1 MATSPLRT
9 GLTFDQAPTP
19 EVIDQAFV
27 PRSEAAKG
35 LEQAIAQGEANA
47 AAARRFAAE
56 RAGNTAEME
65 RQAALQ
71 AQFEQT
77 AAANAPRVSSLRD
90 VQTKGDALD
99 WAAGVLPGALYSSA
113 PSALA
118 GVGGALLGRGL
129 GSARLGAQLGA
140 MTQSV
145 ADERAEALANQYND
159 PALSQASVAERGRAA
174 DFKGLVGGAMEALV
188 PGAIGHNA
196 FAPLK
201 RGLGNQIGKEAVEE
215 GLTEAAQEGVGQYA
229 EQMLDPTRQ
238 FDPIKI
244 AEAGAAGAVG
254 GAGMSAAGNT
264 IGAAGRIL
272 TPAAYQAGQDAAD
285 WTQDKLAELRQPAES
300 EYSVPSTTPQMPTM
314 AGALY
319 DRYGRPSVE
328 AGIEAVR
335 RVSPDMADKL
345 ARAVESPVK
354 AAGRGIEGA
363 FAIRDRAAVG
373 LSMGLQGKELR
384 DFAMGVSLGEY
395 AMSDLAGDASIQ
407 PGATPEET
415 EANISRYD
423 QERAQRSQLYAQS
436 LVNDPNVD
444 PEVKSRIMQMNGNFT
459 DADQRWLAGR
469 VASRDNAQQFADWV
483 RGNEAAEAAQKSKDL
498 VFNQLDT
505 MSVPEEYRM
514 LALMNQHVKPEAFGG
529 DLSKVAPHFPQMSKM
544 MLGLAAKTG
553 KLTTKD
559 VESMFRLTDAL
570 QFFNDPEAMVQA
582 VEQMAAETGG
592 QAGSLVDRVRAFSNA
607 RIDMQTGPQSFLANM
622 LPKAGEITEQQ
633 RLQIARA
640 VDMHTVELA
649 HHGRSKKA
657 KAIEEGLT
665 SVFGSPEATR
675 TVLDYYAANNVELK
689 QLMDEEQVYDP
700 NEGMGEAEQLDS
712 DQVVEQGAADRSINE
727 REVKE
732 DFHFHDP
739 VRMQPFFNKRDL
751 GKGKRDLIGRMDPGT
766 NIEERSYLE
775 YLEQNGVSP
784 RQAKINLE
792 AGLKEQIE
800 EHRRKLQDDKE
811 SPAQKFER
819 HERIKDLDGKLKQL
833 TVYRSDNEE
842 ELKKA
847 LGGLTVLSSGAGEAR
862 GDTVVPDELLQ
873 KFKEN
878 LSNKEGRT
886 TAITFEMTNGKPL
899 RLSAESMIRHWARE
913 TGRHEGLSEEGQRKM
928 LADAVAGMLARDD
941 IKGIKTD
948 LSKVK
953 MNRPK
958 KGADGDMI
966 AAQSFLP
973 TAKLSPEERK
983 ALGNWDVNKN
993 KFVKKAAGTAQGA
1006 LAYAEHFASI
1016 PLDTKEYR
1024 DSDEL
1029 RDERE
1034 RFEAEMEKKLRDI
1047 RIEGA
1052 KAKKE
1057 MGGIKG
1063 KVAHAEI
1070 SRLAANV
1077 QDAFYKALQDFEK
1090 AQLNGSGLDLIG
1102 GDLGMTDNAAEA
1114 AKEEARRQKM
1124 PRVYDEETG
1133 EQLPAYAPGKNVK
1146 TPRAPSVVG
1155 DSNLKATMAKP
1166 VPGKNPLADDLQ
1178 HMTAEQRKA
1187 ANEAYK
1193 AAMEAYKADGA
1204 LVAEM
1209 LAKKAA
1215 TSTTPDRL
1223 GILTRQKEERERLV
1237 KDKDILDIVKHQE
1250 AGYFTH
1256 ADAAEVAQEMLTDLI
1271 RLNTTVIATNG
1282 DYQASRAAF
1291 DAAIEA
1297 GAPLR
1302 VARAAAQAKALDDM
1316 EAFMEAQVS
1325 GERYK
1330 SKEERERL
1338 AKLPKFHNPMITG
1351 ETPSLDTLVQT
1362 AALLDKTTLN
1372 RGFKIETG
1380 PWPKEATKVYRDA
1393 VEAHPELKGRIFSA
1407 IKLMLTGEESSS
1419 LIGASVRTDGTFA
1432 RSADEKVVADQKHL
1446 DAYGKLETYVNQLIR
1461 DGRTPDGST
1470 SSFEGDPSFEEK
1482 FFAWWNSPA
1491 VMNST
1496 IAEVADR
1503 LQGFFVG
1510 RPNAEFFA
1518 NMLGASLDPKKV
1530 QGKAASKTQGKTA
1543 PAKPNFELS
1552 TEYEGDATTAVGQIR
1567 HLVKTM
1573 TPEQKKVAMAA
1584 GYAPWPA
1591 VVKRAY
1597 GRILAPMTPEQKQ
1610 KWGPHIQA
1618 AIRHMLH
1625 EQLKSAKTPAEKAL
1639 VFNQIAEGIDG
1650 FDAEDLRGL
1659 SDQELEDLLMGNL
1672 DNKDLGRKIYTEARR
1687 RIDERKARAE
1697 GKAEEP
1703 AAQPADGV
1711 KLLPAPKVEADPKA
1725 YKKAVKRM
1733 EALVAKLRGSGVI
1746 ARTFTPEEIKR
1757 IGGRIAGQMRFKA
1770 DGTREMSINIQPDG
1784 KFKEST
1790 VHHEAMHD
1798 FFQMLTV
1805 GVHKDRP
1812 EVVKLR
1818 RALRAW
1824 AESDRVKAT
1833 LNKALKH
1840 NAFIIKEMSGDGVKG
1855 IHERITYGYQLW
1867 VEGKLELEP
1876 KDDHGLVGNFFRD
1889 VFRWFLEMVGLYQ
1902 GEERALAIFKDFA
1915 EGRFADDQKDAGKSV
1930 AEWVRENPAFAPTAA
1945 EKVGETMSGLMNKLV
1960 SSASNR
1966 MRSTGLPAAVKLAD
1980 MFHQDVGREGEGLGF
1995 LQERAMQTG
2004 VWTAKLN
2011 DILKGTSATQRA
2023 QALRNLQSMRQP
2035 SNALETNIRKLLD
2048 EMHAY
2053 MREAGVKRQTGTD
2066 EYGKPTWGDMG
2077 FVKNYF
2083 PRYWDSAKIR
2093 ENPEKFAEALEP
2105 FMGDIAARK
2114 AADKIGLSDGMTE
2127 LADDDRQVGF
2137 TPGAESVNR
2146 RVFDFINVGNAH
2158 QFVEFQVQ
2166 DLTSVMTSYI
2176 NKAVHR
2182 AEYARRFG
2190 NAGEKLTEI
2199 MGEILEQGA
2208 TDQDLE
2214 MIMKATGAMT
2224 GVLGANEINRT
2235 WAGIQ
2240 GNIITIENL
2249 ALLPLSLFAS
2259 LIDPLGIAVRTGN
2272 FKDAWE
2278 GFKRGMDQLRKDVL
2292 SNATGNKQE
2301 ESELELL
2308 VRDLGVLDEN
2318 SMMNAYGD
2326 AYSGNYMSRGLKKLN
2341 ETFFRLNGMEGWNKA
2356 MRVQA
2361 TIAGSQFI
2369 LKHLRRAN
2377 YERTSKEDMAES
2389 LRYLKEMGLK
2399 PEDLKKVDVKAVSLK
2414 NRQLISGDPSVEVI
2428 WATQNWEETTKN
2440 RDEDDTT
2447 YRLRRALFKFVD
2459 SAVLRPNAA
2468 HRPIWGSDPRFAL
2481 IFHLKQFTH
2490 SFQEVI
2496 MKRVWHEWKHGN
2508 TKPAQVALTY
2518 IPFMAAVDAA
2528 KAMLLGKGF
2537 DMSLSQFFGKEVER
2551 SGLLGTGQYAV
2562 DAVQDMARGDNP
2574 AASFVGPAAD
2584 HAGTIADWMA
2594 GSASTRDLVDRSVP
2608 LAKYAPK

>member
-19 EVIDQAFV
+19 EVIDQAFA

-90 VQTKGDALD
+90 VQTKGDAFD

-159 PALSQASVAERGRAA
+159 PTLSQASVAERGRAA

-300 EYSVPSTTPQMPTM
+300 EYSVPSTTPQMPTLT
-314 AGALY
+314 GAIY

-335 RVSPDMADKL
+335 QVAPEMADKL
-345 ARAVESPVK
+345 SRAIEAPVQ

-363 FAIRDRAAVG
+363 YAIRDRAAVG

-436 LVNDPNVD
+436 LVNDPDVD

-483 RGNEAAEAAQKSKDL
+483 RGNEAAEAQQKAGVK

-514 LALMNQHVKPEAFGG
+514 LSLMNQHVKPEAFGG
-529 DLSKVAPHFPQMSKM
+529 DLSKAAPHFPQMSKM

-559 VESMFRLTDAL
+559 VEAMFRLTDAL
-570 QFFNDPEAMVQA
+570 QFFNEPEAMVRA

-592 QAGSLVDRVRAFSNA
+592 QPGSLVDRVRAFSNA

-649 HHGRSKKA
+649 AHGRSKKA
-657 KAIEEGLT
+657 RAIEEGLT

-675 TVLDYYAANNVELK
+675 TVLDYYAANNAEIKPL
-689 QLMDEEQVYDP
+689 LNEEQVYDP

-751 GKGKRDLIGRMDPGT
+751 GKGKRDLIGRMDPGA

-775 YLEQNGVSP
+775 YLEQNGISP

-800 EHRRKLQDDKE
+800 EHRRKLQDEKE

-819 HERIKDLDGKLKQL
+819 HERVKDLEGKLKQL
-833 TVYRSDNEE
+833 SVYRSDNEE

-941 IKGIKTD
+941 IKGLKTD

-953 MNRPK
+953 MGRPK
-958 KGADGDMI
+958 KGADGAMM

-973 TAKLSPEERK
+973 TAELSPEERK
-983 ALGNWDVNKN
+983 ALGNWDVNTN
-993 KFVKKAAGTAQGA
+993 QFVKKAAGTAEAA
-1006 LAYAEHFASI
+1006 LAKADRIAAL
-1016 PLDTKEYR
+1016 PLDTKEFR

-1034 RFEAEMEKKLRDI
+1034 QFEADMERMLRDI
-1047 RIEGA
+1047 RVEGS

-1146 TPRAPSVVG
+1146 AARAPSVVG

-1166 VPGKNPLADDLQ
+1166 VPGKNPMADDKYA
-1178 HMTAEQRKA
+1178 TAEQRKA
-1187 ANEAYK
+1187 AKEAYD
-1193 AAMEAYKADGA
+1193 AAMKAYKDDGA

-1215 TSTTPDRL
+1215 TSTAPDRID
-1223 GILTRQKEERERLV
+1223 ILSRQKAERERMV
-1237 KDKDILDIVKHQE
+1237 KDKDILDIAKHQE
-1250 AGYFTH
+1250 AGHFVH

-1271 RLNTTVIATNG
+1271 RLGNAAIEANG
-1282 DYQASRAAF
+1282 DYKASRAAF

-1316 EAFMEAQVS
+1316 EAFMEAQVT
-1325 GERYK
+1325 GARYK

-1338 AKLPKFHNPMITG
+1338 AKLPKFHNPKITG
-1351 ETPSLDTLVQT
+1351 ETPNLGTLVQT
-1362 AALLDKTTLN
+1362 AALLDKATLD

-1380 PWPKEATKVYRDA
+1380 PWPKEATEVYRDA

-1446 DAYGKLETYVNQLIR
+1446 DAYGKLETYVNQLID
-1461 DGRTPDGST
+1461 DGRAPDGRP
-1470 SSFEGDPSFEEK
+1470 SSFEGDPSFEEQ
-1482 FFAWWNSPA
+1482 FFTWWNSPA

-1530 QGKAASKTQGKTA
+1530 RSNTAS
-1543 PAKPNFELS
+1543 AKPSHVPS
-1552 TEYEGDATTAVGQIR
+1552 TEYSEDASTTVDRIR
-1567 HLVKTM
+1567 ELVRTLS
-1573 TPEQKKVAMAA
+1573 PEQKKAAMAT

-1591 VVKRAY
+1591 AVKQAY
-1597 GRILAPMTPEQKQ
+1597 GQILSKLKPEQKQ

-1625 EQLKSAKTPAEKAL
+1625 ERLQTAKTPDAKAK
-1639 VFNQIAEGIDG
+1639 VF
-1650 FDAEDLRGL
+1650 R
-1659 SDQELEDLLMGNL
+1659 ELADDIRAMTDEQLEALLESNPEAAGAVQA
-1672 DNKDLGRKIYTEARR
+1672 EARR
-1687 RIDERKARAE
+1687 RR
-1697 GKAEEP
+1697 EELEAGAKQVEAKP
-1703 AAQPADGV
+1703 A
-1711 KLLPAPKVEADPKA
+1711 EADPKA
-1725 YKKAVKRM
+1725 RRKAEK
-1733 EALVAKLRGSGVI
+1733 EIKALVAKLRGTSVI
-1746 ARTFTPEEIKR
+1746 AKAVDPE
-1757 IGGRIAGQMRFKA
+1757 GGVKGTMRFSDVLNRTIEINVGA
-1770 DGTREMSINIQPDG
+1770 DGSYDT
-1784 KFKEST
+1784 ST

-1798 FFQMLTV
+1798 FFEMLRQ
-1805 GVHKDRP
+1805 GEHRYRP
-1812 EVVKLR
+1812 EVAKVR
-1818 RALRAW
+1818 RALQAW
-1824 AESDRVKAT
+1824 AHDDQVMRT
-1833 LNKALKH
+1833 LAKH
-1840 NAFIIKEMSGDGVKG
+1840 YQGTPVWAHISRTDEVGM
-1855 IHERITYGYQLW
+1855 HERIAYGYQLW
-1867 VEGKLELEP
+1867 VEGKLNLEP
-1876 KDDHGLVGNFFRD
+1876 KADLGVVGNFFRD
-1889 VFRWFLEMVGLYQ
+1889 LFRWFASLIGVHFGP
-1902 GEERALAIFKDFA
+1902 ERAQEVFA
-1915 EGRFADDQKDAGKSV
+1915 AFTEGRFADETANGGLKM
-1930 AEWVRENPAFAPTAA
+1930 AEWVRANPQFVPTAA
-1945 EKVGETMSGLMNKLV
+1945 EKAGKAMGEMAEKLV
-1960 SSASNR
+1960 SSASTR
-1966 MRSTGLPAAVKLAD
+1966 MRATGLPAAIKLAD
-1980 MFHQDVGREGEGLGF
+1980 LFHQDVGREGQGLGF

-2011 DILKGTSATQRA
+2011 DILKDTTAQQRA
-2023 QALRNLQSMRQP
+2023 VALRNLQSMRHP
-2035 SNALETNIRKLLD
+2035 KSTLEHNIRALLE

-2053 MREAGVKRQTGTD
+2053 LQEAGVKRQIGTD
-2066 EYGKPTWGDMG
+2066 EYGKPVWGDMG
-2077 FVKNYF
+2077 KVTNYF
-2083 PRYWDSAKIR
+2083 PRYWDSAAIR
-2093 ENPEKFAEALEP
+2093 ANPEKFAKALEP
-2105 FMGDIAARK
+2105 FMGEIAART
-2114 AADKIGLSDGMTE
+2114 AADKIGLSDGMTD
-2127 LADDDRQVGF
+2127 LADNDQQIGF

-2146 RVFDFINVGNAH
+2146 RVFDFINVSNAH
-2158 QFVEFQVQ
+2158 QFVDFQIQ
-2166 DLTSVMTSYI
+2166 DLTAVLTSYV

-2182 AEYARRFG
+2182 AEYSRRFG
-2190 NAGEKLTEI
+2190 NGGEKLQD
-2199 MGEILEQGA
+2199 ILKELFEQGA
-2208 TDQDLE
+2208 TQEDLE
-2214 MIMKATGAMT
+2214 TIMKGTAAMT

-2240 GNIITIENL
+2240 GNIIAIENL

-2259 LIDPLGIAVRTGN
+2259 LIDPLGIAIRTGS

-2278 GFKRGMDQLRKDVL
+2278 GFKRGMEQLRKDLTSKV
-2292 SNATGNKQE
+2292 TGAKQDE
-2301 ESELELL
+2301 TELELL

-2341 ETFFRLNGMEGWNKA
+2341 ETFFRWNGMEGWNKA

-2369 LKHLRRAN
+2369 LKHLRTVNDEKADA
-2377 YERTSKEDMAES
+2377 KAKAES
-2389 LRYLKEMGLK
+2389 KRYLDEMGLK
-2399 PEDLKKVDVKAVSLK
+2399 AEDLKKVETKAVSLTR
-2414 NRQLISGDPSVEVI
+2414 RQLHAGDPAVEVI
-2428 WATQNWEETTKN
+2428 WATNNREELLKSK
-2440 RDEDDTT
+2440 EDDTT

-2496 MKRVWHEWKHGN
+2496 MKRVWHEWKQGN

-2518 IPFMAAVDAA
+2518 IPFMAAADAA

-2537 DMSLSQFFGKEVER
+2537 DMSLGQFFGKEVER

>member
-19 EVIDQAFV
+19 EVIDQAFA

-90 VQTKGDALD
+90 VQTKGDAFD

-159 PALSQASVAERGRAA
+159 PTLSQASVAERGRAA

-229 EQMLDPTRQ
+229 EQMIDPTRQ

-285 WTQDKLAELRQPAES
+285 WTQDKLAELRQPAEP
-300 EYSVPSTTPQMPTM
+300 EYSVPSTTPQMPTLT
-314 AGALY
+314 GALY

-335 RVSPDMADKL
+335 QVAPEMAEKL
-345 ARAVESPVK
+345 SRAIEAPVQ

-363 FAIRDRAAVG
+363 YAIRDRAAVG

-384 DFAMGVSLGEY
+384 DFAMGVSLGDY
-395 AMSDLAGDASIQ
+395 AMTDLAGDAAIQ

-423 QERAQRSQLYAQS
+423 QERAQRSQIYAQS

-444 PEVKSRIMQMNGNFT
+444 PEVKTRIMQMKGQFT

-469 VASRDNAQQFADWV
+469 IASRDNAERFADWV
-483 RGNEAAEAAQKSKDL
+483 RGNEAAEAERKSKTL

-505 MSVPEEYRM
+505 MSVPEQASM
-514 LALMNQHVKPEAFGG
+514 LALLTQHVRPEAFGG
-529 DLSKVAPHFPQMSKM
+529 DLSRVAPHFNQMSRM

-559 VESMFRLTDAL
+559 VEAMFRLTDVL
-570 QFFNDPEAMVQA
+570 QFFNDPERLVQE
-582 VEQMAAETGG
+582 VSLMASQTGG
-592 QAGSLVDRVRAFSNA
+592 QEGSLVDRVRAFSKA
-607 RIDMQTGPQSFLANM
+607 RADLAAGPQSFLANM
-622 LPKAGEITEQQ
+622 IPKNGEITEEQ
-633 RLQIARA
+633 RQQIARA

-649 HHGRSKKA
+649 AHGRSKKA
-657 KAIEEGLT
+657 QAIEEGLT
-665 SVFGSPEATR
+665 SIFGTPEATR
-675 TVLDYYAANNVELK
+675 TVLDYYAANNAEIKPL
-689 QLMDEEQVYDP
+689 LDEEVVYDA
-700 NEGMGEAEQLDS
+700 NEGQGEAEQLDS

-739 VRMQPFFNKRDL
+739 VRMQPFFNARDL
-751 GKGKRDLIGRMDPGT
+751 GKGKRDLIGRLDPGA
-766 NIEERSYLE
+766 NIEERPYLE
-775 YLEQNGVSP
+775 YLEQNGISP

-792 AGLKEQIE
+792 SGLKEQIE
-800 EHRRKLQDDKE
+800 EHRRKLQEGKE

-819 HERIKDLDGKLKQL
+819 HERVKDLEGKLKQL
-833 TVYRSDNEE
+833 SVYRSDNEE

-886 TAITFEMTNGKPL
+886 TAITFEMANGKPL
-899 RLSAESMIRHWARE
+899 RLSAESMIRHWAKA

-948 LSKVK
+948 INKIR

-958 KGADGDMI
+958 KGADGEMI
-966 AAQSFLP
+966 AASTFVP

-983 ALGNWDVNKN
+983 ALGSWDVNKN
-993 KFVKKAAGTAQGA
+993 QFVKKAASIAEAA
-1006 LAYAEHFASI
+1006 LAKADRIAAL
-1016 PLDTKEYR
+1016 PLDTKEFR
-1024 DSDEL
+1024 DSNEL

-1034 RFEAEMEKKLRDI
+1034 QFEADMERMLRDI
-1047 RIEGA
+1047 RVEGS

-1146 TPRAPSVVG
+1146 AARAPSVVG

-1166 VPGKNPLADDLQ
+1166 VPGKNPRADDKYA
-1178 HMTAEQRKA
+1178 TAEQRKA
-1187 ANEAYK
+1187 AKEAYD
-1193 AAMEAYKADGA
+1193 AAMKAYKEDGA

-1215 TSTTPDRL
+1215 TSTSPDRID
-1223 GILTRQKEERERLV
+1223 ILSRQKAERERMV
-1237 KDKDILDIVKHQE
+1237 KDKDILDIAKHQE
-1250 AGYFTH
+1250 AGHFVH

-1271 RLNTTVIATNG
+1271 RLNTAVIEANG
-1282 DYQASRAAF
+1282 DYKASRAAF
-1291 DAAIEA
+1291 DAAIEK

-1302 VARAAAQAKALDDM
+1302 VARAAAQAKALSDI
-1316 EAFMEAQVS
+1316 EAYMDAQVS

-1330 SKEERERL
+1330 NPDERERL
-1338 AKLPKFHNPMITG
+1338 AKLPKFENAKITG
-1351 ETPSLDTLVQT
+1351 AVPTQEELVKAAETLSGAD
-1362 AALLDKTTLN
+1362 LN

-1380 PWPKEATKVYRDA
+1380 VWPKGASKVYRDA
-1393 VEAHPELKGRIFSA
+1393 VAANPTLKGRIFAA
-1407 IKLMLTGEESSS
+1407 IKLMLTGET
-1419 LIGASVRTDGTFA
+1419 L
-1432 RSADEKVVADQKHL
+1432 
-1446 DAYGKLETYVNQLIR
+1446 
-1461 DGRTPDGST
+1461 TPA
-1470 SSFEGDPSFEEK
+1470 E
-1482 FFAWWNSPA
+1482 PA
-1491 VMNST
+1491 TVEQ
-1496 IAEVADR
+1496 AV
-1503 LQGFFVG
+1503 
-1510 RPNAEFFA
+1510 
-1518 NMLGASLDPKKV
+1518 
-1530 QGKAASKTQGKTA
+1530 
-1543 PAKPNFELS
+1543 AKPSHVPS
-1552 TEYEGDATTAVGQIR
+1552 TEYSEDASTTVGRIR
-1567 HLVKTM
+1567 ELVRTLS
-1573 TPEQKKVAMAA
+1573 PEQKKAAMAT

-1591 VVKRAY
+1591 AVKQAY
-1597 GRILAPMTPEQKQ
+1597 GQILSKLKPEQKQ

-1625 EQLKSAKTPAEKAL
+1625 ERLQTAKTPDAKAK
-1639 VFNQIAEGIDG
+1639 VF
-1650 FDAEDLRGL
+1650 R
-1659 SDQELEDLLMGNL
+1659 ELADDIRAMTDEQLEALLESNSEAAGAVL
-1672 DNKDLGRKIYTEARR
+1672 AEARR
-1687 RIDERKARAE
+1687 RR
-1697 GKAEEP
+1697 EEIEAGAKQVEAKP
-1703 AAQPADGV
+1703 A
-1711 KLLPAPKVEADPKA
+1711 EADPKA
-1725 YKKAVKRM
+1725 RRKAEK
-1733 EALVAKLRGSGVI
+1733 EIKALVAKLRGTSVI
-1746 ARTFTPEEIKR
+1746 AKAVDPEGGVKGTMHFADVLNRTIEINV
-1757 IGGRIAGQMRFKA
+1757 GA
-1770 DGTREMSINIQPDG
+1770 DGSYDT
-1784 KFKEST
+1784 ST

-1798 FFQMLTV
+1798 FFEMLRQ
-1805 GVHKDRP
+1805 GEHRYRP
-1812 EVVKLR
+1812 EVAKVR
-1818 RALRAW
+1818 RALQAW
-1824 AESDRVKAT
+1824 AHDDQVMRT
-1833 LNKALKH
+1833 LSKH
-1840 NAFIIKEMSGDGVKG
+1840 YQGTPAWAHISRTDEVGM
-1855 IHERITYGYQLW
+1855 HERIAYGYQLW
-1867 VEGKLELEP
+1867 VEGKLNLEP
-1876 KDDHGLVGNFFRD
+1876 KADLGVVGNFFRD
-1889 VFRWFLEMVGLYQ
+1889 LFRWFASLIGVHFGP
-1902 GEERALAIFKDFA
+1902 ERAQAVFAAFA
-1915 EGRFADDQKDAGKSV
+1915 EGRFADETANGGLKM
-1930 AEWVRENPAFAPTAA
+1930 AEWVRQNPEFVPTAT
-1945 EKVGETMSGLMNKLV
+1945 EKAGKAMGELMEKLV
-1960 SSASNR
+1960 SSTSTR
-1966 MRSTGLPAAVKLAD
+1966 MRATGLPAAIKLAD
-1980 MFHQDVGREGEGLGF
+1980 MFHQDVGHEGQGLGF

-2011 DILKGTSATQRA
+2011 DILKDTSAQQRA
-2023 QALRNLQSMRQP
+2023 QALRNLQSMRHP
-2035 SNALETNIRKLLD
+2035 SSTLEHNIRALLE

-2053 MREAGVKRQTGTD
+2053 LQEAGVKRQIGTD
-2066 EYGKPTWGDMG
+2066 EYGKPVWGDMG
-2077 FVKNYF
+2077 KVTNYF
-2083 PRYWDSAKIR
+2083 PRYWDSAAIR
-2093 ENPEKFAEALEP
+2093 ANPEKFAEALEP
-2105 FMGDIAARK
+2105 YMGDIAARK
-2114 AADKIGLSDGMTE
+2114 AADKIGLSDGMTD
-2127 LADDDRQVGF
+2127 LADNDQQIGF

-2146 RVFDFINVGNAH
+2146 RVFDFINVKNAH
-2158 QFVEFQVQ
+2158 EFVEFQIQ
-2166 DLTSVMTSYI
+2166 DLAAVLTSYV

-2182 AEYARRFG
+2182 AEYTRRFG

-2199 MGEILEQGA
+2199 LSDLLREGA
-2208 TDQDLE
+2208 TQEDLE
-2214 MIMKATGAMT
+2214 TIMKGTAAMT

-2240 GNIITIENL
+2240 GNIIAIENL

-2259 LIDPLGIAVRTGN
+2259 LIDPLGIAIRTGS

-2278 GFKRGMDQLRKDVL
+2278 GFKRGMEQLRKDLTSKV
-2292 SNATGNKQE
+2292 TGAKQGE
-2301 ESELELL
+2301 TELELL

-2341 ETFFRLNGMEGWNKA
+2341 ETFFRWNGMEGWNKA

-2369 LKHLRRAN
+2369 LKHLRTVNDEKADP
-2377 YERTSKEDMAES
+2377 KVKAES
-2389 LRYLKEMGLK
+2389 KRYLDEMGLK
-2399 PEDLKKVDVKAVSLK
+2399 AEDLKKVETKAVSAKSHRMLP
-2414 NRQLISGDPSVEVI
+2414 GDPAAEVI
-2428 WATQNWEETTKN
+2428 WATNNREELLKSK
-2440 RDEDDTT
+2440 EDDTT

-2496 MKRVWHEWKHGN
+2496 MKRVWHEWKQGN

-2518 IPFMAAVDAA
+2518 IPFMAAADAA

-2537 DMSLSQFFGKEVER
+2537 DMSLGQFFGKEVER

>member
-19 EVIDQAFV
+19 EVIDQAFA

-47 AAARRFAAE
+47 AASRRFAAE

-65 RQAALQ
+65 RQASLQ

-90 VQTKGDALD
+90 VQTKGDAFD

-159 PALSQASVAERGRAA
+159 PTLSQASVAERGRAA

-188 PGAIGHNA
+188 PGAIGRNA

-229 EQMLDPTRQ
+229 EQMIDPTRQ
-238 FDPIKI
+238 FDPIRI

-285 WTQDKLAELRQPAES
+285 WMQDKLAELRQPAES
-300 EYSVPSTTPQMPTM
+300 EYSVPSTTPQMPTLS
-314 AGALY
+314 GALY

-335 RVSPDMADKL
+335 QVAPEMAEKL
-345 ARAVESPVK
+345 SRAIEAPVQ

-363 FAIRDRAAVG
+363 YAIRDRAAVG

-384 DFAMGVSLGEY
+384 DFAMGVSLGDY
-395 AMSDLAGDASIQ
+395 AMTDLAGDASIQ

-423 QERAQRSQLYAQS
+423 QERAQRSQIYAQS

-444 PEVKSRIMQMNGNFT
+444 PEVKTRIMQMKGQFT

-469 VASRDNAQQFADWV
+469 IASRDNAERFADWV
-483 RGNEAAEAAQKSKDL
+483 RGNEAAEAERKSKTL

-505 MSVPEEYRM
+505 MSVPEQASM
-514 LALMNQHVKPEAFGG
+514 LALLTQHVRPEAFGG
-529 DLSKVAPHFPQMSKM
+529 DLSRVAPHFNQMSRM

-559 VESMFRLTDAL
+559 VESMFRLTDVL
-570 QFFNDPEAMVQA
+570 QFFNDPERLVQE
-582 VEQMAAETGG
+582 VSLMASQTGG
-592 QAGSLVDRVRAFSNA
+592 QEGSLVDRVRAFSKA
-607 RIDMQTGPQSFLANM
+607 RADLAAGPQSFLANM
-622 LPKAGEITEQQ
+622 IPKNGEITEEQ
-633 RLQIARA
+633 RQQIARA

-649 HHGRSKKA
+649 AHGRSKKA

-665 SVFGSPEATR
+665 SIFGTPEATR
-675 TVLDYYAANNVELK
+675 TVLDYYAANNAEIKPL
-689 QLMDEEQVYDP
+689 LDEEVVYDA
-700 NEGMGEAEQLDS
+700 NEGQGEAEQLDS

-727 REVKE
+727 REVRE

-739 VRMQPFFNKRDL
+739 VRMQPFFNARDL
-751 GKGKRDLIGRMDPGT
+751 GKGKRDLIGRLDPGAD
-766 NIEERSYLE
+766 IEERPYLE
-775 YLEQNGVSP
+775 YLEQNGISP

-792 AGLKEQIE
+792 SGLKEQIE
-800 EHRRKLQDDKE
+800 EHRRKLQEGKE

-819 HERIKDLDGKLKQL
+819 HERVKDLEGKLKQL
-833 TVYRSDNEE
+833 SVYRSDNEE

-886 TAITFEMTNGKPL
+886 TAITFEMANGKPL
-899 RLSAESMIRHWARE
+899 RLSAESMIRHWAKA
-913 TGRHEGLSEEGQRKM
+913 TGRHEGLTEEGQRKM

-958 KGADGDMI
+958 KGADGEMM

-983 ALGNWDVNKN
+983 ALGNWDVYTNQ
-993 KFVKKAAGTAQGA
+993 FVKKAAGTAEAA
-1006 LAYAEHFASI
+1006 LAKADRIAAL
-1016 PLDTKEYR
+1016 PLDTKEFR

-1034 RFEAEMEKKLRDI
+1034 QFEADMERMLRDI
-1047 RIEGA
+1047 RVEGS

-1133 EQLPAYAPGKNVK
+1133 EQLPAYALGHRSKSA
-1146 TPRAPSVVG
+1146 RAPSIVG

-1166 VPGKNPLADDLQ
+1166 VPGKNPMVDDKYA
-1178 HMTAEQRKA
+1178 TAEQRKA
-1187 ANEAYK
+1187 AKEAYD
-1193 AAMEAYKADGA
+1193 AAMKAYKDDGA

-1215 TSTTPDRL
+1215 TSTAPDRID
-1223 GILTRQKEERERLV
+1223 ILTRQKEERERMV
-1237 KDKDILDIVKHQE
+1237 KDKDILGIAKHQE
-1250 AGYFTH
+1250 AGHFVH

-1271 RLNTTVIATNG
+1271 RLNTAVIEANG
-1282 DYQASRAAF
+1282 DYKASRAAF
-1291 DAAIEA
+1291 GAAIEA

-1316 EAFMEAQVS
+1316 EAFMDAQVT
-1325 GERYK
+1325 GQRYK
-1330 SKEERERL
+1330 NKEERERL
-1338 AKLPKFHNPMITG
+1338 AKLPKFHNPKISG
-1351 ETPSLDTLVQT
+1351 EIPGLDELVQV
-1362 AALLDKTTLN
+1362 ARLLDKTELDK
-1372 RGFKIETG
+1372 GFKIETG
-1380 PWPKEATKVYRDA
+1380 PWPKEATQVYRNA
-1393 VEAHPELKGRIFSA
+1393 VESHPELKGRLFAA
-1407 IKLMLTGEESSS
+1407 IKQILTGG
-1419 LIGASVRTDGTFA
+1419 ID
-1432 RSADEKVVADQKHL
+1432 
-1446 DAYGKLETYVNQLIR
+1446 
-1461 DGRTPDGST
+1461 PDL
-1470 SSFEGDPSFEEK
+1470 
-1482 FFAWWNSPA
+1482 
-1491 VMNST
+1491 
-1496 IAEVADR
+1496 IAENLEDVNDTAPTA
-1503 LQGFFVG
+1503 Q
-1510 RPNAEFFA
+1510 P
-1518 NMLGASLDPKKV
+1518 
-1530 QGKAASKTQGKTA
+1530 KTA
-1543 PAKPNFELS
+1543 SAKPRSVPS
-1552 TEYEGDATTAVGQIR
+1552 TEYSEDATTTVDRIR
-1567 HLVKTM
+1567 ELVRTLS
-1573 TPEQKKVAMAA
+1573 PEQKKAAMAT

-1591 VVKRAY
+1591 AVKQAY
-1597 GRILAPMTPEQKQ
+1597 GQILSKLKPEQKQ

-1625 EQLKSAKTPAEKAL
+1625 ERLATAKTPDAKAK
-1639 VFNQIAEGIDG
+1639 VF
-1650 FDAEDLRGL
+1650 R
-1659 SDQELEDLLMGNL
+1659 ELADDIRAMTDEQLERLLETNPESAQAVL
-1672 DNKDLGRKIYTEARR
+1672 DEARR
-1687 RIDERKARAE
+1687 RREEIEAGAKPAE
-1697 GKAEEP
+1697 
-1703 AAQPADGV
+1703 V
-1711 KLLPAPKVEADPKA
+1711 KPVEADPKA
-1725 YKKAVKRM
+1725 RRKAEK
-1733 EALVAKLRGSGVI
+1733 EIKALVAKLRGTSVI
-1746 ARTFTPEEIKR
+1746 AKAVDPE
-1757 IGGRIAGQMRFKA
+1757 GGVKGTMRFADVLNRTIEVNVGA
-1770 DGTREMSINIQPDG
+1770 DGSYDT
-1784 KFKEST
+1784 ST

-1798 FFQMLTV
+1798 FFEMLRQ
-1805 GVHKDRP
+1805 GEHRYRP
-1812 EVVKLR
+1812 EVAKVR
-1818 RALRAW
+1818 RALQAW
-1824 AESDRVKAT
+1824 AHDDQVMRT
-1833 LNKALKH
+1833 LAKH
-1840 NAFIIKEMSGDGVKG
+1840 FQGTPAWAHISRTDEVGM
-1855 IHERITYGYQLW
+1855 HERIAYGYQLW
-1867 VEGKLELEP
+1867 VEGKLNLEP
-1876 KDDHGLVGNFFRD
+1876 KADLGVVGNFFRD
-1889 VFRWFLEMVGLYQ
+1889 LFRWFASLIGVHFGP
-1902 GEERALAIFKDFA
+1902 ERAQEVFAAFA
-1915 EGRFADDQKDAGKSV
+1915 EGRFADETANGGLKM
-1930 AEWVRENPAFAPTAA
+1930 AEWVRANPQFVPTAA
-1945 EKVGETMSGLMNKLV
+1945 EKAGKAMGEMAEKLV
-1960 SSASNR
+1960 SSASTR
-1966 MRSTGLPAAVKLAD
+1966 MRATGLPAAIKLAD
-1980 MFHQDVGREGEGLGF
+1980 MFHQDVGHEGQGLGF

-2004 VWTAKLN
+2004 VWTTKLN
-2011 DILKGTSATQRA
+2011 AILKDTTAQQRA
-2023 QALRNLQSMRQP
+2023 AALRNLQSMRHP
-2035 SNALETNIRKLLD
+2035 KSTLEHNIRDLLE

-2053 MREAGVKRQTGTD
+2053 LQEAGVKRQIGTD
-2066 EYGKPTWGDMG
+2066 EYGKPVWGDMG
-2077 FVKNYF
+2077 KVANYF
-2083 PRYWDSAKIR
+2083 PRYWDSAAIR
-2093 ENPEKFAEALEP
+2093 ANPEKFAEALEP
-2105 FMGDIAARK
+2105 FMGEIAART
-2114 AADKIGLSDGMTE
+2114 AADKIALSDGMTD
-2127 LADDDRQVGF
+2127 LADNDQQIGF

-2146 RVFDFINVGNAH
+2146 RVFDFINVSNAH
-2158 QFVEFQVQ
+2158 EFVEFQIQ
-2166 DLTSVMTSYI
+2166 DLTAVLTSYV

-2182 AEYARRFG
+2182 AEYTRRFG

-2199 MGEILEQGA
+2199 LGDLLREGA
-2208 TDQDLE
+2208 TQEDLE
-2214 MIMKATGAMT
+2214 TIMKGTAAMT

-2240 GNIITIENL
+2240 GNIIAIENL
-2249 ALLPLSLFAS
+2249 ALLPLSLFTS
-2259 LIDPLGIAVRTGN
+2259 LIDPLGIAVRTGS

-2278 GFKRGMDQLRKDVL
+2278 GFKRGMGQLRKDLTSKV
-2292 SNATGNKQE
+2292 TGAKQDE
-2301 ESELELL
+2301 TELELL

-2341 ETFFRLNGMEGWNKA
+2341 ETFFRWNGMEGWNKA

-2369 LKHLRRAN
+2369 LKHLRTVNDEKADA
-2377 YERTSKEDMAES
+2377 KAKAES
-2389 LRYLKEMGLK
+2389 KRYLDEMGLK
-2399 PEDLKKVDVKAVSLK
+2399 AEDLKKVETKAVSLTR
-2414 NRQLISGDPSVEVI
+2414 RQLHAGDPAVEVI
-2428 WATQNWEETTKN
+2428 WATNNREELLKSK
-2440 RDEDDTT
+2440 EDDTT

-2496 MKRVWHEWKHGN
+2496 MKRVWHEWKQGN

-2518 IPFMAAVDAA
+2518 IPFMAAADVA

-2537 DMSLSQFFGKEVER
+2537 DMSLGQFFGKEVER

-2608 LAKYAPK
+2608 LVKYAPK

>member
-19 EVIDQAFV
+19 EVIDQAFA

-35 LEQAIAQGEANA
+35 LEQAVAQGEANA

-90 VQTKGDALD
+90 VQTKGDAFD

-159 PALSQASVAERGRAA
+159 PTLSQASVAERGRAA

-229 EQMLDPTRQ
+229 EQMIDPSRQ

-272 TPAAYQAGQDAAD
+272 TPAAYQAGQNAAD

-300 EYSVPSTTPQMPTM
+300 EYSVPSTTPQMPTLT
-314 AGALY
+314 GALY

-335 RVSPDMADKL
+335 QVAPEMAEKL
-345 ARAVESPVK
+345 SRAIEAPVQ

-363 FAIRDRAAVG
+363 YAIRDRAAVG

-384 DFAMGVSLGEY
+384 DFAMGVSLGDY
-395 AMSDLAGDASIQ
+395 AMTDLAGDAAIQ

-423 QERAQRSQLYAQS
+423 QERAQRSQIYAQS

-444 PEVKSRIMQMNGNFT
+444 PEVKTRIMQMKGQFT

-469 VASRDNAQQFADWV
+469 IASRDNAERFADWV
-483 RGNEAAEAAQKSKDL
+483 RGNEAAEAQQKAGEK
-498 VFNQLDT
+498 VFHQLDT
-505 MSVPEEYRM
+505 MSVPEQASM
-514 LALMNQHVKPEAFGG
+514 LALLTQHVRPEAFGG
-529 DLSKVAPHFPQMSKM
+529 DLSRVAPHFNQMSKM

-559 VESMFRLTDAL
+559 VESMFRLTDVL
-570 QFFNDPEAMVQA
+570 QFFNDPERLVQE
-582 VEQMAAETGG
+582 VSLMASQTGG
-592 QAGSLVDRVRAFSNA
+592 QPGSLVDRVRAFSKA
-607 RIDMQTGPQSFLANM
+607 RADLAAGPQSFLANM
-622 LPKAGEITEQQ
+622 LPKAGEISEQQ
-633 RLQIARA
+633 RQQIARA

-649 HHGRSKKA
+649 AHGRSKKA
-657 KAIEEGLT
+657 QAIEEGLT
-665 SVFGSPEATR
+665 SIFGTPAATR
-675 TVLDYYAANNVELK
+675 TVLDYYAANNAEIKPLLNEEL
-689 QLMDEEQVYDP
+689 VYDA
-700 NEGMGEAEQLDS
+700 NEGQGEAEQLDS
-712 DQVVEQGAADRSINE
+712 DQVVEQGAADRSVNE
-727 REVKE
+727 REVRE

-739 VRMQPFFNKRDL
+739 VRMQPFFNARDL
-751 GKGKRDLIGRMDPGT
+751 GKGKRDLIGRLDPGAS
-766 NIEERSYLE
+766 IEERPYLE
-775 YLEQNGVSP
+775 YLEQNGISP
-784 RQAKINLE
+784 RSAKLNLE

-800 EHRRKLQDDKE
+800 EHRRKLQEGKE

-819 HERIKDLDGKLKQL
+819 HERVKDLEGKLKQL
-833 TVYRSDNEE
+833 SVYRSDNEE

-886 TAITFEMTNGKPL
+886 TAITFEMANGKPL

-958 KGADGDMI
+958 KGADGEMM

-983 ALGNWDVNKN
+983 ALGNWDVNTN
-993 KFVKKAAGTAQGA
+993 QFVKKAAGTAEAA
-1006 LAYAEHFASI
+1006 LAKADRIAAL
-1016 PLDTKEYR
+1016 PLDTKEFR

-1034 RFEAEMEKKLRDI
+1034 QFEADMERMLRDI
-1047 RIEGA
+1047 RVEGS

-1146 TPRAPSVVG
+1146 AARAPSVVG

-1166 VPGKNPLADDLQ
+1166 VPGKNPMADDKYA
-1178 HMTAEQRKA
+1178 TAEQRKA
-1187 ANEAYK
+1187 AKEAYD
-1193 AAMEAYKADGA
+1193 AAMKAYKDDGA

-1215 TSTTPDRL
+1215 TSTTPDRID
-1223 GILTRQKEERERLV
+1223 ILTRQKAERERMI
-1237 KDKDILDIVKHQE
+1237 KDKDTLDIAKHQE
-1250 AGYFTH
+1250 AGHFVH

-1271 RLNTTVIATNG
+1271 RLNTAAIEANG
-1282 DYQASRAAF
+1282 DYKASRAAF

-1316 EAFMEAQVS
+1316 EAFMDAQVT

-1338 AKLPKFHNPMITG
+1338 AKLPKFHNPKITG
-1351 ETPSLDTLVQT
+1351 EIPGLDELVQV
-1362 AALLDKTTLN
+1362 ARLLDKTELDK
-1372 RGFKIETG
+1372 GFKIETG
-1380 PWPKEATKVYRDA
+1380 PWPKEATQVYRNA
-1393 VEAHPELKGRIFSA
+1393 VESHPELKGRLFAA
-1407 IKLMLTGEESSS
+1407 IKQILTGG
-1419 LIGASVRTDGTFA
+1419 ID
-1432 RSADEKVVADQKHL
+1432 
-1446 DAYGKLETYVNQLIR
+1446 
-1461 DGRTPDGST
+1461 PDL
-1470 SSFEGDPSFEEK
+1470 
-1482 FFAWWNSPA
+1482 
-1491 VMNST
+1491 
-1496 IAEVADR
+1496 IAENLEDVNDTAPTA
-1503 LQGFFVG
+1503 Q
-1510 RPNAEFFA
+1510 P
-1518 NMLGASLDPKKV
+1518 
-1530 QGKAASKTQGKTA
+1530 KTA
-1543 PAKPNFELS
+1543 SAKPRSVPS
-1552 TEYEGDATTAVGQIR
+1552 TEYSEDAATTVDRIR
-1567 HLVKTM
+1567 ELVRVLS
-1573 TPEQKKVAMAA
+1573 PEQKKAAMAT

-1591 VVKRAY
+1591 AVKQAY
-1597 GRILAPMTPEQKQ
+1597 GQILSKLKPEQKQ

-1618 AIRHMLH
+1618 AIRHLLH
-1625 EQLKSAKTPAEKAL
+1625 EKLAAAKTPAEKAK
-1639 VFNQIAEGIDG
+1639 VFNALADDIRAMTDEQ
-1650 FDAEDLRGL
+1650 
-1659 SDQELEDLLMGNL
+1659 LEQLLETNPESAPAVL
-1672 DNKDLGRKIYTEARR
+1672 AEARR
-1687 RIDERKARAE
+1687 RR
-1697 GKAEEP
+1697 EEIEAP
-1703 AAQPADGV
+1703 AKQVEAKP
-1711 KLLPAPKVEADPKA
+1711 VEADPKA
-1725 YKKAVKRM
+1725 RRKAEK
-1733 EALVAKLRGSGVI
+1733 EIKALVAKLRGTSVI
-1746 ARTFTPEEIKR
+1746 AKAVDPE
-1757 IGGRIAGQMRFKA
+1757 GGVKGTMRFADVLNRTIEINVGA
-1770 DGTREMSINIQPDG
+1770 DGSYDT
-1784 KFKEST
+1784 ST

-1798 FFQMLTV
+1798 FFEVLRQ
-1805 GVHKDRP
+1805 GEHRYRP
-1812 EVVKLR
+1812 EVAKVR
-1818 RALRAW
+1818 RALQAW
-1824 AESDRVKAT
+1824 AHDDQVMRT
-1833 LNKALKH
+1833 LSKH
-1840 NAFIIKEMSGDGVKG
+1840 YRGTPVWSQISRTDEVGM
-1855 IHERITYGYQLW
+1855 HERIAYGYQLW
-1867 VEGKLELEP
+1867 VEGKLDLEP
-1876 KDDHGLVGNFFRD
+1876 KADLGAVGNFFRD
-1889 VFRWFLEMVGLYQ
+1889 LFRWFASLIGIHF
-1902 GEERALAIFKDFA
+1902 GPERAQEVFAAFA
-1915 EGRFADDQKDAGKSV
+1915 EGRFADETANGGLKMT
-1930 AEWVRENPAFAPTAA
+1930 EWVRANPQFVPTAT
-1945 EKVGETMSGLMNKLV
+1945 EKVGKAMGEMAEKLV
-1960 SSASNR
+1960 SSATTR
-1966 MRSTGLPAAVKLAD
+1966 MRATGLPAAIKLAD
-1980 MFHQDVGREGEGLGF
+1980 LFHQDVGREGQGLGF

-2011 DILKGTSATQRA
+2011 DILKDTTAQQRA
-2023 QALRNLQSMRQP
+2023 VALRNLQSMRQP
-2035 SNALETNIRKLLD
+2035 KSTLEHNIRALLE

-2053 MREAGVKRQTGTD
+2053 LQEAGVKRQIGTD
-2066 EYGKPTWGDMG
+2066 EYGKPVWGDMG
-2077 FVKNYF
+2077 KVTNYF
-2083 PRYWDSAKIR
+2083 PRYWDSAAIR
-2093 ENPEKFAEALEP
+2093 ANPEKFAEALEP
-2105 FMGDIAARK
+2105 FMGEIAART
-2114 AADKIGLSDGMTE
+2114 AADKIALSDGMTD
-2127 LADDDRQVGF
+2127 LADNDQQIGF

-2146 RVFDFINVGNAH
+2146 RVFDFINVKNAH
-2158 QFVEFQVQ
+2158 EFVEFQVQ
-2166 DLTSVMTSYI
+2166 DLTAVLTSYV

-2190 NAGEKLTEI
+2190 NGGEKLQD
-2199 MGEILEQGA
+2199 ILKELFEQGA
-2208 TDQDLE
+2208 TQEDLE
-2214 MIMKATGAMT
+2214 TIMKGTAAMT

-2240 GNIITIENL
+2240 GNIIAIENL

-2259 LIDPLGIAVRTGN
+2259 LIDPLGIAIRTGS

-2278 GFKRGMDQLRKDVL
+2278 GFKRGMGQLRKDLTSKV
-2292 SNATGNKQE
+2292 TGAKQDE
-2301 ESELELL
+2301 TELELL

-2341 ETFFRLNGMEGWNKA
+2341 ETFFRWNGMEGWNKA

-2369 LKHLRRAN
+2369 LKHLRTVNDEKADP
-2377 YERTSKEDMAES
+2377 KVKAES
-2389 LRYLKEMGLK
+2389 KRYLDEMGLK
-2399 PEDLKKVDVKAVSLK
+2399 AEDLKKVETKAVSLTH
-2414 NRQLISGDPSVEVI
+2414 RMLHAGDPAVEVI
-2428 WATQNWEETTKN
+2428 WATNNREELLKSK
-2440 RDEDDTT
+2440 EDDTT

-2459 SAVLRPNAA
+2459 SVVLRPNAA

-2496 MKRVWHEWKHGN
+2496 MKRVWHEWKQGN

-2518 IPFMAAVDAA
+2518 IPFMAAADAA

-2537 DMSLSQFFGKEVER
+2537 DMSVGQFFGKEVER

-2574 AASFVGPAAD
+2574 TASFVGPAAD

>member
-19 EVIDQAFV
+19 EVIDQAFA

-35 LEQAIAQGEANA
+35 LERAIAQGEAND

-56 RAGNTAEME
+56 RAGNTVEME

-77 AAANAPRVSSLRD
+77 AAANAPRVGSLRD
-90 VQTKGDALD
+90 INGMGDFVD
-99 WAAGVLPGALYSSA
+99 YAAGQLSGALYSSA
-113 PSALA
+113 PSAIA
-118 GVGGALLGRGL
+118 GAAGAVLGRGL
-129 GSARLGAQLGA
+129 GSARIGAQLGA
-140 MTQSV
+140 MIPSV
-145 ADERAEALANQYND
+145 AAERGEALANQYND
-159 PALSQASVAERGRAA
+159 PTLSQASIAERGRAA

-201 RGLGNQIGKEAVEE
+201 NGLGRQIAKEAVEE

-229 EQMLDPTRQ
+229 EQMIDPTRQ
-238 FDPIKI
+238 FDAAKMV
-244 AEAGAAGAVG
+244 EAGAAGAVG

-272 TPAAYQAGQDAAD
+272 TPAAYQAGQQAAD
-285 WTQDKLAELRQPAES
+285 WTQEQIANLQQPAES
-300 EYSVPSTTPQMPTM
+300 EYSVPSTEAKMPTLT
-314 AGALY
+314 GALY

-335 RVSPDMADKL
+335 QVAPEIADKL
-345 ARAVESPVK
+345 SRAVEAPID

-363 FAIRDRAAVG
+363 YAIRDRAAVG

-436 LVNDPNVD
+436 LMNDPDTD
-444 PEVKSRIMQMNGNFT
+444 PEVRARINQMGGSFT

-483 RGNEAAEAAQKSKDL
+483 RGNEAAEAQQKAGEK

-505 MSVPEEYRM
+505 MSHPEEYRM
-514 LALMNQHVKPEAFGG
+514 LSLLNQHVKPEAFGG

-544 MLGLAAKTG
+544 MLALAGKTG

-570 QFFNDPEAMVQA
+570 QFFNEPEALVQA

-592 QAGSLVDRVRAFSNA
+592 QPGSLVDRVRAFTSA
-607 RIDMQTGPQSFLANM
+607 RTDLQAGPQSFLNNM
-622 LPKAGEITEQQ
+622 LPKAGEITPQQ

-640 VDMHTVELA
+640 VDMHTVELTA
-649 HHGRSKKA
+649 HGRSKKA
-657 KAIEEGLT
+657 QAIEEGLT
-665 SVFGSPEATR
+665 SIFGSPAATR
-675 TVLDYYAANNVELK
+675 TVLDYYAANNAELK
-689 QLMDEEQVYDP
+689 PLLNEEVVYDP
-700 NEGMGEAEQLDS
+700 NEGAEAEQLDS

-727 REVKE
+727 REAKE

-739 VRMQPFFNKRDL
+739 VRMQPFFNARDL
-751 GKGKRDLIGRMDPGT
+751 GKGKRDLIGRMDPGA
-766 NIEERSYLE
+766 NIEERPYLE
-775 YLEQNGVSP
+775 YLEQNGISP

-792 AGLKEQIE
+792 SGLKEQIE
-800 EHRRKLQDDKE
+800 EHRRKLQDGKE

-819 HERIKDLDGKLKQL
+819 HERIKDLEGKLKQL
-833 TVYRSDNEE
+833 SVYRSDNEE
-842 ELKKA
+842 ELVKA
-847 LGGLTVLSSGAGEAR
+847 LGGLKVLSSGAGEAR

-878 LSNKEGRT
+878 LTNKEGRT

-899 RLSAESMIRHWARE
+899 RLSAESMIRHWAKA
-913 TGRHEGLSEEGQRKM
+913 TGRHEGMSEEGQRKM

-958 KGADGDMI
+958 QGADGQMM

-983 ALGNWDVNKN
+983 ALGSWDVNKN
-993 KFVKKAAGTAQGA
+993 QFVKKAASTAQGA
-1006 LAYAEHFASI
+1006 LARAEHFAAL

-1034 RFEAEMEKKLRDI
+1034 QFEVDMERMLREI
-1047 RIEGA
+1047 RIEGS

-1077 QDAFYKALQDFEK
+1077 QDAFYKALQEFEK

-1114 AKEEARRQKM
+1114 AKEEERRSKL
-1124 PRVYDEETG
+1124 PRVYDEESG

-1146 TPRAPSVVG
+1146 AARAPSIVG

-1166 VPGKNPLADDLQ
+1166 VPKANPMADDKYA
-1178 HMTAEQRKA
+1178 TEEQRKA
-1187 ANEAYK
+1187 SREAYK
-1193 AAMEAYKADGA
+1193 AAMKAYENDGA

-1215 TSTTPDRL
+1215 TSVAPDRIE
-1223 GILTRQKEERERLV
+1223 ILSRQKAERERMV
-1237 KDKDILDIVKHQE
+1237 KDKDILDIAKQQE
-1250 AGYFTH
+1250 RGHFTH
-1256 ADAAEVAQEMLTDLI
+1256 ADAAEVAQEMLADI
-1271 RLNTTVIATNG
+1271 VRLNEAAIATNG

-1302 VARAAAQAKALDDM
+1302 VARAAAQAKALNDI
-1316 EAFMEAQVS
+1316 EAYMDAQVS

-1330 SKEERERL
+1330 NPEERERL
-1338 AKLPKFHNPMITG
+1338 AKLPKYENAKITG
-1351 ETPSLDTLVQT
+1351 AVPTQEELV
-1362 AALLDKTTLN
+1362 AAAERLSGADLN
-1372 RGFKIETG
+1372 RGFKLETG
-1380 PWPKEATKVYRDA
+1380 VWPKGASKVYRDA
-1393 VEAHPELKGRIFSA
+1393 VAANPTMKGRIFAA
-1407 IKLMLTGEESSS
+1407 IKLMLTGEPIE
-1419 LIGASVRTDGTFA
+1419 AT
-1432 RSADEKVVADQKHL
+1432 E
-1446 DAYGKLETYVNQLIR
+1446 
-1461 DGRTPDGST
+1461 P
-1470 SSFEGDPSFEEK
+1470 
-1482 FFAWWNSPA
+1482 
-1491 VMNST
+1491 
-1496 IAEVADR
+1496 
-1503 LQGFFVG
+1503 
-1510 RPNAEFFA
+1510 
-1518 NMLGASLDPKKV
+1518 
-1530 QGKAASKTQGKTA
+1530 A
-1543 PAKPNFELS
+1543 PAPVKPSSVLS
-1552 TEYEGDATTAVGQIR
+1552 TEYEEDATSAIDQIR
-1567 HLVKTM
+1567 HLVKTL
-1573 TPEQKKVAMAA
+1573 TPEQKKAAMAT

-1591 VVKRAY
+1591 AIKQAY
-1597 GRILAPMTPEQKQ
+1597 GKIMSKLPPDQKQ
-1610 KWGPHIQA
+1610 KWSPHIQA
-1618 AIRHMLH
+1618 AIRHLLRARL
-1625 EQLKSAKTPAEKAL
+1625 QAAKTPAEKAK
-1639 VFNQIAEGIDG
+1639 VFNALADDIRSMTDEQLEELVRANLKNKEIQNSVADEASRRAAESRERVKQA
-1650 FDAEDLRGL
+1650 DA
-1659 SDQELEDLLMGNL
+1659 
-1672 DNKDLGRKIYTEARR
+1672 K
-1687 RIDERKARAE
+1687 
-1697 GKAEEP
+1697 P
-1703 AAQPADGV
+1703 
-1711 KLLPAPKVEADPKA
+1711 VEADPKA
-1725 YKKAVKRM
+1725 RRKAEK
-1733 EALVAKLRGSGVI
+1733 EIKALVAKLRGTSVI
-1746 ARTFTPEEIKR
+1746 AKAVDPE
-1757 IGGRIAGQMRFKA
+1757 GGVKGTMRFADVLNRTIEVNVGA
-1770 DGTREMSINIQPDG
+1770 DGSYD
-1784 KFKEST
+1784 KST

-1798 FFQMLTV
+1798 FFEMLRQ
-1805 GVHKDRP
+1805 GEHRHRP
-1812 EVVKLR
+1812 EVAKVR
-1818 RALRAW
+1818 RALQAW
-1824 AESDRVKAT
+1824 AHDDQVMRT
-1833 LNKALKH
+1833 LSKH
-1840 NAFIIKEMSGDGVKG
+1840 YQGTPAWAHISRTDEVGM
-1855 IHERITYGYQLW
+1855 HERIAYGYQLW
-1867 VEGKLELEP
+1867 VEGKLNLEP
-1876 KDDHGLVGNFFRD
+1876 KADLGVVGNFFRD
-1889 VFRWFLEMVGLYQ
+1889 LFRWFASLIGVHFGP
-1902 GEERALAIFKDFA
+1902 ERAQEVFAAFA
-1915 EGRFADDQKDAGKSV
+1915 EGRFADETANGGLKM
-1930 AEWVRENPAFAPTAA
+1930 AEWVRANPQFVPTAT
-1945 EKVGETMSGLMNKLV
+1945 EKAGKAMGEMTEKLV
-1960 SSASNR
+1960 SSASTR
-1966 MRSTGLPAAVKLAD
+1966 MRATGLPAAIKLAD
-1980 MFHQDVGREGEGLGF
+1980 LFHQDVGREGQGLGF

-2011 DILKGTSATQRA
+2011 DILKGTTAQQRA
-2023 QALRNLQSMRQP
+2023 VALRNLQSMRHP
-2035 SNALETNIRKLLD
+2035 KSTLEHNIRALLE

-2053 MREAGVKRQTGTD
+2053 LQEAGVKRQIGTD
-2066 EYGKPTWGDMG
+2066 EYGKPVWGDMG
-2077 FVKNYF
+2077 KVTNYF
-2083 PRYWDSAKIR
+2083 PRYWDSAAIR
-2093 ENPEKFAEALEP
+2093 ANPEKFAEALEP
-2105 FMGDIAARK
+2105 FMGEIAARA
-2114 AADKIGLSDGMTE
+2114 AADKIALSDGMTD
-2127 LADDDRQVGF
+2127 LADNDQQIGF

-2146 RVFDFINVGNAH
+2146 RAFDFINVSNAH
-2158 QFVEFQVQ
+2158 EFVEFQIQ
-2166 DLTSVMTSYI
+2166 DLAAVLTSYV

-2190 NAGEKLTEI
+2190 NGGEKLTEI
-2199 MGEILEQGA
+2199 LQDLFREGA
-2208 TDQDLE
+2208 TQEDLE
-2214 MIMKATGAMT
+2214 TIMKGTAAMT

-2240 GNIITIENL
+2240 GNIIAIENL

-2259 LIDPLGIAVRTGN
+2259 LIDPLGIAIRTGS

-2278 GFKRGMDQLRKDVL
+2278 GFKRGLGQLRKDLTSKV
-2292 SNATGNKQE
+2292 TGAKQE
-2301 ESELELL
+2301 ETELELL

-2341 ETFFRLNGMEGWNKA
+2341 ETFFRWNGMEGWNKA

-2369 LKHLRRAN
+2369 LKHLRAVN
-2377 YERTSKEDMAES
+2377 DEKADPKAKAES
-2389 LRYLKEMGLK
+2389 KRYLDEMGLK
-2399 PEDLKKVDVKAVSLK
+2399 AEDLKKVETKAVSLTR
-2414 NRQLISGDPSVEVI
+2414 RQLHAGDPAVEVI
-2428 WATQNWEETTKN
+2428 WATNNREELLKSK
-2440 RDEDDTT
+2440 EDDTT

-2496 MKRVWHEWKHGN
+2496 MKRVWHEWKQGN

-2518 IPFMAAVDAA
+2518 IPFMAAADAA

-2537 DMSLSQFFGKEVER
+2537 DMSLGQFFGKEVER

>member
-19 EVIDQAFV
+19 EVIDQAFA

-90 VQTKGDALD
+90 VQTKGDAFD

-159 PALSQASVAERGRAA
+159 PTLSQASVAERGRAA

-229 EQMLDPTRQ
+229 EQMIDPTRQ

-264 IGAAGRIL
+264 IGTAGRIL

-300 EYSVPSTTPQMPTM
+300 EYSVPSTTPQMPTLT
-314 AGALY
+314 GALY

-335 RVSPDMADKL
+335 QVAPEMADKL
-345 ARAVESPVK
+345 SRAIEAPVQ

-363 FAIRDRAAVG
+363 YAIRDRAAVG

-436 LVNDPNVD
+436 LINDPNVD
-444 PEVKSRIMQMNGNFT
+444 PEVKSRITQMNGNFT

-483 RGNEAAEAAQKSKDL
+483 RGNEAAEAEQKSKTL

-505 MSVPEEYRM
+505 MSVPEQASM
-514 LALMNQHVKPEAFGG
+514 LALLTQHVRPEAFGG
-529 DLSKVAPHFPQMSKM
+529 DLSRVAPHFNQMSRM
-544 MLGLAAKTG
+544 MLGLAGKTG

-570 QFFNDPEAMVQA
+570 QFFNDPERLVQE
-582 VEQMAAETGG
+582 VSLMASQTGG
-592 QAGSLVDRVRAFSNA
+592 QEGSLVDRVRAFSKA
-607 RIDMQTGPQSFLANM
+607 RADLAAGPQSFLANM
-622 LPKAGEITEQQ
+622 IPKNGEITEQQ
-633 RLQIARA
+633 RQQIARA

-649 HHGRSKKA
+649 AHGRSKKA

-665 SVFGSPEATR
+665 SIFGSPEATR
-675 TVLDYYAANNVELK
+675 TVLDYYAANNAEIKPLLNEEL
-689 QLMDEEQVYDP
+689 VYDA

-751 GKGKRDLIGRMDPGT
+751 GKGKRDLIGRMDPGA
-766 NIEERSYLE
+766 NIEERPYLE
-775 YLEQNGVSP
+775 YLEQNGISP
-784 RQAKINLE
+784 RSAKLNLE

-800 EHRRKLQDDKE
+800 EHRRKLQEGKE

-819 HERIKDLDGKLKQL
+819 HERVKDLEGKLKQL
-833 TVYRSDNEE
+833 SVYRSDNEE

-886 TAITFEMTNGKPL
+886 TAITFEMANGKPL
-899 RLSAESMIRHWARE
+899 RLSAESMIRHWAKA

-958 KGADGDMI
+958 KGADGEMM

-973 TAKLSPEERK
+973 TAKLLPEERK
-983 ALGNWDVNKN
+983 ALGNWDVNTN
-993 KFVKKAAGTAQGA
+993 QFVKKAAGTAEAA
-1006 LAYAEHFASI
+1006 LAKADRIAAL
-1016 PLDTKEYR
+1016 PLDTKEFR

-1034 RFEAEMEKKLRDI
+1034 QFEADMERMLRDI
-1047 RIEGA
+1047 RVEGS

-1114 AKEEARRQKM
+1114 VKEEARRQKM

-1146 TPRAPSVVG
+1146 AARAPSVVG

-1166 VPGKNPLADDLQ
+1166 VPGKNPMADDKYA
-1178 HMTAEQRKA
+1178 TVEQRKA
-1187 ANEAYK
+1187 AKEAYD
-1193 AAMEAYKADGA
+1193 AAMKAYKDDGA

-1215 TSTTPDRL
+1215 TSTAPDRID
-1223 GILTRQKEERERLV
+1223 ILTRQKEERERMV
-1237 KDKDILDIVKHQE
+1237 RDKDVLDIAKHQE
-1250 AGYFTH
+1250 AGHFVH

-1271 RLNTTVIATNG
+1271 RLNTAAIEANG
-1282 DYQASRAAF
+1282 DYKASRAAF

-1316 EAFMEAQVS
+1316 EAFMEAQVT

-1330 SKEERERL
+1330 SREERERL
-1338 AKLPKFHNPMITG
+1338 AKLPKFHNPKITG
-1351 ETPSLDTLVQT
+1351 EIPGLDELVQV
-1362 AALLDKTTLN
+1362 ARLLDKTELDK
-1372 RGFKIETG
+1372 GFKIETG
-1380 PWPKEATKVYRDA
+1380 PWPKEATQVYRNA
-1393 VEAHPELKGRIFSA
+1393 VESHPELKGRLFAA
-1407 IKLMLTGEESSS
+1407 IKQILTGG
-1419 LIGASVRTDGTFA
+1419 ID
-1432 RSADEKVVADQKHL
+1432 
-1446 DAYGKLETYVNQLIR
+1446 
-1461 DGRTPDGST
+1461 PDL
-1470 SSFEGDPSFEEK
+1470 
-1482 FFAWWNSPA
+1482 
-1491 VMNST
+1491 
-1496 IAEVADR
+1496 IAENLEDVNDTAPTA
-1503 LQGFFVG
+1503 Q
-1510 RPNAEFFA
+1510 P
-1518 NMLGASLDPKKV
+1518 
-1530 QGKAASKTQGKTA
+1530 KAAS
-1543 PAKPNFELS
+1543 AKPSHVPS
-1552 TEYEGDATTAVGQIR
+1552 TEYSEDVSTTVDRIR
-1567 HLVKTM
+1567 ELVRTLS
-1573 TPEQKKVAMAA
+1573 PEQKKAAMAT

-1591 VVKRAY
+1591 AVKQAY
-1597 GRILAPMTPEQKQ
+1597 GQILSKLKPEQKQ

-1618 AIRHMLH
+1618 VIRHMLH
-1625 EQLKSAKTPAEKAL
+1625 EQLKTAKTPDAKAK
-1639 VFNQIAEGIDG
+1639 VF
-1650 FDAEDLRGL
+1650 R
-1659 SDQELEDLLMGNL
+1659 ELADDIRAMTDEQLEQLLETNPESAQAVL
-1672 DNKDLGRKIYTEARR
+1672 DEARR
-1687 RIDERKARAE
+1687 RR
-1697 GKAEEP
+1697 EEIEAP
-1703 AAQPADGV
+1703 AKQVEAKP
-1711 KLLPAPKVEADPKA
+1711 VEADPKA
-1725 YKKAVKRM
+1725 RRKAEK
-1733 EALVAKLRGSGVI
+1733 EIKALVAKLRGTSVI
-1746 ARTFTPEEIKR
+1746 AKAVDPE
-1757 IGGRIAGQMRFKA
+1757 GGVKGTMRFADVLNRTIEINVGA
-1770 DGTREMSINIQPDG
+1770 DGSYDT
-1784 KFKEST
+1784 ST

-1798 FFQMLTV
+1798 FFEMLRQ
-1805 GVHKDRP
+1805 GEHRHRP
-1812 EVVKLR
+1812 EVAKVR
-1818 RALRAW
+1818 RALQAW
-1824 AESDRVKAT
+1824 AHDDQVMRT
-1833 LNKALKH
+1833 LSKH
-1840 NAFIIKEMSGDGVKG
+1840 YQGTPAWAHISRTDEVGM
-1855 IHERITYGYQLW
+1855 HERIAYGYQLW
-1867 VEGKLELEP
+1867 VEGKLDLEP
-1876 KDDHGLVGNFFRD
+1876 KADLGVVGNFFRD
-1889 VFRWFLEMVGLYQ
+1889 LFRWFASLIGVHFGP
-1902 GEERALAIFKDFA
+1902 ERAQEVFAAFA
-1915 EGRFADDQKDAGKSV
+1915 EGRFADETANGGLKM
-1930 AEWVRENPAFAPTAA
+1930 AEWVRANPQFVPTAA
-1945 EKVGETMSGLMNKLV
+1945 EKAGKTMGEMAEKLV
-1960 SSASNR
+1960 SSASTR
-1966 MRSTGLPAAVKLAD
+1966 MRATGLPAAIKLAD
-1980 MFHQDVGREGEGLGF
+1980 LFHQDVGHEGQGLGF

-2011 DILKGTSATQRA
+2011 GILKDTNAQQRA
-2023 QALRNLQSMRQP
+2023 VALRNLQSMRHP
-2035 SNALETNIRKLLD
+2035 KSTLEHNIRALLE

-2053 MREAGVKRQTGTD
+2053 LQEAGVKRQIGTD
-2066 EYGKPTWGDMG
+2066 EYGKPIWGDMG
-2077 FVKNYF
+2077 KVTNYF
-2083 PRYWDSAKIR
+2083 PRYWDSAAIR
-2093 ENPEKFAEALEP
+2093 ANPEKFAEALEP
-2105 FMGDIAARK
+2105 FMGEIAART
-2114 AADKIGLSDGMTE
+2114 AADKIALSDGMTD
-2127 LADDDRQVGF
+2127 LADNDQQIGF

-2158 QFVEFQVQ
+2158 EFVEFQIQ
-2166 DLTSVMTSYI
+2166 DLTAVLTSYV

-2190 NAGEKLTEI
+2190 NGGEKLTEI
-2199 MGEILEQGA
+2199 LQDLFREGA
-2208 TDQDLE
+2208 TQEDLE
-2214 MIMKATGAMT
+2214 TIMKGTAAMT

-2240 GNIITIENL
+2240 GNIIAIENL

-2259 LIDPLGIAVRTGN
+2259 LIDPLGIAIRTGS

-2278 GFKRGMDQLRKDVL
+2278 GFKRGMEQLRKDLTSKV
-2292 SNATGNKQE
+2292 TGAKQE
-2301 ESELELL
+2301 ETELELL

-2341 ETFFRLNGMEGWNKA
+2341 ETFFRWNGMEGWNKA

-2369 LKHLRRAN
+2369 LKHLRTVNDEKADP
-2377 YERTSKEDMAES
+2377 KVKAES
-2389 LRYLKEMGLK
+2389 KRYLDEMGLK
-2399 PEDLKKVDVKAVSLK
+2399 AEDLKKVETKAVSLTR
-2414 NRQLISGDPSVEVI
+2414 RQLHAGDPAVEVI
-2428 WATQNWEETTKN
+2428 WATNNREELLKSK
-2440 RDEDDTT
+2440 EDDTT

-2496 MKRVWHEWKHGN
+2496 MKRVWHEWKQGN

-2518 IPFMAAVDAA
+2518 IPFMAAADAA

-2537 DMSLSQFFGKEVER
+2537 DMSLGQFFGKEVER

>member
-19 EVIDQAFV
+19 EVIDQAFA

-90 VQTKGDALD
+90 VQTKGDAFD

-113 PSALA
+113 PSTLA

-159 PALSQASVAERGRAA
+159 PTLSQASVAERGRAA

-196 FAPLK
+196 FAPPK

-229 EQMLDPTRQ
+229 EQMIDPTRQ

-264 IGAAGRIL
+264 IGTAGRIL

-300 EYSVPSTTPQMPTM
+300 EYSVPSTTPQMPTLT
-314 AGALY
+314 GALY

-335 RVSPDMADKL
+335 QVAPEMAEKL
-345 ARAVESPVK
+345 SRAIEAPVQ

-363 FAIRDRAAVG
+363 YAIRDRAAVG

-384 DFAMGVSLGEY
+384 DFAMGVSLGDY
-395 AMSDLAGDASIQ
+395 AMSDLAGDDSIQ

-423 QERAQRSQLYAQS
+423 QERAQRSQIYAQS

-444 PEVKSRIMQMNGNFT
+444 PEVKTRIMQMKGQFT

-469 VASRDNAQQFADWV
+469 IASRDNAERFADWV
-483 RGNEAAEAAQKSKDL
+483 RGNEAAEAERKSKTL

-505 MSVPEEYRM
+505 MSVPEQASM
-514 LALMNQHVKPEAFGG
+514 LALLTQHVRPEAFGG
-529 DLSKVAPHFPQMSKM
+529 DLSRVAPHFNQMSRM
-544 MLGLAAKTG
+544 MLGLAGKTG

-570 QFFNDPEAMVQA
+570 QFFNDPERLVQE
-582 VEQMAAETGG
+582 VSLMASQTGG
-592 QAGSLVDRVRAFSNA
+592 QEGSLVDRVRAFSKA
-607 RIDMQTGPQSFLANM
+607 RADLAAGPQSFLANM
-622 LPKAGEITEQQ
+622 IPKNGEITEQQ
-633 RLQIARA
+633 RQQIARA

-649 HHGRSKKA
+649 AHGRSKKA

-665 SVFGSPEATR
+665 SIFGSPEATR
-675 TVLDYYAANNVELK
+675 TVLDYYAANNAEIKPLLNEEL
-689 QLMDEEQVYDP
+689 VYDA

-739 VRMQPFFNKRDL
+739 VRMQPFFNARDL
-751 GKGKRDLIGRMDPGT
+751 GKGKRDLIGRMDPGA
-766 NIEERSYLE
+766 NIEERPYLE
-775 YLEQNGVSP
+775 YLEQNGISP
-784 RQAKINLE
+784 RSAKLNLE

-800 EHRRKLQDDKE
+800 EHRRKLQEGKE

-819 HERIKDLDGKLKQL
+819 HKRVKDLEGKLQQL
-833 TVYRSDNEE
+833 SVYRSDNEE

-886 TAITFEMTNGKPL
+886 TAITFEMANGKPL
-899 RLSAESMIRHWARE
+899 RLSAESMIRHWAKA
-913 TGRHEGLSEEGQRKM
+913 TGRHEGLTEEGQRKM

-948 LSKVK
+948 INKVR

-958 KGADGDMI
+958 KGADGEMI
-966 AAQSFLP
+966 AASTFVP
-973 TAKLSPEERK
+973 TAKLTPEERK
-983 ALGNWDVNKN
+983 ALGSWDVNKN
-993 KFVKKAAGTAQGA
+993 QFVKKAASIAEAA
-1006 LAYAEHFASI
+1006 LAKADRIAAL
-1016 PLDTKEYR
+1016 PLDTKEFR

-1034 RFEAEMEKKLRDI
+1034 QFEVDMERMLRDI
-1047 RIEGA
+1047 RVEGS

-1070 SRLAANV
+1070 SRQAANV

-1090 AQLNGSGLDLIG
+1090 AQLNGSGQDLIG

-1124 PRVYDEETG
+1124 PRYYDEETG
-1133 EQLPAYAPGKNVK
+1133 EQLPAYALGHRTKSA
-1146 TPRAPSVVG
+1146 RAPSIVG
-1155 DSNLKATMAKP
+1155 DSNLKATTAKP
-1166 VPGKNPLADDLQ
+1166 VPRKNPMADDKYA
-1178 HMTAEQRKA
+1178 TAEQRKA
-1187 ANEAYK
+1187 SKEAYD
-1193 AAMEAYKADGA
+1193 AAMKAYKDDGA

-1215 TSTTPDRL
+1215 TSTTPDRID
-1223 GILTRQKEERERLV
+1223 ILSRQKAERERMV
-1237 KDKDILDIVKHQE
+1237 KDKDILDIAKHQE
-1250 AGYFTH
+1250 AGHFVH

-1271 RLNTTVIATNG
+1271 RLNTAAIEANG
-1282 DYQASRAAF
+1282 DYKASRAAF

-1302 VARAAAQAKALDDM
+1302 VARDAAQAKALDDM
-1316 EAFMEAQVS
+1316 EAFMDAQVT
-1325 GERYK
+1325 GQRYK
-1330 SKEERERL
+1330 NKEERERL
-1338 AKLPKFHNPMITG
+1338 AKLPKSHNPKITG
-1351 ETPSLDTLVQT
+1351 EIPGLDELVQV
-1362 AALLDKTTLN
+1362 ARLLDKTELDK
-1372 RGFKIETG
+1372 GFKIETG
-1380 PWPKEATKVYRDA
+1380 PWPKEATQVYRNA
-1393 VEAHPELKGRIFSA
+1393 VESHPELKGRLFAA
-1407 IKLMLTGEESSS
+1407 IKQILTGG
-1419 LIGASVRTDGTFA
+1419 ID
-1432 RSADEKVVADQKHL
+1432 
-1446 DAYGKLETYVNQLIR
+1446 
-1461 DGRTPDGST
+1461 PDL
-1470 SSFEGDPSFEEK
+1470 
-1482 FFAWWNSPA
+1482 
-1491 VMNST
+1491 
-1496 IAEVADR
+1496 IAENLEDVNDTAPTA
-1503 LQGFFVG
+1503 Q
-1510 RPNAEFFA
+1510 P
-1518 NMLGASLDPKKV
+1518 
-1530 QGKAASKTQGKTA
+1530 KTA
-1543 PAKPNFELS
+1543 SAKPISVPS
-1552 TEYEGDATTAVGQIR
+1552 TEYSEDASTTVDRIR
-1567 HLVKTM
+1567 ELVKTL
-1573 TPEQKKVAMAA
+1573 TSEQKKTAMAT

-1591 VVKRAY
+1591 AVKQAY
-1597 GRILAPMTPEQKQ
+1597 GQILSKLKPEQKQ

-1625 EQLKSAKTPAEKAL
+1625 ERLATAKTPDAKAKVFRELADDIRAMTDEQLEEL
-1639 VFNQIAEGIDG
+1639 VMSNP
-1650 FDAEDLRGL
+1650 DAAPAVAA
-1659 SDQELEDLLMGNL
+1659 
-1672 DNKDLGRKIYTEARR
+1672 EARR
-1687 RIDERKARAE
+1687 RRDEIEAPARQ
-1697 GKAEEP
+1697 EEKP
-1703 AAQPADGV
+1703 
-1711 KLLPAPKVEADPKA
+1711 VEADPKA
-1725 YKKAVKRM
+1725 RRKAEKAIK
-1733 EALVAKLRGSGVI
+1733 ELVTKLRGSSVITKVLDADGGVKG
-1746 ARTFTPEEIKR
+1746 T
-1757 IGGRIAGQMRFKA
+1757 MRFTDVLNRVIEVHVK
-1770 DGTREMSINIQPDG
+1770 PDG
-1784 KFKEST
+1784 SYDAST

-1798 FFQMLTV
+1798 FFEMLRQ
-1805 GVHKDRP
+1805 GEHRHRP
-1812 EVVKLR
+1812 EMTKVR
-1818 RALRAW
+1818 RALQAW
-1824 AESDRVKAT
+1824 AHDDQVMRT
-1833 LNKALKH
+1833 LAKH
-1840 NAFIIKEMSGDGVKG
+1840 FQGTPAWAHISRTDEVGM
-1855 IHERITYGYQLW
+1855 HERIAYGYQLW
-1867 VEGKLELEP
+1867 VEGKLNLEP
-1876 KDDHGLVGNFFRD
+1876 KADLGVVGNFFRD
-1889 VFRWFLEMVGLYQ
+1889 LFRWFASLIGVHFGP
-1902 GEERALAIFKDFA
+1902 ERAQEVFAAFA
-1915 EGRFADDQKDAGKSV
+1915 EGRFADETANGGLKM
-1930 AEWVRENPAFAPTAA
+1930 AEWVRANPQFVPTAT
-1945 EKVGETMSGLMNKLV
+1945 EKVGKAMGEMAEKLV
-1960 SSASNR
+1960 SSASTR
-1966 MRSTGLPAAVKLAD
+1966 MRATGLPAAIKLAD
-1980 MFHQDVGREGEGLGF
+1980 LFHQDVGREGQGLGF

-2011 DILKGTSATQRA
+2011 DIMKDTSVQQRA
-2023 QALRNLQSMRQP
+2023 QALRNLQSMRHP
-2035 SNALETNIRKLLD
+2035 SSTLEHNIRALLE

-2053 MREAGVKRQTGTD
+2053 LQEAGVKRQIGTD
-2066 EYGKPTWGDMG
+2066 EYGKPIWGDMG
-2077 FVKNYF
+2077 KVSNYF
-2083 PRYWDSAKIR
+2083 PRYWDSAAIR
-2093 ENPEKFAEALEP
+2093 ANPEKFVEALEP
-2105 FMGDIAARK
+2105 YMGDVAARK
-2114 AADKIGLSDGMTE
+2114 AADKIGLSDGMTD
-2127 LADDDRQVGF
+2127 LADNDQQIGF

-2146 RVFDFINVGNAH
+2146 RVFDFINVSNAH
-2158 QFVEFQVQ
+2158 EFVEFQIQ
-2166 DLTSVMTSYI
+2166 DLTSVLTSYI

-2182 AEYARRFG
+2182 AEYTRRFG
-2190 NAGEKLTEI
+2190 NAGEKLQD
-2199 MGEILEQGA
+2199 ILKELFEQGA
-2208 TDQDLE
+2208 TEQDLE
-2214 MIMKATGAMT
+2214 TIMKGTAAMT
-2224 GVLGANEINRT
+2224 GVLGSNEINRT

-2240 GNIITIENL
+2240 GNIIAIENL

-2259 LIDPLGIAVRTGN
+2259 LIDPLGIAIRTGS

-2278 GFKRGMDQLRKDVL
+2278 GFKRGMGQLRKDL
-2292 SNATGNKQE
+2292 TSKATGAKQE
-2301 ESELELL
+2301 ETELELL

-2326 AYSGNYMSRGLKKLN
+2326 AYSGNYMSRGLKKFN
-2341 ETFFRLNGMEGWNKA
+2341 ETFFRWNGMEGWNKA

-2369 LKHLRRAN
+2369 LKHLRTVNDEQADA
-2377 YERTSKEDMAES
+2377 KAKAES
-2389 LRYLKEMGLK
+2389 KRYLDEMGLK
-2399 PEDLKKVDVKAVSLK
+2399 AEDLKKVETKAVSLTH
-2414 NRQLISGDPSVEVI
+2414 RQLRAGDPAVEVI
-2428 WATQNWEETTKN
+2428 WATNSREELLKSK
-2440 RDEDDTT
+2440 EDDTT

-2496 MKRVWHEWKHGN
+2496 MKRVWHEWKQGN

-2518 IPFMAAVDAA
+2518 IPFMAAADAA
-2528 KAMLLGKGF
+2528 KAMLLDKGF
-2537 DMSLSQFFGKEVER
+2537 DMSLGQFFGKEVER

>member
-19 EVIDQAFV
+19 EVIDQAFA

-65 RQAALQ
+65 RQAVLQ

-77 AAANAPRVSSLRD
+77 AAANAPRVGSLRD
-90 VQTKGDALD
+90 VQTKGDAFD

-159 PALSQASVAERGRAA
+159 PTLSQASVAERGRAA

-229 EQMLDPTRQ
+229 EQMIDPSRQ

-264 IGAAGRIL
+264 IGTAGRIL

-285 WTQDKLAELRQPAES
+285 WTQDKLAELRQPAEP
-300 EYSVPSTTPQMPTM
+300 EYSVPSTTPQMPTLT
-314 AGALY
+314 GALY

-335 RVSPDMADKL
+335 QVAPEMAEKL
-345 ARAVESPVK
+345 SRAIEAPVQ

-363 FAIRDRAAVG
+363 YAIRDRAAVG

-395 AMSDLAGDASIQ
+395 AMSDLAGDAAIQ

-436 LVNDPNVD
+436 LINDPNVD
-444 PEVKSRIMQMNGNFT
+444 PEVKSRITQMNGNFT

-483 RGNEAAEAAQKSKDL
+483 RGNEAAEAQQKGK

-505 MSVPEEYRM
+505 MSVPEQASM
-514 LALMNQHVKPEAFGG
+514 LALLTQHVRPEAFGG
-529 DLSKVAPHFPQMSKM
+529 DLSRVAPHFNQMSKM

-559 VESMFRLTDAL
+559 VESMFRLTDVL
-570 QFFNDPEAMVQA
+570 QFFNDPERLVQE
-582 VEQMAAETGG
+582 VSLMASQTGG
-592 QAGSLVDRVRAFSNA
+592 QEGSLVDRVRAFSKA
-607 RIDMQTGPQSFLANM
+607 RADLAAGPQSFLANM
-622 LPKAGEITEQQ
+622 IPKNGEITEQQ

-649 HHGRSKKA
+649 AHGRSKRA

-675 TVLDYYAANNVELK
+675 TVLDYYAANNAELK
-689 QLMDEEQVYDP
+689 PLLDEEVVYDA
-700 NEGMGEAEQLDS
+700 NEGLVEAEQLDS

-727 REVKE
+727 REVRE

-739 VRMQPFFNKRDL
+739 VRMQPFFNARDL
-751 GKGKRDLIGRMDPGT
+751 GKGKRDLIGRLDPGA
-766 NIEERSYLE
+766 NIEERPYLE
-775 YLEQNGVSP
+775 YLEQNGISP
-784 RQAKINLE
+784 RSAKLNLE

-800 EHRRKLQDDKE
+800 EHRRKLQDEKE

-819 HERIKDLDGKLKQL
+819 HERVKDLEGKLKQL
-833 TVYRSDNEE
+833 SVYRSDNEE

-862 GDTVVPDELLQ
+862 GDTVAPDELLQ

-886 TAITFEMTNGKPL
+886 TAITFEMANGKPL

-928 LADAVAGMLARDD
+928 LADAVAGVLARDD

-958 KGADGDMI
+958 KGADGEMM

-983 ALGNWDVNKN
+983 ALGNWDVNTN
-993 KFVKKAAGTAQGA
+993 QFVKKAAGTAEAA
-1006 LAYAEHFASI
+1006 LAKADRIAAL
-1016 PLDTKEYR
+1016 PLDTKEFR

-1034 RFEAEMEKKLRDI
+1034 QFEADMERMLRDI
-1047 RIEGA
+1047 RVEGS

-1063 KVAHAEI
+1063 KVALAEI

-1133 EQLPAYAPGKNVK
+1133 EQLPVYAPGKNVK
-1146 TPRAPSVVG
+1146 AARAPSVVG

-1166 VPGKNPLADDLQ
+1166 VPGKNPMADDKYA
-1178 HMTAEQRKA
+1178 TAEQRKA
-1187 ANEAYK
+1187 SKEAYD
-1193 AAMEAYKADGA
+1193 AAMKAYKEDGA

-1215 TSTTPDRL
+1215 TSTTPDRID
-1223 GILTRQKEERERLV
+1223 ILTRQKEERERMV
-1237 KDKDILDIVKHQE
+1237 KDKDILDIAKHQE
-1250 AGYFTH
+1250 AGHFVH

-1271 RLNTTVIATNG
+1271 RLNTAVIEANG
-1282 DYQASRAAF
+1282 DYKASRAAF

-1302 VARAAAQAKALDDM
+1302 VARDAAQAKALDDM
-1316 EAFMEAQVS
+1316 EAFMDAQVT
-1325 GERYK
+1325 GQRYK
-1330 SKEERERL
+1330 NKEERERL
-1338 AKLPKFHNPMITG
+1338 AKLPKFHNPKITG
-1351 ETPSLDTLVQT
+1351 EIPGLDELVQV
-1362 AALLDKTTLN
+1362 ARLLDKTELDK
-1372 RGFKIETG
+1372 GFKIETG
-1380 PWPKEATKVYRDA
+1380 PWPKEATQVYRNA
-1393 VEAHPELKGRIFSA
+1393 VESHPELKGRLFAA
-1407 IKLMLTGEESSS
+1407 IKQILTGG
-1419 LIGASVRTDGTFA
+1419 ID
-1432 RSADEKVVADQKHL
+1432 
-1446 DAYGKLETYVNQLIR
+1446 
-1461 DGRTPDGST
+1461 PDL
-1470 SSFEGDPSFEEK
+1470 
-1482 FFAWWNSPA
+1482 
-1491 VMNST
+1491 
-1496 IAEVADR
+1496 IAENLEDVNDTAPTA
-1503 LQGFFVG
+1503 Q
-1510 RPNAEFFA
+1510 P
-1518 NMLGASLDPKKV
+1518 
-1530 QGKAASKTQGKTA
+1530 KTA
-1543 PAKPNFELS
+1543 SAKPRSVPS
-1552 TEYEGDATTAVGQIR
+1552 TEYEEDATTTVGRIR
-1567 HLVKTM
+1567 ELVRTLS
-1573 TPEQKKVAMAA
+1573 PEQKKAAMAT

-1591 VVKRAY
+1591 AVKQAY
-1597 GRILAPMTPEQKQ
+1597 GQILSKLKPEQKQ

-1625 EQLKSAKTPAEKAL
+1625 ERLQTAKTPDAKAK
-1639 VFNQIAEGIDG
+1639 VFRELADDIWSMTDEQLEQLLTDG
-1650 FDAEDLRGL
+1650 PSSAPQVLA
-1659 SDQELEDLLMGNL
+1659 
-1672 DNKDLGRKIYTEARR
+1672 EARR
-1687 RIDERKARAE
+1687 RRAE
-1697 GKAEEP
+1697 IEGGAK
-1703 AAQPADGV
+1703 Q
-1711 KLLPAPKVEADPKA
+1711 VEAKPVETDPKA
-1725 YKKAVKRM
+1725 RRKAEK
-1733 EALVAKLRGSGVI
+1733 EIKALVAKLRGTSVITKVVDPEGGVKG
-1746 ARTFTPEEIKR
+1746 T
-1757 IGGRIAGQMRFKA
+1757 MRFADVLNRTIEVNMGA
-1770 DGTREMSINIQPDG
+1770 DGSYDT
-1784 KFKEST
+1784 ST

-1798 FFQMLTV
+1798 FFEMLRQ
-1805 GVHKDRP
+1805 GEHRYRP
-1812 EVVKLR
+1812 EVAKVR
-1818 RALRAW
+1818 RALQAW
-1824 AESDRVKAT
+1824 AHDDQVMRT
-1833 LNKALKH
+1833 LAKH
-1840 NAFIIKEMSGDGVKG
+1840 YQGTPVWSQISRTDEVGM
-1855 IHERITYGYQLW
+1855 HERIAYGYQLW
-1867 VEGKLELEP
+1867 VEGKLNLEP
-1876 KDDHGLVGNFFRD
+1876 KADLGVVGNFFRD
-1889 VFRWFLEMVGLYQ
+1889 LFRWFASLIGVHFGP
-1902 GEERALAIFKDFA
+1902 ERAQEVFAAFA
-1915 EGRFADDQKDAGKSV
+1915 EGRFADETANGGLKM
-1930 AEWVRENPAFAPTAA
+1930 AEWVRQNPEFVPSAT
-1945 EKVGETMSGLMNKLV
+1945 EKAGKAMGELMEKLV
-1960 SSASNR
+1960 SSASTR
-1966 MRSTGLPAAVKLAD
+1966 MRATGLPSAIKLAD
-1980 MFHQDVGREGEGLGF
+1980 LFHQDVGHEGQGMGF

-2011 DILKGTSATQRA
+2011 DILKDTTAQQRA
-2023 QALRNLQSMRQP
+2023 VALRNLQSMRRP
-2035 SNALETNIRKLLD
+2035 SSTLEHNIRALLE

-2053 MREAGVKRQTGTD
+2053 LQEAGVKRQIGTD
-2066 EYGKPTWGDMG
+2066 EYGKPIWGDMG
-2077 FVKNYF
+2077 KVTDYF
-2083 PRYWDSAKIR
+2083 PRYWDSAAIR
-2093 ENPEKFAEALEP
+2093 ANPEKFVEALEP
-2105 FMGDIAARK
+2105 YMGDIAARK
-2114 AADKIGLSDGMTE
+2114 AADKIGLSDGMTD
-2127 LADDDRQVGF
+2127 LADNDQQIGF
-2137 TPGAESVNR
+2137 TPGAESINR
-2146 RVFDFINVGNAH
+2146 RVFDFINVKNAH
-2158 QFVEFQVQ
+2158 EFVEFQNQ
-2166 DLTSVMTSYI
+2166 DLTAVLTSYV

-2182 AEYARRFG
+2182 AEYTRRFG

-2199 MGEILEQGA
+2199 LGDLLREGA
-2208 TDQDLE
+2208 TEQDLE
-2214 MIMKATGAMT
+2214 TIMKGTAAMT

-2240 GNIITIENL
+2240 GNIIAIENL

-2259 LIDPLGIAVRTGN
+2259 LIDPLGIAIRTGS

-2278 GFKRGMDQLRKDVL
+2278 GFKRGMGQLRKDLTSKV
-2292 SNATGNKQE
+2292 TGAKQDE
-2301 ESELELL
+2301 TELELL

-2341 ETFFRLNGMEGWNKA
+2341 ETFFRWNGMEGWNKA

-2369 LKHLRRAN
+2369 LKHLRTVNDEKADP
-2377 YERTSKEDMAES
+2377 KVKAES
-2389 LRYLKEMGLK
+2389 KRYLDEMGLK
-2399 PEDLKKVDVKAVSLK
+2399 AEDLKKVETKAVSLTR
-2414 NRQLISGDPSVEVI
+2414 RQLHAGDPAVEVI
-2428 WATQNWEETTKN
+2428 WATNNREELLKSK
-2440 RDEDDTT
+2440 EDDTT

-2496 MKRVWHEWKHGN
+2496 MKRVWHEWKQGN

-2518 IPFMAAVDAA
+2518 IPFMAAADAA

-2537 DMSLSQFFGKEVER
+2537 GMSLGQFFGKEVER

-2594 GSASTRDLVDRSVP
+2594 GFASTRDLVDRSVP

>member
-19 EVIDQAFV
+19 EVIDQAFA

-90 VQTKGDALD
+90 VQTKGDAFD

-159 PALSQASVAERGRAA
+159 PTLSQASVAERGRAA

-300 EYSVPSTTPQMPTM
+300 EYSVPSTTPQMPTLT
-314 AGALY
+314 GALY

-335 RVSPDMADKL
+335 QVAPETAEKL
-345 ARAVESPVK
+345 SRAIEAPVQ

-363 FAIRDRAAVG
+363 YAIRDRAAVG

-384 DFAMGVSLGEY
+384 DFAMGVSLGDY
-395 AMSDLAGDASIQ
+395 AMTDLAGDAAIQ

-423 QERAQRSQLYAQS
+423 QERAQRSQIYAQS

-444 PEVKSRIMQMNGNFT
+444 PEVKTRIMQMKGQFT

-469 VASRDNAQQFADWV
+469 IASRDNAERFADWV
-483 RGNEAAEAAQKSKDL
+483 RGNEAAEAQQKAGEK
-498 VFNQLDT
+498 VFHQLDT
-505 MSVPEEYRM
+505 MSVPEQASM
-514 LALMNQHVKPEAFGG
+514 LALLTQHVRPEAFGG
-529 DLSKVAPHFPQMSKM
+529 DLSRVAPHFNQMSKM

-559 VESMFRLTDAL
+559 VESMFRLTDVL
-570 QFFNDPEAMVQA
+570 QFFNDPERLVQE
-582 VEQMAAETGG
+582 VSLMASQTGG
-592 QAGSLVDRVRAFSNA
+592 QEGSLVDRVRAFSKA
-607 RIDMQTGPQSFLANM
+607 RADLAAGPQSFLANM
-622 LPKAGEITEQQ
+622 IPKNGEITEQQ
-633 RLQIARA
+633 RQQIARA

-649 HHGRSKKA
+649 AHGRSKKT

-665 SVFGSPEATR
+665 SIFGSPEATR
-675 TVLDYYAANNVELK
+675 TVLDYYAANNAEIKPLLNEEL
-689 QLMDEEQVYDP
+689 VYDAD
-700 NEGMGEAEQLDS
+700 EGMGEAEQLDS

-751 GKGKRDLIGRMDPGT
+751 GKGKRDLIGRMDPGA
-766 NIEERSYLE
+766 NIEERPYLE
-775 YLEQNGVSP
+775 YLEQNGISP
-784 RQAKINLE
+784 RSAKLNLE

-800 EHRRKLQDDKE
+800 EHRRKLQEGKE

-819 HERIKDLDGKLKQL
+819 HERVKDLEGKLKQL
-833 TVYRSDNEE
+833 SVYRSDNEE

-878 LSNKEGRT
+878 LSNKEGKT
-886 TAITFEMTNGKPL
+886 TAITFEMANGKPL
-899 RLSAESMIRHWARE
+899 RLSAESMIRHWAKA

-958 KGADGDMI
+958 KGADGEMM

-983 ALGNWDVNKN
+983 ALGNWDVNTN
-993 KFVKKAAGTAQGA
+993 QFVKKAAGTAEAA
-1006 LAYAEHFASI
+1006 LAKADRIAAL
-1016 PLDTKEYR
+1016 PLDTKEFR

-1034 RFEAEMEKKLRDI
+1034 QFEADMERMLRDI
-1047 RIEGA
+1047 RVEGS

-1146 TPRAPSVVG
+1146 AARAPSVVG

-1166 VPGKNPLADDLQ
+1166 VPGKNPMVDDKYA
-1178 HMTAEQRKA
+1178 TAEQRKA
-1187 ANEAYK
+1187 AKEAYD
-1193 AAMEAYKADGA
+1193 AAMKAYKEDGA

-1215 TSTTPDRL
+1215 TSTTPDRID
-1223 GILTRQKEERERLV
+1223 ILTRQKEERERMV
-1237 KDKDILDIVKHQE
+1237 KDKDILDIAKHQE
-1250 AGYFTH
+1250 AGHFIE

-1271 RLNTTVIATNG
+1271 RLNTAAIEANG
-1282 DYQASRAAF
+1282 DYKASRAAF

-1338 AKLPKFHNPMITG
+1338 AQLPKFYNPKITIVSQISK
-1351 ETPSLDTLVQT
+1351 ED
-1362 AALLDKTTLN
+1362 LLQVAPLLTKAQID
-1372 RGFKIETG
+1372 RGFKIDTG
-1380 PWPKEATKVYRDA
+1380 VWPKEATSAYRAA
-1393 VEAHPELKGRIFSA
+1393 VEAEPSQKGRIFA
-1407 IKLMLTGEESSS
+1407 AVKMLLTGESSTD
-1419 LIGASVRTDGTFA
+1419 LIAGGVAGRRSFPRALSEKLVASEKDMTAFGRLEAFVAQRLQEIEFGSEDD
-1432 RSADEKVVADQKHL
+1432 AD
-1446 DAYGKLETYVNQLIR
+1446 
-1461 DGRTPDGST
+1461 
-1470 SSFEGDPSFEEK
+1470 
-1482 FFAWWNSPA
+1482 FFYSWWNSPETL
-1491 VMNST
+1491 SRT
-1496 IAEVADR
+1496 IEETVKGLSDR
-1503 LQGFFVG
+1503 LHMPSGSG
-1510 RPNAEFFA
+1510 LETLA
-1518 NMLGASLDPKKV
+1518 NILGATFDESKRKPAAKAQPKV
-1530 QGKAASKTQGKTA
+1530 AS
-1543 PAKPNFELS
+1543 AKPSHVPS
-1552 TEYEGDATTAVGQIR
+1552 TEYSEDATTTVDRIR
-1567 HLVKTM
+1567 ELVKTLS
-1573 TPEQKKVAMAA
+1573 PEQKKAAMAT

-1591 VVKRAY
+1591 AVKQAY
-1597 GRILAPMTPEQKQ
+1597 GRILSKLKPEQKQ

-1625 EQLKSAKTPAEKAL
+1625 ERLQTAKTPDAKAK
-1639 VFNQIAEGIDG
+1639 VF
-1650 FDAEDLRGL
+1650 R
-1659 SDQELEDLLMGNL
+1659 ELADDIRALTDEQLEQLLETNPESAQAVL
-1672 DNKDLGRKIYTEARR
+1672 DEARR
-1687 RIDERKARAE
+1687 RRAE
-1697 GKAEEP
+1697 IEAP
-1703 AAQPADGV
+1703 AKQVEAKP
-1711 KLLPAPKVEADPKA
+1711 VEADPKA
-1725 YKKAVKRM
+1725 RRKAEK
-1733 EALVAKLRGSGVI
+1733 EIKALVAKLRGTSVI
-1746 ARTFTPEEIKR
+1746 AKAVDPE
-1757 IGGRIAGQMRFKA
+1757 GGVKGTMRFADVLNRTIEVNVGA
-1770 DGTREMSINIQPDG
+1770 DGSYDT
-1784 KFKEST
+1784 ST

-1798 FFQMLTV
+1798 FFEMLRQ
-1805 GVHKDRP
+1805 GEHRHRP
-1812 EVVKLR
+1812 EVAKVR
-1818 RALRAW
+1818 RALQAW
-1824 AESDRVKAT
+1824 AHDDQVMRT
-1833 LNKALKH
+1833 LAKH
-1840 NAFIIKEMSGDGVKG
+1840 FQGTPAWAHISRTDEVGM
-1855 IHERITYGYQLW
+1855 HERIAYGYQLW
-1867 VEGKLELEP
+1867 VEGKLNLEP
-1876 KDDHGLVGNFFRD
+1876 KADLGVVGNFFRD
-1889 VFRWFLEMVGLYQ
+1889 LFRWFASLIGVHFGP
-1902 GEERALAIFKDFA
+1902 ERAQEVFAAFA
-1915 EGRFADDQKDAGKSV
+1915 EGRFADETANGGLKMT
-1930 AEWVRENPAFAPTAA
+1930 EWVRANPQFVPTAA
-1945 EKVGETMSGLMNKLV
+1945 EKAGKAMGGLAEKLV
-1960 SSASNR
+1960 SSASTR
-1966 MRSTGLPAAVKLAD
+1966 MRATGLPAAIKLAD
-1980 MFHQDVGREGEGLGF
+1980 LFHQDVGREGQGLGF

-2011 DILKGTSATQRA
+2011 DILKDTTAQQRA
-2023 QALRNLQSMRQP
+2023 VALRNLQSMRHP
-2035 SNALETNIRKLLD
+2035 KSTLEHNIRALLE

-2053 MREAGVKRQTGTD
+2053 LQEAGVKRQIGTD
-2066 EYGKPTWGDMG
+2066 EYGKPVWGDMG
-2077 FVKNYF
+2077 KVTNYF
-2083 PRYWDSAKIR
+2083 PRYWDSAAIR
-2093 ENPEKFAEALEP
+2093 ANPEKFAEALEP
-2105 FMGDIAARK
+2105 FMGEIAART
-2114 AADKIGLSDGMTE
+2114 AADKIALSDGMTD
-2127 LADDDRQVGF
+2127 LADNDQQIGF

-2158 QFVEFQVQ
+2158 EFVEFQIQ
-2166 DLTSVMTSYI
+2166 DLTAVLTSYV

-2190 NAGEKLTEI
+2190 NGGEKLTEI
-2199 MGEILEQGA
+2199 LQDLFREGA
-2208 TDQDLE
+2208 TQEDLE
-2214 MIMKATGAMT
+2214 TIMKGTAAMT

-2240 GNIITIENL
+2240 GNIIAIENL

-2259 LIDPLGIAVRTGN
+2259 LIDPLGIAIRTGS

-2278 GFKRGMDQLRKDVL
+2278 GFKRGMDQLRKDLTSKV
-2292 SNATGNKQE
+2292 TGAKQE
-2301 ESELELL
+2301 ETELELL

-2341 ETFFRLNGMEGWNKA
+2341 ETFFRWNGMEGWNKA

-2369 LKHLRRAN
+2369 LKHLRTVNDEKADP
-2377 YERTSKEDMAES
+2377 KVKAES
-2389 LRYLKEMGLK
+2389 KRYLDEMGLK
-2399 PEDLKKVDVKAVSLK
+2399 AEDLKKVETKAVSLTH
-2414 NRQLISGDPSVEVI
+2414 RMLHAGDPAVEVI
-2428 WATQNWEETTKN
+2428 WATNNREELLKSK
-2440 RDEDDTT
+2440 EDDTT

-2496 MKRVWHEWKHGN
+2496 MKRVWHEWKQGN

-2518 IPFMAAVDAA
+2518 IPFMAAADAA

-2537 DMSLSQFFGKEVER
+2537 DMSLGQFFGKEVER

>member
-9 GLTFDQAPTP
+9 GLSFDQAPTP
-19 EVIDQAFV
+19 EVIDQAFA

-90 VQTKGDALD
+90 VQTKGDAFD

-159 PALSQASVAERGRAA
+159 PTLSQASVAERGRAA

-272 TPAAYQAGQDAAD
+272 TPAAYQAGQDTAD
-285 WTQDKLAELRQPAES
+285 WTQDKLAELRQPVES
-300 EYSVPSTTPQMPTM
+300 EYSVPSTTPQMPSLT
-314 AGALY
+314 GALY

-335 RVSPDMADKL
+335 QVAPEMADKL
-345 ARAVESPVK
+345 SRAIEAPVQ

-363 FAIRDRAAVG
+363 YAIRDRAAVG

-436 LVNDPNVD
+436 LINDPNVD
-444 PEVKSRIMQMNGNFT
+444 PEVKSRITQMNGNFT

-483 RGNEAAEAAQKSKDL
+483 RGNEAAEAQQKGK

-505 MSVPEEYRM
+505 MSVPEQASM
-514 LALMNQHVKPEAFGG
+514 LALLTQHVRPEAFGG
-529 DLSKVAPHFPQMSKM
+529 DLSRVAPHFNQMSKM

-559 VESMFRLTDAL
+559 VESMFRLTDVL
-570 QFFNDPEAMVQA
+570 QFFNDPERLVQE
-582 VEQMAAETGG
+582 VSLMASQTGG
-592 QAGSLVDRVRAFSNA
+592 QEGSLVDRVRAFSSA
-607 RIDMQTGPQSFLANM
+607 RMDMQAGPQSFLANM
-622 LPKAGEITEQQ
+622 LPKAGEITPQQ
-633 RLQIARA
+633 RMQIARA
-640 VDMHTVELA
+640 VDMHTVEMAL
-649 HHGRSKKA
+649 HGRSKKA

-665 SVFGSPEATR
+665 SIFGSPEATR
-675 TVLDYYAANNVELK
+675 TVLDYYAANNAELK

-751 GKGKRDLIGRMDPGT
+751 GNGKRDLIGRMDPGA

-775 YLEQNGVSP
+775 YLEQNGISP
-784 RQAKINLE
+784 RTAKLNLE

-800 EHRRKLQDDKE
+800 EHRRKLQDEKE

-819 HERIKDLDGKLKQL
+819 HERVKDLEGKLKQL
-833 TVYRSDNEE
+833 SVYRSDSEE

-899 RLSAESMIRHWARE
+899 RLSAESMIRHWAKA
-913 TGRHEGLSEEGQRKM
+913 TGRHEGMSEEGQRKM

-958 KGADGDMI
+958 KGADGAVM

-983 ALGNWDVNKN
+983 ALGNWDVNTN
-993 KFVKKAAGTAQGA
+993 QFVRKAAGTAEAA
-1006 LAYAEHFASI
+1006 LAKADRIAAL
-1016 PLDTKEYR
+1016 PLDTKEFR

-1034 RFEAEMEKKLRDI
+1034 QFEADMERMLRDI
-1047 RIEGA
+1047 RVEGS

-1146 TPRAPSVVG
+1146 APRAPSVVG

-1166 VPGKNPLADDLQ
+1166 VPGKNPMADDKYA
-1178 HMTAEQRKA
+1178 TAEQRKA
-1187 ANEAYK
+1187 AKEAYD
-1193 AAMEAYKADGA
+1193 AAMKAYKEDGA

-1215 TSTTPDRL
+1215 TSTSPDRID
-1223 GILTRQKEERERLV
+1223 ILTRQKEERERMV
-1237 KDKDILDIVKHQE
+1237 KDKDILDIAKHQE
-1250 AGYFTH
+1250 AGHFVH

-1271 RLNTTVIATNG
+1271 RLNTAAIEANG

-1316 EAFMEAQVS
+1316 EAFMDAQVS
-1325 GERYK
+1325 GQRYK
-1330 SKEERERL
+1330 NTEGRERL
-1338 AKLPKFHNPMITG
+1338 TKLPKFDNPKITG
-1351 ETPSLDTLVQT
+1351 QIYKDH
-1362 AALLDKTTLN
+1362 LLQIAPLLSKAQIDE
-1372 RGFKIETG
+1372 GFKIDTG
-1380 PWPKEATKVYRDA
+1380 IWPKEASEAYRAA
-1393 VEAHPELKGRIFSA
+1393 VEAEPTQKGRIFA
-1407 IKLMLTGEESSS
+1407 AAKMMLTGQSAAD
-1419 LIGASVRTDGTFA
+1419 IIA
-1432 RSADEKVVADQKHL
+1432 RSVA
-1446 DAYGKLETYVNQLIR
+1446 
-1461 DGRTPDGST
+1461 GR
-1470 SSFEGDPSFEEK
+1470 SSFPRALSEK
-1482 FFAWWNSPA
+1482 LVASEKDMAAFGRLEAFVEQRLQEVNFGTDDQADFFYTWWNSPETMSRSIKDT
-1491 VMNST
+1491 VKGLG
-1496 IAEVADR
+1496 DR
-1503 LQGFFVG
+1503 LFMQSSAEQEALANIVG
-1510 RPNAEFFA
+1510 STFDSA
-1518 NMLGASLDPKKV
+1518 
-1530 QGKAASKTQGKTA
+1530 KAKPATKA
-1543 PAKPNFELS
+1543 PAKTASAKPSHVPS
-1552 TEYEGDATTAVGQIR
+1552 TEYSEDASTTVGRIR
-1567 HLVKTM
+1567 ELVRTLS
-1573 TPEQKKVAMAA
+1573 PEQKKAAMAT

-1591 VVKRAY
+1591 AVKQAY
-1597 GRILAPMTPEQKQ
+1597 GQILSKLKPEQKQ

-1618 AIRHMLH
+1618 AIRHLLH
-1625 EQLKSAKTPAEKAL
+1625 ERLQTAKTPAEKAK
-1639 VFNQIAEGIDG
+1639 VFNALADDIRAM
-1650 FDAEDLRGL
+1650 
-1659 SDQELEDLLMGNL
+1659 SDEQLEQRLETNPESAQAVL
-1672 DNKDLGRKIYTEARR
+1672 DEARR
-1687 RIDERKARAE
+1687 RREEIDAS
-1697 GKAEEP
+1697 
-1703 AAQPADGV
+1703 V
-1711 KLLPAPKVEADPKA
+1711 KQVETKPVEADPKA
-1725 YKKAVKRM
+1725 RRKVEKEIK
-1733 EALVAKLRGSGVI
+1733 ALVAKLRGTSVI
-1746 ARTFTPEEIKR
+1746 AKAVDPE
-1757 IGGRIAGQMRFKA
+1757 GGVKGTMRFADVLNRTIEVNVGA
-1770 DGTREMSINIQPDG
+1770 DGSYDT
-1784 KFKEST
+1784 ST

-1798 FFQMLTV
+1798 FFEMLRQ
-1805 GVHKDRP
+1805 GEHRYRP
-1812 EVVKLR
+1812 EVAKVR
-1818 RALRAW
+1818 RALQAW
-1824 AESDRVKAT
+1824 AHDDQVMRT
-1833 LNKALKH
+1833 LAKH
-1840 NAFIIKEMSGDGVKG
+1840 YQGTPAWAHISRTDEVGM
-1855 IHERITYGYQLW
+1855 HERIAYGYQLW
-1867 VEGKLELEP
+1867 VEGKLNLEP
-1876 KDDHGLVGNFFRD
+1876 KADLGVVGNFFRD
-1889 VFRWFLEMVGLYQ
+1889 LFRWFASLIGVHFGP
-1902 GEERALAIFKDFA
+1902 ERAQEVFAAFA
-1915 EGRFADDQKDAGKSV
+1915 EGRFADETANGGLKM
-1930 AEWVRENPAFAPTAA
+1930 AEWVRANPQFVPTAA
-1945 EKVGETMSGLMNKLV
+1945 EKAGKAMGEMVEKLV
-1960 SSASNR
+1960 SSASTR
-1966 MRSTGLPAAVKLAD
+1966 MRATGLPAAIKLAD
-1980 MFHQDVGREGEGLGF
+1980 LFHQDVGREGQGLGF

-2011 DILKGTSATQRA
+2011 DILKDTTAQQRA
-2023 QALRNLQSMRQP
+2023 VALRNLQSMRHP
-2035 SNALETNIRKLLD
+2035 KSTLEHNIRTLLE

-2053 MREAGVKRQTGTD
+2053 LQEAGVKRQIGTD
-2066 EYGKPTWGDMG
+2066 EYGKPVWGDMG
-2077 FVKNYF
+2077 KVTNYF
-2083 PRYWDSAKIR
+2083 PRYWDSAAIR
-2093 ENPEKFAEALEP
+2093 ANPEKFAEALAP
-2105 FMGDIAARK
+2105 FMGEIAART
-2114 AADKIGLSDGMTE
+2114 AADKIGLSDGMTD
-2127 LADDDRQVGF
+2127 LADNDQQIGF

-2146 RVFDFINVGNAH
+2146 RVFDFINVKNAH
-2158 QFVEFQVQ
+2158 EFVEFQIQ
-2166 DLTSVMTSYI
+2166 DLTAVLTSYV

-2190 NAGEKLTEI
+2190 NGGEKLTEI
-2199 MGEILEQGA
+2199 LQDLFREGA
-2208 TDQDLE
+2208 TQEDLE
-2214 MIMKATGAMT
+2214 TIMKGTAAMT

-2240 GNIITIENL
+2240 GNIIAIENL
-2249 ALLPLSLFAS
+2249 ALLPLSLFVS
-2259 LIDPLGIAVRTGN
+2259 LIDPLGIAIRTGS

-2278 GFKRGMDQLRKDVL
+2278 GFKRGMEQLRKDLTSKV
-2292 SNATGNKQE
+2292 TGAKQE
-2301 ESELELL
+2301 ETELELL

-2341 ETFFRLNGMEGWNKA
+2341 ESFFRWNGMEGWNKA

-2369 LKHLRRAN
+2369 LKHLRTVNDEKADP
-2377 YERTSKEDMAES
+2377 KAKAES
-2389 LRYLKEMGLK
+2389 KRYLDEMGLK
-2399 PEDLKKVDVKAVSLK
+2399 AEDLKKVETKAVSLTH
-2414 NRQLISGDPSVEVI
+2414 RMLHAGDPAVEVI
-2428 WATQNWEETTKN
+2428 WATNNREERLKSK
-2440 RDEDDTT
+2440 EDDTT

-2496 MKRVWHEWKHGN
+2496 MKRVWHEWKQGN

-2518 IPFMAAVDAA
+2518 IPFMAAADAA
-2528 KAMLLGKGF
+2528 KAILLGKGF
-2537 DMSLSQFFGKEVER
+2537 NMSLGQFFGKEVER

-2574 AASFVGPAAD
+2574 AASFIGPAAD

>member
-19 EVIDQAFV
+19 EVIDQAFA

-71 AQFEQT
+71 SQFEQT

-90 VQTKGDALD
+90 VQTKGDAFD

-159 PALSQASVAERGRAA
+159 PTLSQASVAERGRAA

-229 EQMLDPTRQ
+229 EQMIDPTRQ

-300 EYSVPSTTPQMPTM
+300 EYSVPSTTPQMPTLT
-314 AGALY
+314 GALY

-335 RVSPDMADKL
+335 QVAPEMAEKL
-345 ARAVESPVK
+345 SRAIEAPVQ

-363 FAIRDRAAVG
+363 YAIRDRAAVG

-384 DFAMGVSLGEY
+384 DFAMGVSLGDY
-395 AMSDLAGDASIQ
+395 AMTDLAGDAAIQ

-423 QERAQRSQLYAQS
+423 QERAQRSQIYAQS

-444 PEVKSRIMQMNGNFT
+444 PEVKTRIMQMKGQFT

-469 VASRDNAQQFADWV
+469 IASRDNAERFADWV
-483 RGNEAAEAAQKSKDL
+483 RGNEAAEAERKSKTL

-505 MSVPEEYRM
+505 MSVPEQASM
-514 LALMNQHVKPEAFGG
+514 LALLTQHVRPEAFGG
-529 DLSKVAPHFPQMSKM
+529 DLSRVAPHFNQMSKM

-559 VESMFRLTDAL
+559 VESMFRLTDVL
-570 QFFNDPEAMVQA
+570 QFFNDPERLVQE
-582 VEQMAAETGG
+582 VSLMASQTGG
-592 QAGSLVDRVRAFSNA
+592 QPGSLVDRVRAFSKA
-607 RIDMQTGPQSFLANM
+607 RADLAAGPQSFLANM
-622 LPKAGEITEQQ
+622 LPKAGEISEQQ
-633 RLQIARA
+633 RQQIARA

-649 HHGRSKKA
+649 AHGRSKKA
-657 KAIEEGLT
+657 QAIEEGLT
-665 SVFGSPEATR
+665 SIFGTPAATR
-675 TVLDYYAANNVELK
+675 TVLDYYAANNAEIKPLLNEEL
-689 QLMDEEQVYDP
+689 VYDA
-700 NEGMGEAEQLDS
+700 NEGQGEAEQLDS
-712 DQVVEQGAADRSINE
+712 DQVVEQGAADRSVNE
-727 REVKE
+727 REVRE

-739 VRMQPFFNKRDL
+739 VRMQPFFNARDL
-751 GKGKRDLIGRMDPGT
+751 GKGKRDLIGRLDPGA
-766 NIEERSYLE
+766 NIEERPYLE
-775 YLEQNGVSP
+775 YLEQNGISP
-784 RQAKINLE
+784 RSAKLNLE

-800 EHRRKLQDDKE
+800 EHRRKLQEGKE

-819 HERIKDLDGKLKQL
+819 HERVKDLEGKLKQL
-833 TVYRSDNEE
+833 SVYRSDNEE

-886 TAITFEMTNGKPL
+886 TAITFEMANGKPL

-958 KGADGDMI
+958 KGADGEMM

-983 ALGNWDVNKN
+983 ALGNWDVNTN
-993 KFVKKAAGTAQGA
+993 QFVKKAAGTAEAA
-1006 LAYAEHFASI
+1006 LAKADRIAAL
-1016 PLDTKEYR
+1016 PLDTKEFR

-1034 RFEAEMEKKLRDI
+1034 QFEADMERMLRDI
-1047 RIEGA
+1047 RVEGS

-1146 TPRAPSVVG
+1146 AARAPSVVG

-1166 VPGKNPLADDLQ
+1166 VPGKNPMADDKYA
-1178 HMTAEQRKA
+1178 TAEQRKA
-1187 ANEAYK
+1187 AKEAYD
-1193 AAMEAYKADGA
+1193 AAMKAYKDDGA

-1215 TSTTPDRL
+1215 TSTTPDRID
-1223 GILTRQKEERERLV
+1223 ILTRQKAERERMV
-1237 KDKDILDIVKHQE
+1237 KDKDILDIAKHQE
-1250 AGYFTH
+1250 AGHFVH

-1271 RLNTTVIATNG
+1271 RLNTAAIEANG
-1282 DYQASRAAF
+1282 DYKASRAAF

-1316 EAFMEAQVS
+1316 EAFMDAQVT

-1338 AKLPKFHNPMITG
+1338 AKLPKFHNPKITG
-1351 ETPSLDTLVQT
+1351 EIPGLDELVQV
-1362 AALLDKTTLN
+1362 ARLLDKTELDK
-1372 RGFKIETG
+1372 GFKIETG
-1380 PWPKEATKVYRDA
+1380 PWPKEATQVYRNA
-1393 VEAHPELKGRIFSA
+1393 VESHPELKGRLFAA
-1407 IKLMLTGEESSS
+1407 IKQILTGG
-1419 LIGASVRTDGTFA
+1419 ID
-1432 RSADEKVVADQKHL
+1432 
-1446 DAYGKLETYVNQLIR
+1446 
-1461 DGRTPDGST
+1461 PDL
-1470 SSFEGDPSFEEK
+1470 
-1482 FFAWWNSPA
+1482 
-1491 VMNST
+1491 
-1496 IAEVADR
+1496 IAENLEDVNDTAPTA
-1503 LQGFFVG
+1503 Q
-1510 RPNAEFFA
+1510 P
-1518 NMLGASLDPKKV
+1518 
-1530 QGKAASKTQGKTA
+1530 KTA
-1543 PAKPNFELS
+1543 SAKPRSVPS
-1552 TEYEGDATTAVGQIR
+1552 TEYSEDASTTVDRIR
-1567 HLVKTM
+1567 ELVRVLS
-1573 TPEQKKVAMAA
+1573 PEQKKAAMAT

-1591 VVKRAY
+1591 AVKQAY
-1597 GRILAPMTPEQKQ
+1597 GQILSKLKPEQKQ

-1618 AIRHMLH
+1618 AIRHLLH
-1625 EQLKSAKTPAEKAL
+1625 EKLAAAKTPAEKVK
-1639 VFNQIAEGIDG
+1639 VFNALADDIRAMTDEQ
-1650 FDAEDLRGL
+1650 
-1659 SDQELEDLLMGNL
+1659 LEQLLETNPEAAGAVL
-1672 DNKDLGRKIYTEARR
+1672 AEARR
-1687 RIDERKARAE
+1687 RR
-1697 GKAEEP
+1697 EEIEAP
-1703 AAQPADGV
+1703 AKQVEAKP
-1711 KLLPAPKVEADPKA
+1711 VEADPKA
-1725 YKKAVKRM
+1725 RRKAEK
-1733 EALVAKLRGSGVI
+1733 EIKALVAKLRGTSVI
-1746 ARTFTPEEIKR
+1746 AKAVDPE
-1757 IGGRIAGQMRFKA
+1757 GGVKGTMRFADVLNRTIEVNVGA
-1770 DGTREMSINIQPDG
+1770 DGSYDT
-1784 KFKEST
+1784 ST

-1798 FFQMLTV
+1798 FFEMLRQ
-1805 GVHKDRP
+1805 GEHRYRP
-1812 EVVKLR
+1812 EVAKVR
-1818 RALRAW
+1818 RALQAW
-1824 AESDRVKAT
+1824 AHDDQVMRT
-1833 LNKALKH
+1833 LSKH
-1840 NAFIIKEMSGDGVKG
+1840 YRGTPVWSQISRTDEVGM
-1855 IHERITYGYQLW
+1855 HERIAYGYQLW
-1867 VEGKLELEP
+1867 VEGKLDLEP
-1876 KDDHGLVGNFFRD
+1876 KADLGAVGNFFRD
-1889 VFRWFLEMVGLYQ
+1889 LFRWFASLIGIHF
-1902 GEERALAIFKDFA
+1902 GPERAQEVFAAFA
-1915 EGRFADDQKDAGKSV
+1915 EGRFADETANGGLKMT
-1930 AEWVRENPAFAPTAA
+1930 EWVRANPQFVPTAT
-1945 EKVGETMSGLMNKLV
+1945 EKVGKAMGEMAEKLV
-1960 SSASNR
+1960 SSATTR
-1966 MRSTGLPAAVKLAD
+1966 MRATGLPAAIKLAD
-1980 MFHQDVGREGEGLGF
+1980 LFHQDVGREGQGLGF

-2011 DILKGTSATQRA
+2011 DILKDTTAQQRA
-2023 QALRNLQSMRQP
+2023 VALRNLQSMRQP
-2035 SNALETNIRKLLD
+2035 KSTLEHNIRALLE

-2053 MREAGVKRQTGTD
+2053 LQEAGVKRQIGTD
-2066 EYGKPTWGDMG
+2066 EYGKPVWGDMG
-2077 FVKNYF
+2077 KVTNYF
-2083 PRYWDSAKIR
+2083 PRYWDSAAIR
-2093 ENPEKFAEALEP
+2093 ANPEKFAEALEP
-2105 FMGDIAARK
+2105 FMGEIAART
-2114 AADKIGLSDGMTE
+2114 AADKIALSDGMTD
-2127 LADDDRQVGF
+2127 LADNDQQIGF

-2146 RVFDFINVGNAH
+2146 RVFDFINVKNAH
-2158 QFVEFQVQ
+2158 EFVEFQVQ
-2166 DLTSVMTSYI
+2166 DLTAVLTSYV

-2190 NAGEKLTEI
+2190 NGGEKLQD
-2199 MGEILEQGA
+2199 ILKELFEQGA
-2208 TDQDLE
+2208 TQEDLE
-2214 MIMKATGAMT
+2214 TIMKGTAAMT

-2240 GNIITIENL
+2240 GNIIAIENL

-2259 LIDPLGIAVRTGN
+2259 LIDPLGIAIRTGS

-2278 GFKRGMDQLRKDVL
+2278 GFKRGMGQLRKDLTSKV
-2292 SNATGNKQE
+2292 TGAKQDE
-2301 ESELELL
+2301 TELELL

-2341 ETFFRLNGMEGWNKA
+2341 ETFFRWNGMEGWNKA

-2369 LKHLRRAN
+2369 LKHLRTVNDEKADP
-2377 YERTSKEDMAES
+2377 KVKAES
-2389 LRYLKEMGLK
+2389 KRYLDEMGLK
-2399 PEDLKKVDVKAVSLK
+2399 AEDLKKVETKAVSLTH
-2414 NRQLISGDPSVEVI
+2414 RMLHAGDPAVEVI
-2428 WATQNWEETTKN
+2428 WATNNREELLKSK
-2440 RDEDDTT
+2440 EDDTT

-2459 SAVLRPNAA
+2459 SVVLRPNAA

-2496 MKRVWHEWKHGN
+2496 MKRVWHEWKQGN

-2518 IPFMAAVDAA
+2518 IPFMAAADAA

-2537 DMSLSQFFGKEVER
+2537 DMSVGQFFGKEVER

-2574 AASFVGPAAD
+2574 TASFVGPAAD

>member
-19 EVIDQAFV
+19 EVIDQAFA

-90 VQTKGDALD
+90 VQTKGDAFD

-159 PALSQASVAERGRAA
+159 PTLSQASVAERGRAA

-229 EQMLDPTRQ
+229 EQMIDPTRQ

-285 WTQDKLAELRQPAES
+285 WTQDKLVELRQPAES
-300 EYSVPSTTPQMPTM
+300 EYSVPSTTPQMPSLT
-314 AGALY
+314 GALY

-335 RVSPDMADKL
+335 QVAPEMADKL
-345 ARAVESPVK
+345 SRAIEAPVQ

-363 FAIRDRAAVG
+363 YAIRDRAAVG

-384 DFAMGVSLGEY
+384 DFAMGVSLGAY

-436 LVNDPNVD
+436 LINDPNVD
-444 PEVKSRIMQMNGNFT
+444 PEVKSRITQMKGNFT

-483 RGNEAAEAAQKSKDL
+483 RGNEAAEAQQKAGEK

-514 LALMNQHVKPEAFGG
+514 LSLMNQHVKPEAFGG

-592 QAGSLVDRVRAFSNA
+592 QPGSLVDRVRAFSNA

-649 HHGRSKKA
+649 AHGRSKKA

-675 TVLDYYAANNVELK
+675 TVLDYYAANNAELK
-689 QLMDEEQVYDP
+689 PLLDEEVVYDA
-700 NEGMGEAEQLDS
+700 NEGQGEAEQLDS
-712 DQVVEQGAADRSINE
+712 DQVVEQGAADRSVNE

-751 GKGKRDLIGRMDPGT
+751 GKGKRDLIGRMDPGA

-775 YLEQNGVSP
+775 YLEQNGISP

-800 EHRRKLQDDKE
+800 EHRRKLQDEKE

-819 HERIKDLDGKLKQL
+819 HERVKDLEGKLRQL
-833 TVYRSDNEE
+833 SVYRSDNEE

-878 LSNKEGRT
+878 LTNKDGRT
-886 TAITFEMTNGKPL
+886 TAITFEMANGKPL
-899 RLSAESMIRHWARE
+899 RLSAESMIRHWAKT
-913 TGRHEGLSEEGQRKM
+913 TGRHEGLTEEGQRKM

-948 LSKVK
+948 INKVR

-958 KGADGDMI
+958 KGADGEMI
-966 AAQSFLP
+966 AASTFVP

-983 ALGNWDVNKN
+983 ALGSWDVNTN
-993 KFVKKAAGTAQGA
+993 QFVKKAASIAAAA
-1006 LAYAEHFASI
+1006 LAKADHIAAL
-1016 PLDTKEYR
+1016 PLDTKEFR

-1034 RFEAEMEKKLRDI
+1034 QFEVDMERMLRDI
-1047 RIEGA
+1047 RVEGS

-1070 SRLAANV
+1070 SRQAANV

-1090 AQLNGSGLDLIG
+1090 AQLNGSGQDLIG

-1124 PRVYDEETG
+1124 PRHYDEETG
-1133 EQLPAYAPGKNVK
+1133 EQLPAYALGHRTKAA
-1146 TPRAPSVVG
+1146 RAPSITG

-1166 VPGKNPLADDLQ
+1166 VPGKNPMADDKYA
-1178 HMTAEQRKA
+1178 TEEQRKA
-1187 ANEAYK
+1187 SRAAYD
-1193 AAMEAYKADGA
+1193 AAMKAYQEDGA

-1215 TSTTPDRL
+1215 ASTTPDRTE
-1223 GILTRQKEERERLV
+1223 ILSRQKAERERMV
-1237 KDKDILDIVKHQE
+1237 KDKDILDIAKHQE
-1250 AGYFTH
+1250 AGHFVH

-1271 RLNTTVIATNG
+1271 RLNTAAIEANG
-1282 DYQASRAAF
+1282 DYKASRAAF
-1291 DAAIEA
+1291 DAAIEK
-1297 GAPLR
+1297 GTPLR
-1302 VARAAAQAKALDDM
+1302 VARAAAQAKALNDM

-1325 GERYK
+1325 GARYK
-1330 SKEERERL
+1330 SPEERKRL
-1338 AKLPKFHNPMITG
+1338 ANLPKFHNPKITG

-1362 AALLDKTTLN
+1362 AALLDKT
-1372 RGFKIETG
+1372 
-1380 PWPKEATKVYRDA
+1380 
-1393 VEAHPELKGRIFSA
+1393 
-1407 IKLMLTGEESSS
+1407 
-1419 LIGASVRTDGTFA
+1419 
-1432 RSADEKVVADQKHL
+1432 
-1446 DAYGKLETYVNQLIR
+1446 
-1461 DGRTPDGST
+1461 
-1470 SSFEGDPSFEEK
+1470 
-1482 FFAWWNSPA
+1482 
-1491 VMNST
+1491 
-1496 IAEVADR
+1496 
-1503 LQGFFVG
+1503 
-1510 RPNAEFFA
+1510 
-1518 NMLGASLDPKKV
+1518 
-1530 QGKAASKTQGKTA
+1530 A
-1543 PAKPNFELS
+1543 PAKPSHVPS
-1552 TEYEGDATTAVGQIR
+1552 TEYSEDASTTVDRIR
-1567 HLVKTM
+1567 ELVRVLS
-1573 TPEQKKVAMAA
+1573 PEQKKAAMAT

-1591 VVKRAY
+1591 AVKQAY
-1597 GRILAPMTPEQKQ
+1597 GQILSKMKPEQKQ

-1625 EQLKSAKTPAEKAL
+1625 ERLQTAKTPDAKAKVFRELADDIRAMTDEQLEQLVRENPKDKEIQNRVADESSRRAAESRERVKKA
-1639 VFNQIAEGIDG
+1639 
-1650 FDAEDLRGL
+1650 
-1659 SDQELEDLLMGNL
+1659 
-1672 DNKDLGRKIYTEARR
+1672 
-1687 RIDERKARAE
+1687 DEK
-1697 GKAEEP
+1697 P
-1703 AAQPADGV
+1703 
-1711 KLLPAPKVEADPKA
+1711 VEADPKA
-1725 YKKAVKRM
+1725 RRKAEK
-1733 EALVAKLRGSGVI
+1733 EIKALVAKLRGTSVITKAVDPEGGVKG
-1746 ARTFTPEEIKR
+1746 T
-1757 IGGRIAGQMRFKA
+1757 MRFADVLNRTIEVNVGA
-1770 DGTREMSINIQPDG
+1770 DGSYDT
-1784 KFKEST
+1784 ST

-1798 FFQMLTV
+1798 FFEMLRQ
-1805 GVHKDRP
+1805 GEHRYRP
-1812 EVVKLR
+1812 EVAKVR
-1818 RALRAW
+1818 RALQAW
-1824 AESDRVKAT
+1824 AHDDQVMRT
-1833 LNKALKH
+1833 LSKH
-1840 NAFIIKEMSGDGVKG
+1840 YRGTPAWAHISRTDEVGM
-1855 IHERITYGYQLW
+1855 HERIAYGYQLW
-1867 VEGKLELEP
+1867 VEGKLNLEP
-1876 KDDHGLVGNFFRD
+1876 KADMGVVGNFFRD
-1889 VFRWFLEMVGLYQ
+1889 LFRWFASLIGVHFGP
-1902 GEERALAIFKDFA
+1902 ERAQEVFAAFA
-1915 EGRFADDQKDAGKSV
+1915 EGRFADETANGGLKMT
-1930 AEWVRENPAFAPTAA
+1930 EWVRANPQFVPTAA
-1945 EKVGETMSGLMNKLV
+1945 EKAGKVMGEMAEKLV
-1960 SSASNR
+1960 SSASTR
-1966 MRSTGLPAAVKLAD
+1966 MRATGLPAAIKLAD
-1980 MFHQDVGREGEGLGF
+1980 LFHQDVGREGQGLGF

-2011 DILKGTSATQRA
+2011 DILKDTTAQQRA
-2023 QALRNLQSMRQP
+2023 VALRNLQSMRHP
-2035 SNALETNIRKLLD
+2035 KSTLERNIRALLE

-2053 MREAGVKRQTGTD
+2053 LQEAGVKRQIGTD
-2066 EYGKPTWGDMG
+2066 EYGKPVWGDMG
-2077 FVKNYF
+2077 KVTNYF
-2083 PRYWDSAKIR
+2083 PRYWDSAAIR
-2093 ENPEKFAEALEP
+2093 ANPEKFAKALEP
-2105 FMGDIAARK
+2105 FMGEIAART
-2114 AADKIGLSDGMTE
+2114 AADKIALSDGMTD
-2127 LADDDRQVGF
+2127 LADNDQQIGF

-2146 RVFDFINVGNAH
+2146 RVFDFINVSNAH
-2158 QFVEFQVQ
+2158 EFVDFQIQ
-2166 DLTSVMTSYI
+2166 DLTAVLTSYV

-2182 AEYARRFG
+2182 AEYSRRFG
-2190 NAGEKLTEI
+2190 NGGEKLQD
-2199 MGEILEQGA
+2199 ILKELFEQGA
-2208 TDQDLE
+2208 TQEDLE
-2214 MIMKATGAMT
+2214 TIMKGTAAMT

-2240 GNIITIENL
+2240 GNIIAIENL

-2259 LIDPLGIAVRTGN
+2259 LIDPLGIAVRTGS

-2278 GFKRGMDQLRKDVL
+2278 GFKRGMDQLRKDLTSKV
-2292 SNATGNKQE
+2292 TGAKQE
-2301 ESELELL
+2301 ETELELL

-2341 ETFFRLNGMEGWNKA
+2341 EAFFRWNGMEGWNKA

-2369 LKHLRRAN
+2369 LKHLRTVNDEKADP
-2377 YERTSKEDMAES
+2377 KVKAES
-2389 LRYLKEMGLK
+2389 KRYLDEMGLK
-2399 PEDLKKVDVKAVSLK
+2399 AEDLKKVETKAVSLTR
-2414 NRQLISGDPSVEVI
+2414 RQLHAGDPAVEVI
-2428 WATQNWEETTKN
+2428 WATNNREELLKSK
-2440 RDEDDTT
+2440 EDDTT

-2496 MKRVWHEWKHGN
+2496 MKRVWHEWKQGN

-2518 IPFMAAVDAA
+2518 IPFMAAADAA

-2537 DMSLSQFFGKEVER
+2537 DMSLGQFLGKEVER

>member
-19 EVIDQAFV
+19 EVIDQAFA

-77 AAANAPRVSSLRD
+77 AAANAPRVSGLRD
-90 VQTKGDALD
+90 VQTKGDAFD

-159 PALSQASVAERGRAA
+159 PTLSQASIAERGRAA

-300 EYSVPSTTPQMPTM
+300 EYSVPSTTPQMPTLT
-314 AGALY
+314 GALY

-335 RVSPDMADKL
+335 QVAPEMADKL
-345 ARAVESPVK
+345 SRAIEAPVQ

-363 FAIRDRAAVG
+363 YAIRDRAAVG

-436 LVNDPNVD
+436 LINDPNVD
-444 PEVKSRIMQMNGNFT
+444 PEVKSRITQMNGNFT

-483 RGNEAAEAAQKSKDL
+483 RGNEAAEAEQNAGVK

-505 MSVPEEYRM
+505 MSIPEQASM
-514 LALMNQHVKPEAFGG
+514 IALMNQHVKAEAFGG

-544 MLGLAAKTG
+544 MLALAGKTG

-559 VESMFRLTDAL
+559 VESMFRLTDVL
-570 QFFNDPEAMVQA
+570 QFFNDPERLVQE
-582 VEQMAAETGG
+582 VSLMASQTGG
-592 QAGSLVDRVRAFSNA
+592 QEGSLVDRVRAFSSA
-607 RIDMQTGPQSFLANM
+607 RMDMQAGPQSFLANM
-622 LPKAGEITEQQ
+622 LPKAGEITPQQ
-633 RLQIARA
+633 RMQIARA
-640 VDMHTVELA
+640 VDMHTVEMAL
-649 HHGRSKKA
+649 HGRSKKA

-665 SVFGSPEATR
+665 SIFGSPEATR
-675 TVLDYYAANNVELK
+675 TVLDYYAANNAELK
-689 QLMDEEQVYDP
+689 PLLDEEMVYDP
-700 NEGMGEAEQLDS
+700 NEGLEAEQLDS

-739 VRMQPFFNKRDL
+739 VRMQPFFNARDL
-751 GKGKRDLIGRMDPGT
+751 GKGKRDLIGRMDPGA

-775 YLEQNGVSP
+775 YLEQNGISP

-792 AGLKEQIE
+792 SGLKEQIE
-800 EHRRKLQDDKE
+800 EHRRKLQEGKE

-819 HERIKDLDGKLKQL
+819 HERIKDLESKLKQL
-833 TVYRSDNEE
+833 SVYRSDSEE
-842 ELKKA
+842 ELAKA
-847 LGGLTVLSSGAGEAR
+847 LGGLKVLSSGAGEAR

-878 LSNKEGRT
+878 LTNKEGRT

-899 RLSAESMIRHWARE
+899 RLSAESMIRHWAKA
-913 TGRHEGLSEEGQRKM
+913 TGRHEGMSEEGQRKM

-958 KGADGDMI
+958 QGADGDMI

-983 ALGNWDVNKN
+983 ALGSWDVNKN
-993 KFVKKAAGTAQGA
+993 QFVKKAASTAQGA
-1006 LAYAEHFASI
+1006 LARAEHFAAL

-1034 RFEAEMEKKLRDI
+1034 QFEVDMERMLREI
-1047 RIEGA
+1047 RIEGS

-1070 SRLAANV
+1070 GRLAANV
-1077 QDAFYKALQDFEK
+1077 QDAFYKALQEFEK

-1124 PRVYDEETG
+1124 PRVYDEESG

-1146 TPRAPSVVG
+1146 AARAPSIVG

-1166 VPGKNPLADDLQ
+1166 VPKANPTADDKYA
-1178 HMTAEQRKA
+1178 TEEQRKA
-1187 ANEAYK
+1187 SREAYK
-1193 AAMEAYKADGA
+1193 AAMKAYENDGA

-1215 TSTTPDRL
+1215 TSVAPDRIE
-1223 GILTRQKEERERLV
+1223 ILSRQKAERERV
-1237 KDKDILDIVKHQE
+1237 IKDKDILDIAAQQE
-1250 AGYFTH
+1250 RGHFTH
-1256 ADAAEVAQEMLTDLI
+1256 ADAAEVAQEMLTDII
-1271 RLNTTVIATNG
+1271 RLNNAAIATSG

-1302 VARAAAQAKALDDM
+1302 VVRAAAQAKALDDM
-1316 EAFMEAQVS
+1316 EAFMDAQVS
-1325 GERYK
+1325 GQRYK
-1330 SKEERERL
+1330 NKEERERL
-1338 AKLPKFHNPMITG
+1338 AKLPKFNNPKITG
-1351 ETPSLDTLVQT
+1351 QIYKDH
-1362 AALLDKTTLN
+1362 LLQVAPLLSKAQIDE
-1372 RGFKIETG
+1372 GFKIDTG
-1380 PWPKEATKVYRDA
+1380 IWPKEASEAYRAA
-1393 VEAHPELKGRIFSA
+1393 VEAEPTQKGRIFA
-1407 IKLMLTGEESSS
+1407 AAKMMLTGQSAAD
-1419 LIGASVRTDGTFA
+1419 IIA
-1432 RSADEKVVADQKHL
+1432 RSVA
-1446 DAYGKLETYVNQLIR
+1446 
-1461 DGRTPDGST
+1461 GR
-1470 SSFEGDPSFEEK
+1470 SSFPRALSEK
-1482 FFAWWNSPA
+1482 LVASEKDMDAFGRLEAFVEQRLQEVNFGSDDQADFFYTWWNSPETMSRSIKDT
-1491 VMNST
+1491 VKGLS
-1496 IAEVADR
+1496 DR
-1503 LQGFFVG
+1503 LFMQSSAEQEALANIVG
-1510 RPNAEFFA
+1510 STFDSA
-1518 NMLGASLDPKKV
+1518 
-1530 QGKAASKTQGKTA
+1530 KAKPATKAPAKTA
-1543 PAKPNFELS
+1543 PAKPNSVLS
-1552 TEYEGDATTAVGQIR
+1552 TEYEGDATSAVDQIR
-1567 HLVKTM
+1567 YLVKTL
-1573 TPEQKKVAMAA
+1573 TPEQKKAAMAT

-1591 VVKRAY
+1591 AIKKAY
-1597 GRILAPMTPEQKQ
+1597 GQILSKLKPEQKQ
-1610 KWGPHIQA
+1610 KWGLHIQA
-1618 AIRHMLH
+1618 AIRHLLH
-1625 EQLKSAKTPAEKAL
+1625 EQLKTAKTPSEKAK
-1639 VFNQIAEGIDG
+1639 VFNQLAKDIVNLTP
-1650 FDAEDLRGL
+1650 EDLKTMSDDDIEALMMGSGGDAKLVGMILDEERRRYEEVINSIPKELREQLDKDGL
-1659 SDQELEDLLMGNL
+1659 TVAP
-1672 DNKDLGRKIYTEARR
+1672 KRTEAP
-1687 RIDERKARAE
+1687 KPV
-1697 GKAEEP
+1697 EP
-1703 AAQPADGV
+1703 
-1711 KLLPAPKVEADPKA
+1711 DPKA
-1725 YKKAVKRM
+1725 YKKAVKKMRDL
-1733 EALVAKLRGSGVI
+1733 AQKLRGSSLI
-1746 ARTFTPEEIKR
+1746 ARTLEPEEVAE
-1757 IGGRIAGQMRFKA
+1757 IGWRVAGQMRFY
-1770 DGTREMSINIQPDG
+1770 PDG
-1784 KFKEST
+1784 RRELTIDIDPAGNFKEST

-1833 LNKALKH
+1833 LKKAYGH
-1840 NAFIIKEMSGDGVKG
+1840 HAGIMQEMSGNGVRG
-1855 IHERITYGYQLW
+1855 YHERIAYGYELW
-1867 VEGKLELEP
+1867 VKGKLELEP
-1876 KDDHGLVGNFFRD
+1876 EDDRGLVGNFFRD

-1915 EGRFADDQKDAGKSV
+1915 EGKFADDQANGGAKV

-1960 SSASNR
+1960 SSASTR
-1966 MRSTGLPAAVKLAD
+1966 MRATGLPSAIKLAD
-1980 MFHQDVGREGEGLGF
+1980 MFHQDVGHEGQGLGF

-2011 DILKGTSATQRA
+2011 DILKDTNAQQRA
-2023 QALRNLQSMRQP
+2023 QALRNLQSMRHP
-2035 SNALETNIRKLLD
+2035 SSTLEHNIRALLE

-2053 MREAGVKRQTGTD
+2053 LQEAGVKRQIGTD
-2066 EYGKPTWGDMG
+2066 EYGKPIWGDMG
-2077 FVKNYF
+2077 KVSNYF
-2083 PRYWDSAKIR
+2083 PRYWDSAAIR
-2093 ENPEKFAEALEP
+2093 ANPEKFVEALEP
-2105 FMGDIAARK
+2105 YMGDIAARK
-2114 AADKIGLSDGMTE
+2114 AADKIGLSDGMTD
-2127 LADDDRQVGF
+2127 LADNDQQIGF

-2146 RVFDFINVGNAH
+2146 RVFDFINVKNAH
-2158 QFVEFQVQ
+2158 EFVEFQIQ
-2166 DLTSVMTSYI
+2166 DLTAVLTSYV

-2182 AEYARRFG
+2182 AEYTRRFG

-2199 MGEILEQGA
+2199 LQDLFREGA
-2208 TDQDLE
+2208 TQEDLE
-2214 MIMKATGAMT
+2214 TIMKGTAAMT

-2240 GNIITIENL
+2240 GNIIAIENL

-2259 LIDPLGIAVRTGN
+2259 LIDPLGIAIRTGS

-2278 GFKRGMDQLRKDVL
+2278 GFKRGMEQLRKDLTSKV
-2292 SNATGNKQE
+2292 TGAKQE
-2301 ESELELL
+2301 ETELELL

-2341 ETFFRLNGMEGWNKA
+2341 ETFFRWNGMEGWNKA

-2369 LKHLRRAN
+2369 LKHLRTVNDEKADP
-2377 YERTSKEDMAES
+2377 KAKAES
-2389 LRYLKEMGLK
+2389 KRYLDEMDLK
-2399 PEDLKKVDVKAVSLK
+2399 AEDLKKVETKAVSLTR
-2414 NRQLISGDPSVEVI
+2414 RQLHAGDPAVEVI
-2428 WATQNWEETTKN
+2428 WATNNREELLKSK
-2440 RDEDDTT
+2440 EDDTT

-2496 MKRVWHEWKHGN
+2496 MKRVWHEWKQGN

-2518 IPFMAAVDAA
+2518 IPFMAAADAA

-2537 DMSLSQFFGKEVER
+2537 DMSLGQFFGKEVER

-2594 GSASTRDLVDRSVP
+2594 GAASTRDLVDRSVP

>member
-19 EVIDQAFV
+19 EVIDQAFA

-90 VQTKGDALD
+90 VQTKGDAFD

-159 PALSQASVAERGRAA
+159 PTLSQASVAERGRAA

-229 EQMLDPTRQ
+229 EQMIDPSRQ

-285 WTQDKLAELRQPAES
+285 WTQDKLAELRQPAEP
-300 EYSVPSTTPQMPTM
+300 EYSVPSTTPQMPSLS
-314 AGALY
+314 GAIY

-328 AGIEAVR
+328 AGIEVVR
-335 RVSPDMADKL
+335 QVAPEVAEKL
-345 ARAVESPVK
+345 SRAIEAPVQ

-363 FAIRDRAAVG
+363 YAIRDRAAVG

-395 AMSDLAGDASIQ
+395 AMSDLAGDAAIQ

-444 PEVKSRIMQMNGNFT
+444 PEVKSRITQMNGNFT

-483 RGNEAAEAAQKSKDL
+483 RGNEAAEAQQKAGEK

-514 LALMNQHVKPEAFGG
+514 LSLLNQHVKPEAFGG

-544 MLGLAAKTG
+544 MLGLAGKTG

-592 QAGSLVDRVRAFSNA
+592 QPGSLVDRVRAFSNA

-649 HHGRSKKA
+649 AHGRSKKA

-665 SVFGSPEATR
+665 SIFGSPEATR
-675 TVLDYYAANNVELK
+675 TVLDYYAANNAEIKPLLNEEL
-689 QLMDEEQVYDP
+689 VYDA

-712 DQVVEQGAADRSINE
+712 DQVVEQGAADRSVNE

-751 GKGKRDLIGRMDPGT
+751 GKGKRDLIGRLDPGA
-766 NIEERSYLE
+766 NIEERPYLE
-775 YLEQNGVSP
+775 YLEQNGISP

-792 AGLKEQIE
+792 SGLKEQIE
-800 EHRRKLQDDKE
+800 EHRRKLQDGKE

-819 HERIKDLDGKLKQL
+819 HERVKDLEGKLKQL
-833 TVYRSDNEE
+833 SVYRSDNEE

-878 LSNKEGRT
+878 LTNKDGRT
-886 TAITFEMTNGKPL
+886 TAITFEMANGKPL
-899 RLSAESMIRHWARE
+899 RLSAESMIRHWAKA
-913 TGRHEGLSEEGQRKM
+913 TGRHEGLTEEGQRKM

-948 LSKVK
+948 INKVR

-958 KGADGDMI
+958 KGADGEMI
-966 AAQSFLP
+966 AASTFVP

-983 ALGNWDVNKN
+983 ALGSWDVNKN
-993 KFVKKAAGTAQGA
+993 QFVKKATSIAEAA
-1006 LAYAEHFASI
+1006 LAKADRIAAL
-1016 PLDTKEYR
+1016 PLDTKEFR

-1034 RFEAEMEKKLRDI
+1034 QFEVDMERMLRDI
-1047 RIEGA
+1047 RAEGS

-1070 SRLAANV
+1070 SRQAANV

-1090 AQLNGSGLDLIG
+1090 AQLNGSGQDLIG

-1124 PRVYDEETG
+1124 PRYYDEETG
-1133 EQLPAYAPGKNVK
+1133 EQLPAYALGHRTK
-1146 TPRAPSVVG
+1146 TARAPSITG

-1166 VPGKNPLADDLQ
+1166 VPRKNPMADDKYA
-1178 HMTAEQRKA
+1178 TEEQRKA
-1187 ANEAYK
+1187 SRAAYDAAMKAYK
-1193 AAMEAYKADGA
+1193 DDGA

-1215 TSTTPDRL
+1215 ASTTPDRVD
-1223 GILTRQKEERERLV
+1223 ILTRQKEERERMV
-1237 KDKDILDIVKHQE
+1237 KDKDILDIAKHQE
-1250 AGYFTH
+1250 AGHFVH

-1271 RLNTTVIATNG
+1271 RLNTAAIEANG
-1282 DYQASRAAF
+1282 DYKASRAAF
-1291 DAAIEA
+1291 DAAIEK

-1302 VARAAAQAKALDDM
+1302 MARAAAQAKALSDI
-1316 EAFMEAQVS
+1316 EAYMDAQVS

-1330 SKEERERL
+1330 NPDERERL
-1338 AKLPKFHNPMITG
+1338 AKLPKFENAKITG
-1351 ETPSLDTLVQT
+1351 AVPTQEELVKAAETLSGAD
-1362 AALLDKTTLN
+1362 LN

-1380 PWPKEATKVYRDA
+1380 VWPKGASKVYRDA
-1393 VEAHPELKGRIFSA
+1393 VAANPTLKGRIFAA
-1407 IKLMLTGEESSS
+1407 IKLMLTGET
-1419 LIGASVRTDGTFA
+1419 L
-1432 RSADEKVVADQKHL
+1432 
-1446 DAYGKLETYVNQLIR
+1446 
-1461 DGRTPDGST
+1461 TPS
-1470 SSFEGDPSFEEK
+1470 EPVE
-1482 FFAWWNSPA
+1482 
-1491 VMNST
+1491 
-1496 IAEVADR
+1496 
-1503 LQGFFVG
+1503 Q
-1510 RPNAEFFA
+1510 
-1518 NMLGASLDPKKV
+1518 
-1530 QGKAASKTQGKTA
+1530 A
-1543 PAKPNFELS
+1543 PAKPSHVPS
-1552 TEYEGDATTAVGQIR
+1552 TEYSEDATTTVDRIR
-1567 HLVKTM
+1567 ELVKTL
-1573 TPEQKKVAMAA
+1573 TPEQKKAAMAA

-1591 VVKRAY
+1591 AVKQAY
-1597 GRILAPMTPEQKQ
+1597 GQILSKLKPEQKQ
-1610 KWGPHIQA
+1610 KWGPHLQA

-1625 EQLKSAKTPAEKAL
+1625 EQLQTAKTPDAKAK
-1639 VFNQIAEGIDG
+1639 VF
-1650 FDAEDLRGL
+1650 R
-1659 SDQELEDLLMGNL
+1659 ELADDIRAMTDEQLEQLLETNPEAAGAVL
-1672 DNKDLGRKIYTEARR
+1672 TEARR
-1687 RIDERKARAE
+1687 RR
-1697 GKAEEP
+1697 EEIEAGAKQVEAKP
-1703 AAQPADGV
+1703 
-1711 KLLPAPKVEADPKA
+1711 VEADPKA
-1725 YKKAVKRM
+1725 RRKAEK
-1733 EALVAKLRGSGVI
+1733 EIKALVAKLRGTSVI
-1746 ARTFTPEEIKR
+1746 AKVVDPE
-1757 IGGRIAGQMRFKA
+1757 GGVKGTMRFADVLNRNIEINVGA
-1770 DGTREMSINIQPDG
+1770 DGSYDT
-1784 KFKEST
+1784 ST

-1798 FFQMLTV
+1798 FFEMLRQ
-1805 GVHKDRP
+1805 GEHRYRP
-1812 EVVKLR
+1812 EVAKVR
-1818 RALRAW
+1818 RALQAW
-1824 AESDRVKAT
+1824 AHDDQVMRT
-1833 LNKALKH
+1833 LAKH
-1840 NAFIIKEMSGDGVKG
+1840 YQGTPAWAHISRTDEVGM
-1855 IHERITYGYQLW
+1855 HERIAYGYQLW
-1867 VEGKLELEP
+1867 VEGKLNLEP
-1876 KDDHGLVGNFFRD
+1876 KADLGVVGNFFRD
-1889 VFRWFLEMVGLYQ
+1889 LFRWFASLIGVHFGP
-1902 GEERALAIFKDFA
+1902 ERAQEVFAAFA
-1915 EGRFADDQKDAGKSV
+1915 EGRFADETANGGLKM
-1930 AEWVRENPAFAPTAA
+1930 AEWVRANPQFVPTAA
-1945 EKVGETMSGLMNKLV
+1945 EKAGKAMGEMAEKLM
-1960 SSASNR
+1960 SSASTR
-1966 MRSTGLPAAVKLAD
+1966 MRATGLPAAIKLAD
-1980 MFHQDVGREGEGLGF
+1980 LFHQDVGREGQGLGF

-2011 DILKGTSATQRA
+2011 DILKDTTAQQRA
-2023 QALRNLQSMRQP
+2023 VALRNLQSMRHP
-2035 SNALETNIRKLLD
+2035 KSSLEHNIRALLE

-2053 MREAGVKRQTGTD
+2053 LQEAGVKRQIGTD
-2066 EYGKPTWGDMG
+2066 EYGKPVWGDMG
-2077 FVKNYF
+2077 KVTNYF
-2083 PRYWDSAKIR
+2083 PRYWDSAAIR
-2093 ENPEKFAEALEP
+2093 ANPEKFAEALEP
-2105 FMGDIAARK
+2105 FMGEIAART
-2114 AADKIGLSDGMTE
+2114 AADKIALSDGMTD
-2127 LADDDRQVGF
+2127 LADNDQQIGF

-2146 RVFDFINVGNAH
+2146 RVFDFINVSNAH
-2158 QFVEFQVQ
+2158 EFVDFQIQ
-2166 DLTSVMTSYI
+2166 DLTAVLTSYV

-2182 AEYARRFG
+2182 AEFSRRFG
-2190 NAGEKLTEI
+2190 NGGEKLQD
-2199 MGEILEQGA
+2199 ILKELFEQGA
-2208 TDQDLE
+2208 TQEDLE
-2214 MIMKATGAMT
+2214 TIMKGTAAMT

-2240 GNIITIENL
+2240 GNIIAIENL

-2259 LIDPLGIAVRTGN
+2259 LIDPLGIAVRTGS

-2278 GFKRGMDQLRKDVL
+2278 GFKRGMDQLRKDLTSKV
-2292 SNATGNKQE
+2292 TGAKQE
-2301 ESELELL
+2301 ETELELL

-2341 ETFFRLNGMEGWNKA
+2341 ETFFRWNGMEGWNKA

-2369 LKHLRRAN
+2369 LKHLRTVNDEKADP
-2377 YERTSKEDMAES
+2377 KVKAES
-2389 LRYLKEMGLK
+2389 KRYLDEMGLK
-2399 PEDLKKVDVKAVSLK
+2399 AEDLKKVETKAVSLT
-2414 NRQLISGDPSVEVI
+2414 RRALHAGDPAVEVI
-2428 WATQNWEETTKN
+2428 WATNNREELLKSK
-2440 RDEDDTT
+2440 EDDTT

-2496 MKRVWHEWKHGN
+2496 MKRVWHEWKQGN

-2518 IPFMAAVDAA
+2518 IPFMAAADAA

-2537 DMSLSQFFGKEVER
+2537 DMSLGQFFGKEVER

>member
-19 EVIDQAFV
+19 EVIDQAFA

-90 VQTKGDALD
+90 VQTKGDAFD

-145 ADERAEALANQYND
+145 ADERAEALANQYNA
-159 PALSQASVAERGRAA
+159 PTLSQASVAERGRAA

-229 EQMLDPTRQ
+229 EQMIDPTRQ

-264 IGAAGRIL
+264 IGTAGRIL

-300 EYSVPSTTPQMPTM
+300 EYSVPSTTPQMPSLT
-314 AGALY
+314 GALY

-335 RVSPDMADKL
+335 QVAPEMAEKL
-345 ARAVESPVK
+345 SRAIEAPVQ

-363 FAIRDRAAVG
+363 YAIRDRAAVG

-436 LVNDPNVD
+436 LINDPNVD
-444 PEVKSRIMQMNGNFT
+444 PEVKSRITQMNGNFT

-483 RGNEAAEAAQKSKDL
+483 RGNEAAEAEQKSKTL

-505 MSVPEEYRM
+505 MSVPEQASM
-514 LALMNQHVKPEAFGG
+514 LALLTQHVRPEAFGG
-529 DLSKVAPHFPQMSKM
+529 DLSRVAPHFNQMSRM

-570 QFFNDPEAMVQA
+570 QFFNDPERLVQE
-582 VEQMAAETGG
+582 VSLMASQTGG
-592 QAGSLVDRVRAFSNA
+592 QEGSLVDRVRAFSKA
-607 RIDMQTGPQSFLANM
+607 RADLAAV
-622 LPKAGEITEQQ
+622 PKNGEITEQQ
-633 RLQIARA
+633 RQQIARA

-649 HHGRSKKA
+649 AHGRSKKA

-665 SVFGSPEATR
+665 SIFGSPEATR
-675 TVLDYYAANNVELK
+675 TVLDYYAANNAEIKPLLNEEL
-689 QLMDEEQVYDP
+689 VYDP

-712 DQVVEQGAADRSINE
+712 DQVVEQGAADRSVNE

-751 GKGKRDLIGRMDPGT
+751 GKGKRDLIGRMDPGA

-775 YLEQNGVSP
+775 YLEQNGISP
-784 RQAKINLE
+784 RSAKLNLE

-800 EHRRKLQDDKE
+800 EHRRKLQEGKE

-819 HERIKDLDGKLKQL
+819 HERVKDLEGKLKQL
-833 TVYRSDNEE
+833 SVYRSDNEE

-886 TAITFEMTNGKPL
+886 TAITFEMANGKPL
-899 RLSAESMIRHWARE
+899 RLSAESMIRHWAKA
-913 TGRHEGLSEEGQRKM
+913 TGRHEGLTEEGQRKM

-948 LSKVK
+948 INKVR

-958 KGADGDMI
+958 KGADGGMI
-966 AAQSFLP
+966 AASTFVP
-973 TAKLSPEERK
+973 TAKLTPEERK
-983 ALGNWDVNKN
+983 ALGNWDVNTN
-993 KFVKKAAGTAQGA
+993 QFVKKAAGTAEAA
-1006 LAYAEHFASI
+1006 LAKADRIAAL
-1016 PLDTKEYR
+1016 PLDTKEFR

-1034 RFEAEMEKKLRDI
+1034 QFEADMERMLRDI
-1047 RIEGA
+1047 RVEGS

-1146 TPRAPSVVG
+1146 APRAPSVVG

-1166 VPGKNPLADDLQ
+1166 VPGKNPMADDKYA
-1178 HMTAEQRKA
+1178 TAEQRKA
-1187 ANEAYK
+1187 AKEAYD
-1193 AAMEAYKADGA
+1193 AAMKAYKEDGA

-1215 TSTTPDRL
+1215 TSTSPDRID
-1223 GILTRQKEERERLV
+1223 ILTRQKEERERMV
-1237 KDKDILDIVKHQE
+1237 KDKDILDIAKHQE
-1250 AGYFTH
+1250 AVHFVH

-1271 RLNTTVIATNG
+1271 RLNTAAIEANG
-1282 DYQASRAAF
+1282 DYKASRAAF

-1302 VARAAAQAKALDDM
+1302 VARAAAQAKALSDI
-1316 EAFMEAQVS
+1316 EAFMDAQVS

-1330 SKEERERL
+1330 NAEERERL
-1338 AKLPKFHNPMITG
+1338 AKLPKYENAKITG
-1351 ETPSLDTLVQT
+1351 AVPSQEELVKAAETLSGAD
-1362 AALLDKTTLN
+1362 LN

-1380 PWPKEATKVYRDA
+1380 VWPKGASKVYRDA
-1393 VEAHPELKGRIFSA
+1393 VAVNPTLKGRIFAA
-1407 IKLMLTGEESSS
+1407 IKLMLTGETIQAAEP
-1419 LIGASVRTDGTFA
+1419 V
-1432 RSADEKVVADQKHL
+1432 
-1446 DAYGKLETYVNQLIR
+1446 
-1461 DGRTPDGST
+1461 
-1470 SSFEGDPSFEEK
+1470 
-1482 FFAWWNSPA
+1482 PA
-1491 VMNST
+1491 V
-1496 IAEVADR
+1496 E
-1503 LQGFFVG
+1503 Q
-1510 RPNAEFFA
+1510 
-1518 NMLGASLDPKKV
+1518 AS
-1530 QGKAASKTQGKTA
+1530 
-1543 PAKPNFELS
+1543 AKPRHVPS
-1552 TEYEGDATTAVGQIR
+1552 TEYSEDASTTVDRIR
-1567 HLVKTM
+1567 ELVKTL
-1573 TPEQKKVAMAA
+1573 TPEQKKAAMAT

-1591 VVKRAY
+1591 AVKQAY
-1597 GRILAPMTPEQKQ
+1597 GQILSKLKPEQKQ

-1625 EQLKSAKTPAEKAL
+1625 ERLQTAKTPDAKAK
-1639 VFNQIAEGIDG
+1639 VF
-1650 FDAEDLRGL
+1650 R
-1659 SDQELEDLLMGNL
+1659 ELADDIRAMTDEQLEQLLETNPESAQAVL
-1672 DNKDLGRKIYTEARR
+1672 DEARR
-1687 RIDERKARAE
+1687 RR
-1697 GKAEEP
+1697 EEIEAGAKQVEAKP
-1703 AAQPADGV
+1703 A
-1711 KLLPAPKVEADPKA
+1711 EADPKA
-1725 YKKAVKRM
+1725 RRKAEK
-1733 EALVAKLRGSGVI
+1733 EIKALVAKLRGTSVI
-1746 ARTFTPEEIKR
+1746 AKVVDPE
-1757 IGGRIAGQMRFKA
+1757 GGVKGTMRFADVLNRTIEINVGA
-1770 DGTREMSINIQPDG
+1770 DGSYDT
-1784 KFKEST
+1784 ST

-1798 FFQMLTV
+1798 FFEMLRQ
-1805 GVHKDRP
+1805 GEHRYRP
-1812 EVVKLR
+1812 EVAKVR
-1818 RALRAW
+1818 RALQAW
-1824 AESDRVKAT
+1824 AHDDQVMRT
-1833 LNKALKH
+1833 LSKH
-1840 NAFIIKEMSGDGVKG
+1840 YQGTPAWVHISRTDEVGM
-1855 IHERITYGYQLW
+1855 HERIAYGYQLW
-1867 VEGKLELEP
+1867 VEGKLNLEP
-1876 KDDHGLVGNFFRD
+1876 KADLGVVGNFFRD
-1889 VFRWFLEMVGLYQ
+1889 LFRWFASLIGVHFGP
-1902 GEERALAIFKDFA
+1902 ERAQEVFAAFA
-1915 EGRFADDQKDAGKSV
+1915 EGRFADETANGGLKM
-1930 AEWVRENPAFAPTAA
+1930 AEWVRANPQFVPTAA
-1945 EKVGETMSGLMNKLV
+1945 EKAGKAMGEMAEKLV
-1960 SSASNR
+1960 GSASNR
-1966 MRSTGLPAAVKLAD
+1966 MRATGLPAAVKLAD
-1980 MFHQDVGREGEGLGF
+1980 LFHQDVGREGQGLGF

-2011 DILKGTSATQRA
+2011 DILKDTTAQQRA
-2023 QALRNLQSMRQP
+2023 VALRNLQSMRHP
-2035 SNALETNIRKLLD
+2035 KSTLEHNIRALL
-2048 EMHAY
+2048 EEIHAY
-2053 MREAGVKRQTGTD
+2053 LQEAGVKRQIGTD
-2066 EYGKPTWGDMG
+2066 EYGKPVWGDMG
-2077 FVKNYF
+2077 KVTNYF
-2083 PRYWDSAKIR
+2083 PRYWDSAAIR
-2093 ENPEKFAEALEP
+2093 ANPEKFAEALEP
-2105 FMGDIAARK
+2105 FMGEIAART
-2114 AADKIGLSDGMTE
+2114 AADKIALSDGMTD
-2127 LADDDRQVGF
+2127 LADNDQQIGF

-2146 RVFDFINVGNAH
+2146 RVFDFINVSNAH
-2158 QFVEFQVQ
+2158 QFVDFQIQ
-2166 DLTSVMTSYI
+2166 DLTAVLTSYV

-2190 NAGEKLTEI
+2190 NGGEKLTEI
-2199 MGEILEQGA
+2199 LQDLFREGA
-2208 TDQDLE
+2208 TQEDLE
-2214 MIMKATGAMT
+2214 TIMKGTAAMT

-2240 GNIITIENL
+2240 GNIIAIENL

-2259 LIDPLGIAVRTGN
+2259 LIDPLGIAIRTGS

-2278 GFKRGMDQLRKDVL
+2278 GFKRGMGQLRKDLTSKV
-2292 SNATGNKQE
+2292 TGAKQE
-2301 ESELELL
+2301 ETELELL

-2318 SMMNAYGD
+2318 HMMNAYGD

-2341 ETFFRLNGMEGWNKA
+2341 ETFFRWNGMEGWNKA

-2369 LKHLRRAN
+2369 LKHLRTVNDEKADA
-2377 YERTSKEDMAES
+2377 KAKAES
-2389 LRYLKEMGLK
+2389 KRYLDEMGLK
-2399 PEDLKKVDVKAVSLK
+2399 AEDLKKVETKAVSLTH
-2414 NRQLISGDPSVEVI
+2414 RQLHAGDPAVEVI
-2428 WATQNWEETTKN
+2428 WATNNREELLKSK
-2440 RDEDDTT
+2440 EDDTT

-2459 SAVLRPNAA
+2459 SSVLRPNAA

-2496 MKRVWHEWKHGN
+2496 MKRVWHEWKQGN

-2518 IPFMAAVDAA
+2518 IPFMAAADAA

-2537 DMSLSQFFGKEVER
+2537 DMSLGQFFGKEVER

-2562 DAVQDMARGDNP
+2562 DAVQDLARGDNP

>member
-19 EVIDQAFV
+19 EVIDQAFA

-90 VQTKGDALD
+90 VQTKGDAFD

-159 PALSQASVAERGRAA
+159 PTLSQASVAERGRAA

-285 WTQDKLAELRQPAES
+285 WTQDKLVELRQPAES
-300 EYSVPSTTPQMPTM
+300 EYSVPSTTPQMPSLT
-314 AGALY
+314 GALY

-335 RVSPDMADKL
+335 QVAPEMADKL
-345 ARAVESPVK
+345 SRAIEAPVQ

-363 FAIRDRAAVG
+363 YAIRDRAAVG

-436 LVNDPNVD
+436 LMNDPNVD
-444 PEVKSRIMQMNGNFT
+444 PEVKSRITQMNGNFT

-483 RGNEAAEAAQKSKDL
+483 RGNEAAEAEQKSKTL

-505 MSVPEEYRM
+505 MSVPEQASM
-514 LALMNQHVKPEAFGG
+514 LALLTQHVRPEAFGG
-529 DLSKVAPHFPQMSKM
+529 DLSRVAPHFNQMSRM
-544 MLGLAAKTG
+544 MLGLAGKTG

-570 QFFNDPEAMVQA
+570 QFFNDPERLVQE
-582 VEQMAAETGG
+582 VSLMASQTGG
-592 QAGSLVDRVRAFSNA
+592 QEGSLVDRVRAFSKA
-607 RIDMQTGPQSFLANM
+607 RADLAAGPQSFLANM
-622 LPKAGEITEQQ
+622 IPKNGEITEQQ
-633 RLQIARA
+633 RQQIARA

-649 HHGRSKKA
+649 AHGRSKKA

-665 SVFGSPEATR
+665 SIFGSPEATR
-675 TVLDYYAANNVELK
+675 TVLDYYAVNNAEIKPLLNEEL
-689 QLMDEEQVYDP
+689 VYDA
-700 NEGMGEAEQLDS
+700 NEGMAEAEQLDS

-727 REVKE
+727 REVRE

-739 VRMQPFFNKRDL
+739 VRMQPFFNARDL
-751 GKGKRDLIGRMDPGT
+751 GKGKRDLIGRLDPGA
-766 NIEERSYLE
+766 NIEERPYLE
-775 YLEQNGVSP
+775 YLQQNGISP

-792 AGLKEQIE
+792 SGLKEQIE
-800 EHRRKLQDDKE
+800 EHRRKLQEDKE

-819 HERIKDLDGKLKQL
+819 HERVKDLEDKLKQL
-833 TVYRSDNEE
+833 SVYRSDNEE

-886 TAITFEMTNGKPL
+886 TAVTFEMTNGKPL

-941 IKGIKTD
+941 IKGLKTD

-953 MNRPK
+953 MGRPK
-958 KGADGDMI
+958 KGADGAMM

-983 ALGNWDVNKN
+983 ALGNWDVNTN
-993 KFVKKAAGTAQGA
+993 QFVKKAAGTAEAA
-1006 LAYAEHFASI
+1006 LAKADRIAAL
-1016 PLDTKEYR
+1016 PLDTKEFR

-1034 RFEAEMEKKLRDI
+1034 QFEVDMERMLRDI
-1047 RIEGA
+1047 RVEGS

-1146 TPRAPSVVG
+1146 AARAPSVVG

-1166 VPGKNPLADDLQ
+1166 VPGKNPMVDDKYA
-1178 HMTAEQRKA
+1178 TAEQRKA
-1187 ANEAYK
+1187 SKEAYD
-1193 AAMEAYKADGA
+1193 AAMKAYKEDGA

-1215 TSTTPDRL
+1215 TSTTPDRID
-1223 GILTRQKEERERLV
+1223 ILTRQKEERERMV
-1237 KDKDILDIVKHQE
+1237 KDKDILDIAKHQE
-1250 AGYFTH
+1250 AGHFVH

-1271 RLNTTVIATNG
+1271 RLNTAAIEANG
-1282 DYQASRAAF
+1282 DYKASRAAF

-1316 EAFMEAQVS
+1316 EAFMDAQVT
-1325 GERYK
+1325 GQRYK
-1330 SKEERERL
+1330 NKEERERL
-1338 AKLPKFHNPMITG
+1338 AKLPKFHNPKITG
-1351 ETPSLDTLVQT
+1351 EIPGLDELVQV
-1362 AALLDKTTLN
+1362 ARLLDKTELDK
-1372 RGFKIETG
+1372 GFKIETG
-1380 PWPKEATKVYRDA
+1380 PWPKEATQVYRNA
-1393 VEAHPELKGRIFSA
+1393 VESHPELKGRLFAA
-1407 IKLMLTGEESSS
+1407 IKQILTGG
-1419 LIGASVRTDGTFA
+1419 ID
-1432 RSADEKVVADQKHL
+1432 
-1446 DAYGKLETYVNQLIR
+1446 
-1461 DGRTPDGST
+1461 PDL
-1470 SSFEGDPSFEEK
+1470 
-1482 FFAWWNSPA
+1482 
-1491 VMNST
+1491 
-1496 IAEVADR
+1496 IAETLEDVNDTAPTA
-1503 LQGFFVG
+1503 Q
-1510 RPNAEFFA
+1510 P
-1518 NMLGASLDPKKV
+1518 
-1530 QGKAASKTQGKTA
+1530 KTA
-1543 PAKPNFELS
+1543 SAKPRSVPS
-1552 TEYEGDATTAVGQIR
+1552 TEYSEDASTTVGRIR
-1567 HLVKTM
+1567 ELVRTLS
-1573 TPEQKKVAMAA
+1573 PEQKKAAMAT

-1591 VVKRAY
+1591 AVKQAY
-1597 GRILAPMTPEQKQ
+1597 GQILSKLKPEQKQ

-1625 EQLKSAKTPAEKAL
+1625 EQLKTAKTPDAKAK
-1639 VFNQIAEGIDG
+1639 VFRELADDIRAMTDEQLEQLLETNPESAQAV
-1650 FDAEDLRGL
+1650 
-1659 SDQELEDLLMGNL
+1659 SD
-1672 DNKDLGRKIYTEARR
+1672 EARR
-1687 RIDERKARAE
+1687 RR
-1697 GKAEEP
+1697 EEIE
-1703 AAQPADGV
+1703 AGV
-1711 KLLPAPKVEADPKA
+1711 KQVETKPVEADPKA
-1725 YKKAVKRM
+1725 RRKAEK
-1733 EALVAKLRGSGVI
+1733 EIKALVAKLRGTSVI
-1746 ARTFTPEEIKR
+1746 AKAVDPE
-1757 IGGRIAGQMRFKA
+1757 GGVKGTMRFADVLNRTIEVNVGA
-1770 DGTREMSINIQPDG
+1770 DGSYDT
-1784 KFKEST
+1784 ST

-1798 FFQMLTV
+1798 FFEMLRQ
-1805 GVHKDRP
+1805 GEHRYRP
-1812 EVVKLR
+1812 EVVKVR
-1818 RALRAW
+1818 RALQAW
-1824 AESDRVKAT
+1824 AHDDQVMRT
-1833 LNKALKH
+1833 LSKH
-1840 NAFIIKEMSGDGVKG
+1840 YQGTPAWAHISRTDEVGM
-1855 IHERITYGYQLW
+1855 HERIAYGYQLW
-1867 VEGKLELEP
+1867 VEGKLNLEP
-1876 KDDHGLVGNFFRD
+1876 KADLGVVGNFFRD
-1889 VFRWFLEMVGLYQ
+1889 LFRWFASLIGVHFGP
-1902 GEERALAIFKDFA
+1902 ERAQAVFAAFA
-1915 EGRFADDQKDAGKSV
+1915 EGRFADETANGGLKM
-1930 AEWVRENPAFAPTAA
+1930 AEWVRQNPEFVPTAT
-1945 EKVGETMSGLMNKLV
+1945 EKAGKAMGELMEKLV
-1960 SSASNR
+1960 SSASTR
-1966 MRSTGLPAAVKLAD
+1966 MRATGLPSAIKLAD
-1980 MFHQDVGREGEGLGF
+1980 LFHQDVGREGQGLGF

-2011 DILKGTSATQRA
+2011 DILKDTNAQQRA
-2023 QALRNLQSMRQP
+2023 VALRNLQSMRHP
-2035 SNALETNIRKLLD
+2035 KSTLEHNIRALLE

-2053 MREAGVKRQTGTD
+2053 LQEAGVKRQIGTD
-2066 EYGKPTWGDMG
+2066 EYGKPIWGDMG
-2077 FVKNYF
+2077 KVTNYF
-2083 PRYWDSAKIR
+2083 PRYWDSAAIR
-2093 ENPEKFAEALEP
+2093 ANPEKFAEALEP
-2105 FMGDIAARK
+2105 FMGEIAART
-2114 AADKIGLSDGMTE
+2114 AADKIALSDGMTD
-2127 LADDDRQVGF
+2127 LADNDQQIGF

-2158 QFVEFQVQ
+2158 EFVEFQIQ
-2166 DLTSVMTSYI
+2166 DLTAVLTSYV

-2190 NAGEKLTEI
+2190 NGGEKLTEI
-2199 MGEILEQGA
+2199 LQDLFREGA
-2208 TDQDLE
+2208 TQEDLE
-2214 MIMKATGAMT
+2214 TIMKGTAAMT

-2240 GNIITIENL
+2240 GDIIAIENL

-2259 LIDPLGIAVRTGN
+2259 LIDPLGIAIRTGS

-2278 GFKRGMDQLRKDVL
+2278 GFKRGMEQLRKDLTSKV
-2292 SNATGNKQE
+2292 TGAKQE
-2301 ESELELL
+2301 ETELELL

-2341 ETFFRLNGMEGWNKA
+2341 ETFFRWNGMEGWNKA

-2369 LKHLRRAN
+2369 LKHLRTVNDEKADA
-2377 YERTSKEDMAES
+2377 KAKAES
-2389 LRYLKEMGLK
+2389 KRYLDEMGLK
-2399 PEDLKKVDVKAVSLK
+2399 AEDLKKVETKAVSLTR
-2414 NRQLISGDPSVEVI
+2414 RQLHAGDPAVEVI
-2428 WATQNWEETTKN
+2428 WATNNREELLKSK
-2440 RDEDDTT
+2440 EDDTT

-2496 MKRVWHEWKHGN
+2496 MKRVWHEWKQGN

-2518 IPFMAAVDAA
+2518 IPFMAAADAA

-2537 DMSLSQFFGKEVER
+2537 DMSLGQFFGKEVER

-2594 GSASTRDLVDRSVP
+2594 GAASTRDLVDRSVP

>member
-19 EVIDQAFV
+19 EVIDQAFA

-77 AAANAPRVSSLRD
+77 AAANAPRVSNLRD
-90 VQTKGDALD
+90 VHTKGDAFD

-118 GVGGALLGRGL
+118 GAAGAVLGRGL

-159 PALSQASVAERGRAA
+159 PTLSQASVAERGRAA

-196 FAPLK
+196 FAPRK
-201 RGLGNQIGKEAVEE
+201 RGLGRQIGKEALEE
-215 GLTEAAQEGVGQYA
+215 GVTEAAQEGVGQYA
-229 EQMLDPTRQ
+229 EQMIDPSRQ

-285 WTQDKLAELRQPAES
+285 WTQDKLAELSQPAES
-300 EYSVPSTTPQMPTM
+300 EYSVPSTTPQMPSLS
-314 AGALY
+314 GALY

-335 RVSPDMADKL
+335 QVAPEMADKL
-345 ARAVESPVK
+345 SRAIEAPVQ

-363 FAIRDRAAVG
+363 YAIRDRAAVG

-384 DFAMGVSLGEY
+384 DFAMGVSLGDY
-395 AMSDLAGDASIQ
+395 AMSDLAGDAAIQ

-423 QERAQRSQLYAQS
+423 QERAQRSQIYAQS

-444 PEVKSRIMQMNGNFT
+444 PEVKSRITQMNGQFT

-469 VASRDNAQQFADWV
+469 IASRDNAERFADWV
-483 RGNEAAEAAQKSKDL
+483 RGNEAAEAQRKAGEK
-498 VFNQLDT
+498 VFHQLDT
-505 MSVPEEYRM
+505 MSVPEQASM
-514 LALMNQHVKPEAFGG
+514 LALLTQHVRPEAFGG
-529 DLSKVAPHFPQMSKM
+529 DLSRVAPHFNQMSKM

-570 QFFNDPEAMVQA
+570 QFFNDPERLVQE
-582 VEQMAAETGG
+582 VSLMASQTGG
-592 QAGSLVDRVRAFSNA
+592 QEGSLVDRVRAFSKA
-607 RIDMQTGPQSFLANM
+607 RADLAAGPQSFLSNM
-622 LPKAGEITEQQ
+622 IPKNGEITEQQ
-633 RLQIARA
+633 RQQIARA

-649 HHGRSKKA
+649 AHGRSKKA
-657 KAIEEGLT
+657 QAIEEGLT
-665 SVFGSPEATR
+665 SIFGSPAATR
-675 TVLDYYAANNVELK
+675 TVLDYYAANNAEIKPLLNEEL
-689 QLMDEEQVYDP
+689 VYDA
-700 NEGMGEAEQLDS
+700 NEGQGEAEQLDS

-727 REVKE
+727 REVRE

-739 VRMQPFFNKRDL
+739 VRMQPFFNARDL
-751 GKGKRDLIGRMDPGT
+751 GKGKRDLIGRLDPGA
-766 NIEERSYLE
+766 NIEERPYLE
-775 YLEQNGVSP
+775 YLQQNGISM

-792 AGLKEQIE
+792 SGLKEQIE
-800 EHRRKLQDDKE
+800 EHRRKLQEGKE

-819 HERIKDLDGKLKQL
+819 HERVKDLEGKLKQL
-833 TVYRSDNEE
+833 SVYRNDNEE
-842 ELKKA
+842 ELTKA
-847 LGGLTVLSSGAGEAR
+847 LGGLTVLSSGAGDAR

-913 TGRHEGLSEEGQRKM
+913 TGRHEGLTEEGQRKM

-941 IKGIKTD
+941 IKGLKTD
-948 LSKVK
+948 INKVR

-958 KGADGDMI
+958 KGADGEMI
-966 AAQSFLP
+966 AASTFVP
-973 TAKLSPEERK
+973 TAKLSAEERK
-983 ALGNWDVNKN
+983 ALGNWDVNTN
-993 KFVKKAAGTAQGA
+993 KFVKKASGAAQGA
-1006 LAYAEHFASI
+1006 LARAEAFAQT
-1016 PLDTKEYR
+1016 PNDTSEYR

-1034 RFEAEMEKKLRDI
+1034 RFEVEMEARLREI

-1063 KVAHAEI
+1063 KVAQAEI

-1077 QDAFYKALQDFEK
+1077 QDAFRNALQEFEK

-1114 AKEEARRQKM
+1114 AKEEARRQTM
-1124 PRVYDEETG
+1124 PRYYDEETG
-1133 EQLPAYAPGKNVK
+1133 EQLPAYALGHRTKAA
-1146 TPRAPSVVG
+1146 RAPSITG

-1166 VPGKNPLADDLQ
+1166 VPGKNPRADDKYA
-1178 HMTAEQRKA
+1178 TEEQRKA
-1187 ANEAYK
+1187 SREAYK
-1193 AAMEAYKADGA
+1193 AAMKAYENDGA

-1215 TSTTPDRL
+1215 ASVAPDRTE
-1223 GILTRQKEERERLV
+1223 IISRQKAERERMV
-1237 KDKDILDIVKHQE
+1237 KDKDILDIAKHQE
-1250 AGYFTH
+1250 AGHFVE
-1256 ADAAEVAQEMLTDLI
+1256 AEAAEIAQEMLTDLI
-1271 RLNTTVIATNG
+1271 RLNVAAIATNG
-1282 DYQASRAAF
+1282 DYQTSRAAF

-1316 EAFMEAQVS
+1316 EAFMEAQVT

-1330 SKEERERL
+1330 NKEERERL
-1338 AKLPKFHNPMITG
+1338 AKLPKFHNPKITG
-1351 ETPSLDTLVQT
+1351 ETPSLDVLVQT
-1362 AALLDKTTLN
+1362 AALLDKATLN

-1393 VEAHPELKGRIFSA
+1393 VEANPELKGRIFSA

-1419 LIGASVRTDGTFA
+1419 LIGAGVRTDGTFA
-1432 RSADEKVVADQKHL
+1432 RSADEKVVTDPKHL
-1446 DAYGKLETYVNQLIR
+1446 DTLSRLETYVGQLISE
-1461 DGRTPDGST
+1461 GHMPD
-1470 SSFEGDPSFEEK
+1470 SSPEHDNLEGEQSFEEK

-1503 LQGFFVG
+1503 LQGFFNG
-1510 RPNAEFFA
+1510 RQKAEFFA

-1530 QGKAASKTQGKTA
+1530 RSKAA
-1543 PAKPNFELS
+1543 PAKANSVPS
-1552 TEYEGDATTAVGQIR
+1552 TEYSEDATTTVGRIR
-1567 HLVKTM
+1567 ELVRALS
-1573 TPEQKKVAMAA
+1573 PEQKKAAMAT

-1591 VVKRAY
+1591 AVKQAY
-1597 GRILAPMTPEQKQ
+1597 GQILSKLKPEQKQ

-1625 EQLKSAKTPAEKAL
+1625 ERLTTAKTPDAKAK
-1639 VFNQIAEGIDG
+1639 VF
-1650 FDAEDLRGL
+1650 R
-1659 SDQELEDLLMGNL
+1659 ELADDIRAMTDEQLEQLIETNPEAASAVAA
-1672 DNKDLGRKIYTEARR
+1672 EARR
-1687 RIDERKARAE
+1687 RREEIEGGAKPAE
-1697 GKAEEP
+1697 
-1703 AAQPADGV
+1703 
-1711 KLLPAPKVEADPKA
+1711 PKPVEADPKA
-1725 YKKAVKRM
+1725 RRKAEKAIK
-1733 EALVAKLRGSGVI
+1733 ELVTKLRGSSVITKVLDADGGVKG
-1746 ARTFTPEEIKR
+1746 A
-1757 IGGRIAGQMRFKA
+1757 MRFA
-1770 DGTREMSINIQPDG
+1770 GVLDRTIEINVKPDG
-1784 KFKEST
+1784 SYDAST

-1798 FFQMLTV
+1798 FFEMLRQ
-1805 GVHKDRP
+1805 GEHRYRP
-1812 EVVKLR
+1812 EVVKVR
-1818 RALRAW
+1818 RALQAW
-1824 AESDRVKAT
+1824 AQDDQVMRT
-1833 LNKALKH
+1833 LAKH
-1840 NAFIIKEMSGDGVKG
+1840 FQNTPVWAHISRTDEVGM
-1855 IHERITYGYQLW
+1855 HERIAYGYQLW
-1867 VEGKLELEP
+1867 VEGKLNLEP
-1876 KDDHGLVGNFFRD
+1876 KADLGAVGNFFRD
-1889 VFRWFLEMVGLYQ
+1889 LFRWFVSLFGLHF
-1902 GEERALAIFKDFA
+1902 GPERAQEVFAAFA
-1915 EGRFADDQKDAGKSV
+1915 EGRFADETANGGLKMT
-1930 AEWVRENPAFAPTAA
+1930 EWVRQNPAFVPSTT
-1945 EKVGETMSGLMNKLV
+1945 EKVGRTMGDMMDKLV
-1960 SSASNR
+1960 SSASSR
-1966 MRSTGLPAAVKLAD
+1966 MRATGLPSAVKLAD
-1980 MFHQDVGREGEGLGF
+1980 MFHQDVGREGAGLGF

-2011 DILKGTSATQRA
+2011 DILRDTSAQQRA
-2023 QALRNLQSMRQP
+2023 QALRNLQSMRHP
-2035 SNALETNIRKLLD
+2035 SSTLEHNIATLME

-2053 MREAGVKRQTGTD
+2053 LQEAGVKRQIGTD
-2066 EYGKPTWGDMG
+2066 EYGKPIWGDMG
-2077 FVKNYF
+2077 KVKNYF
-2083 PRYWDSAKIR
+2083 PRYWDSAAIR
-2093 ENPEKFAEALEP
+2093 ANPEKFAEALEP
-2105 FMGDIAARK
+2105 YMGDIAARK

-2127 LADDDRQVGF
+2127 LADNDAQIGF

-2146 RVFDFINVGNAH
+2146 RVFDFINVKNAH
-2158 QFVEFQVQ
+2158 EFVEFQIQ
-2166 DLTSVMTSYI
+2166 DLTSVLTSYI

-2182 AEYARRFG
+2182 AEYTRRFG
-2190 NAGEKLTEI
+2190 NGGERLTEI
-2199 MGEILEQGA
+2199 LGDMMREGA
-2208 TDQDLE
+2208 TEQDLE
-2214 MIMKATGAMT
+2214 VIMKSTAAMT

-2240 GNIITIENL
+2240 GNIIAVENL

-2259 LIDPLGIAVRTGN
+2259 LIDPLGIAIRTGS
-2272 FKDAWE
+2272 FRDAWE
-2278 GFKRGMDQLRKDVL
+2278 GFKRGMEQLRKDLTSKV
-2292 SNATGNKQE
+2292 TGGKNDE
-2301 ESELELL
+2301 TELERV

-2341 ETFFRLNGMEGWNKA
+2341 ETFFRWNGMEGWNKA

-2369 LKHLRRAN
+2369 LKHLRTVNDEKADP
-2377 YERTSKEDMAES
+2377 KDKAES
-2389 LRYLKEMGLK
+2389 KRYLDEMGLK
-2399 PEDLKKVDVKAVSLK
+2399 AEDLKKVETKAVSTKSHHMLP
-2414 NRQLISGDPSVEVI
+2414 GDPAVEVI
-2428 WATQNWEETTKN
+2428 WATNNREELMAA
-2440 RDEDDTT
+2440 REDDTT

-2496 MKRVWHEWKHGN
+2496 MKRVWHEWKKGN

-2518 IPFMAAVDAA
+2518 IPFMAAADAA

-2537 DMSLSQFFGKEVER
+2537 DMSLGQFFGKEVER

>member
-19 EVIDQAFV
+19 EVIDQAFA

-90 VQTKGDALD
+90 VQTKGDAFD

-159 PALSQASVAERGRAA
+159 PTLSQASVAERGRAA

-229 EQMLDPTRQ
+229 EQMIDPTRQ

-300 EYSVPSTTPQMPTM
+300 EYSVPSTTPQMPTLT
-314 AGALY
+314 GALY

-335 RVSPDMADKL
+335 QVAPEMAEKL
-345 ARAVESPVK
+345 SRAIEAPVQ

-363 FAIRDRAAVG
+363 YAIRDRAAVG

-384 DFAMGVSLGEY
+384 DFAMGVSLGDY
-395 AMSDLAGDASIQ
+395 AMTDLAGDAAIQ

-436 LVNDPNVD
+436 LINDPNVD
-444 PEVKSRIMQMNGNFT
+444 PEVKSRITQMNGNFT

-483 RGNEAAEAAQKSKDL
+483 RGNEAAEAQQKGK

-505 MSVPEEYRM
+505 MSVPEQASM
-514 LALMNQHVKPEAFGG
+514 LALLTQHVRPEAFGG
-529 DLSKVAPHFPQMSKM
+529 DLSRVAPHFNQMSKM

-559 VESMFRLTDAL
+559 VESMFRLTDVL
-570 QFFNDPEAMVQA
+570 QFFNDPERLVQE
-582 VEQMAAETGG
+582 VSLMASQTGG
-592 QAGSLVDRVRAFSNA
+592 QEGSLVDRVRAFSKA
-607 RIDMQTGPQSFLANM
+607 RADLAAGPQSFLANM
-622 LPKAGEITEQQ
+622 LPKAGEITPQQ
-633 RLQIARA
+633 RMQIARA
-640 VDMHTVELA
+640 VDMHTVEMAL
-649 HHGRSKKA
+649 HGRSKKA

-665 SVFGSPEATR
+665 SIFGTPQATR
-675 TVLDYYAANNVELK
+675 TVLDYYAANNAELK
-689 QLMDEEQVYDP
+689 PLLDEEVVYDA
-700 NEGMGEAEQLDS
+700 NEGQGEAEQLDS

-727 REVKE
+727 REVRE

-751 GKGKRDLIGRMDPGT
+751 GKGKRDLIGRMDPGA

-775 YLEQNGVSP
+775 YLEQNGISP
-784 RQAKINLE
+784 RSAKLNLE

-800 EHRRKLQDDKE
+800 EHRRKLQEDKE

-819 HERIKDLDGKLKQL
+819 HERVKDLEGKLKQL
-833 TVYRSDNEE
+833 SVYRSDNEE

-886 TAITFEMTNGKPL
+886 TAITFEMANGKPL

-928 LADAVAGMLARDD
+928 LADAVAGVLARDD

-958 KGADGDMI
+958 KGADGEMM

-983 ALGNWDVNKN
+983 ALGNWDVNTN
-993 KFVKKAAGTAQGA
+993 QFVKKAAGTAEAA
-1006 LAYAEHFASI
+1006 LAKADRIAAL
-1016 PLDTKEYR
+1016 PLDTKEFR

-1034 RFEAEMEKKLRDI
+1034 QFEADMERMLRDI
-1047 RIEGA
+1047 RVEGS

-1146 TPRAPSVVG
+1146 AARAPSVVG

-1166 VPGKNPLADDLQ
+1166 VPGKNPMADDKYA
-1178 HMTAEQRKA
+1178 TAEQRKA
-1187 ANEAYK
+1187 AKEAYD
-1193 AAMEAYKADGA
+1193 AAMKAYKEDGA

-1215 TSTTPDRL
+1215 TSTSPDRID
-1223 GILTRQKEERERLV
+1223 ILTRQKEERERMV
-1237 KDKDILDIVKHQE
+1237 KDKDILDIAKHQE
-1250 AGYFTH
+1250 AGHFVH

-1271 RLNTTVIATNG
+1271 RLNTAAIEANG
-1282 DYQASRAAF
+1282 DYKASRAAF

-1338 AKLPKFHNPMITG
+1338 TQLPKFHNPKITIVSQISK
-1351 ETPSLDTLVQT
+1351 ED
-1362 AALLDKTTLN
+1362 LLQVAPLLTKAQID
-1372 RGFKIETG
+1372 RGFKIDTG
-1380 PWPKEATKVYRDA
+1380 VWPKEATSAYRAA
-1393 VEAHPELKGRIFSA
+1393 VEAEPSQKGRIFA
-1407 IKLMLTGEESSS
+1407 AVKMLLTGESSTD
-1419 LIGASVRTDGTFA
+1419 LIAGGVAGRRSFPRALSEKLVASEKDMTAFGRLEAFVAQRLQEIEFDTEDA
-1432 RSADEKVVADQKHL
+1432 AD
-1446 DAYGKLETYVNQLIR
+1446 
-1461 DGRTPDGST
+1461 
-1470 SSFEGDPSFEEK
+1470 
-1482 FFAWWNSPA
+1482 FFFSWWNSPET
-1491 VMNST
+1491 MSRT
-1496 IAEVADR
+1496 IEETVK
-1503 LQGFFVG
+1503 G
-1510 RPNAEFFA
+1510 
-1518 NMLGASLDPKKV
+1518 LGARLHMQS
-1530 QGKAASKTQGKTA
+1530 ASEQEVIANILGATFDESKRTA
-1543 PAKPNFELS
+1543 PAKTASAKPSHVPS
-1552 TEYEGDATTAVGQIR
+1552 TEYSEDASATVDRIR
-1567 HLVKTM
+1567 ELVKTLS
-1573 TPEQKKVAMAA
+1573 PEQKKAAMAT

-1591 VVKRAY
+1591 AVKQAY
-1597 GRILAPMTPEQKQ
+1597 GQILSKLKPEQKQ

-1618 AIRHMLH
+1618 AIRHLLH
-1625 EQLKSAKTPAEKAL
+1625 EQLQAAQTPAAKAK
-1639 VFNQIAEGIDG
+1639 VF
-1650 FDAEDLRGL
+1650 R
-1659 SDQELEDLLMGNL
+1659 ELADDIRAMTDEQLEQLLETNPESAQAVL
-1672 DNKDLGRKIYTEARR
+1672 DEARR
-1687 RIDERKARAE
+1687 RR
-1697 GKAEEP
+1697 EEIEAGAKQVEAKP
-1703 AAQPADGV
+1703 
-1711 KLLPAPKVEADPKA
+1711 VEADPKA
-1725 YKKAVKRM
+1725 RRKAEK
-1733 EALVAKLRGSGVI
+1733 EIKALVAKLRGTSVI
-1746 ARTFTPEEIKR
+1746 AKAVDPE
-1757 IGGRIAGQMRFKA
+1757 GGVKGTMRFADVLNRTIEVNVGA
-1770 DGTREMSINIQPDG
+1770 DGSYDT
-1784 KFKEST
+1784 ST

-1798 FFQMLTV
+1798 FFEMLRQ
-1805 GVHKDRP
+1805 GEHRYRP
-1812 EVVKLR
+1812 EVAKVR
-1818 RALRAW
+1818 RALQAW
-1824 AESDRVKAT
+1824 AHDDQVMRT
-1833 LNKALKH
+1833 LAKH
-1840 NAFIIKEMSGDGVKG
+1840 YQGTPAWAHISRTDEVGM
-1855 IHERITYGYQLW
+1855 HERIAYGYQLW
-1867 VEGKLELEP
+1867 VEGKLNLEP
-1876 KDDHGLVGNFFRD
+1876 KADLGVVGNFFRD
-1889 VFRWFLEMVGLYQ
+1889 LFRWFASLIGVHFGP
-1902 GEERALAIFKDFA
+1902 ERAQEVFAAFA
-1915 EGRFADDQKDAGKSV
+1915 EGRFADETANGGLKM
-1930 AEWVRENPAFAPTAA
+1930 AEWVRANPQFVPTAA
-1945 EKVGETMSGLMNKLV
+1945 EKAGKAMGEMAEKLV
-1960 SSASNR
+1960 SSASTR
-1966 MRSTGLPAAVKLAD
+1966 MRATGLPAAIKLAD
-1980 MFHQDVGREGEGLGF
+1980 LFHQDVGREGQGLGF

-2011 DILKGTSATQRA
+2011 DILKDTNAQQRA
-2023 QALRNLQSMRQP
+2023 VALRNLQSMRHP
-2035 SNALETNIRKLLD
+2035 KSTLEHNIRALLE

-2053 MREAGVKRQTGTD
+2053 LQEAGVKRQIGTD
-2066 EYGKPTWGDMG
+2066 EYGKPVWGDMG
-2077 FVKNYF
+2077 KVTNYF
-2083 PRYWDSAKIR
+2083 PRYWDSAAIR
-2093 ENPEKFAEALEP
+2093 ANPEKFAEALEP
-2105 FMGDIAARK
+2105 FMGEIAART
-2114 AADKIGLSDGMTE
+2114 AADKIALSDGMTD
-2127 LADDDRQVGF
+2127 LADNDQQIGF

-2158 QFVEFQVQ
+2158 EFVEFQIQ
-2166 DLTSVMTSYI
+2166 DLTAVLTSYV

-2190 NAGEKLTEI
+2190 NGGEKLTEI
-2199 MGEILEQGA
+2199 LQDLFREGA
-2208 TDQDLE
+2208 TQEDLE
-2214 MIMKATGAMT
+2214 TIMKGTAAMT

-2240 GNIITIENL
+2240 GNIIAIENL

-2259 LIDPLGIAVRTGN
+2259 LIDPLGIAIRTGS

-2278 GFKRGMDQLRKDVL
+2278 GFKRGMEQLRKDLTSKV
-2292 SNATGNKQE
+2292 TGAKQE
-2301 ESELELL
+2301 ETELELL

-2341 ETFFRLNGMEGWNKA
+2341 ETFFRWNGMEGWNKA

-2369 LKHLRRAN
+2369 LKHLRTVNDEKADA
-2377 YERTSKEDMAES
+2377 KAKAES
-2389 LRYLKEMGLK
+2389 KRYLDEMGLK
-2399 PEDLKKVDVKAVSLK
+2399 AEDLKKVETKAVSLTR
-2414 NRQLISGDPSVEVI
+2414 RQLHAGDPAVEVI
-2428 WATQNWEETTKN
+2428 WATNNREELLKSK
-2440 RDEDDTT
+2440 EDDTT

-2496 MKRVWHEWKHGN
+2496 MKRVWHEWKQGN

-2518 IPFMAAVDAA
+2518 IPFMAAADAA

-2537 DMSLSQFFGKEVER
+2537 DMSLGQFFGKEVER

>member
-19 EVIDQAFV
+19 EVIDQAFA

-90 VQTKGDALD
+90 VQTKGDAFD

-159 PALSQASVAERGRAA
+159 PTLSQASVAERGRAA

-229 EQMLDPTRQ
+229 EQMIDPTRQ

-300 EYSVPSTTPQMPTM
+300 EYSVPSTTPQMPTLTS
-314 AGALY
+314 AIY

-335 RVSPDMADKL
+335 QVAPEMAEKL
-345 ARAVESPVK
+345 SRAIEAPVQ

-363 FAIRDRAAVG
+363 YAIRDRAAVG

-395 AMSDLAGDASIQ
+395 AMSDLAGDAAIQ

-483 RGNEAAEAAQKSKDL
+483 RGNEAAEAQQKAGEK

-514 LALMNQHVKPEAFGG
+514 LSLLNQHVKPEAFGG

-544 MLGLAAKTG
+544 MLGLAGKTG

-559 VESMFRLTDAL
+559 VEAMFRLTDAL

-592 QAGSLVDRVRAFSNA
+592 QPGSLVDRVRAFSNA

-649 HHGRSKKA
+649 AHGRSKKA

-665 SVFGSPEATR
+665 SIFGSPEATR
-675 TVLDYYAANNVELK
+675 TVLDYYAANNAEIKPLLNEEL
-689 QLMDEEQVYDP
+689 VYDA

-751 GKGKRDLIGRMDPGT
+751 GKGKRDLIGRMDPGA
-766 NIEERSYLE
+766 NIEERPYLE
-775 YLEQNGVSP
+775 YLEQNGISP
-784 RQAKINLE
+784 RQAKISLE

-800 EHRRKLQDDKE
+800 EHRRKLQDEKE

-819 HERIKDLDGKLKQL
+819 HERIKDLEGKLKQL
-833 TVYRSDNEE
+833 SVYRSDNEE

-878 LSNKEGRT
+878 LSNKDGRT
-886 TAITFEMTNGKPL
+886 TAITFEMANGKPL
-899 RLSAESMIRHWARE
+899 RLSAESMIRHWAKA
-913 TGRHEGLSEEGQRKM
+913 TGRHEGLTEEGQRKM

-941 IKGIKTD
+941 IKVIKTD
-948 LSKVK
+948 INKVR

-958 KGADGDMI
+958 KGADGEMI
-966 AAQSFLP
+966 AASTFVP

-983 ALGNWDVNKN
+983 ALGSWDVNKN
-993 KFVKKAAGTAQGA
+993 QFVKKAASIAEAA
-1006 LAYAEHFASI
+1006 LAKADRIAAL
-1016 PLDTKEYR
+1016 PLDTKEFR

-1034 RFEAEMEKKLRDI
+1034 QFEVDMERMLRDI
-1047 RIEGA
+1047 RIEGS

-1070 SRLAANV
+1070 SRQAANV

-1090 AQLNGSGLDLIG
+1090 AQLNGSGQDLIG
-1102 GDLGMTDNAAEA
+1102 GDLGMTDNTAEA

-1124 PRVYDEETG
+1124 PRYYDEETG
-1133 EQLPAYAPGKNVK
+1133 EQLPAYALGHRTKSA
-1146 TPRAPSVVG
+1146 RAPSITG

-1166 VPGKNPLADDLQ
+1166 VPRKNPMADDKYA
-1178 HMTAEQRKA
+1178 TEEQRKA
-1187 ANEAYK
+1187 SRAAYD
-1193 AAMEAYKADGA
+1193 AAMKAYQEDGA

-1209 LAKKAA
+1209 LAKKATISA
-1215 TSTTPDRL
+1215 TPDRTE
-1223 GILTRQKEERERLV
+1223 ILSRQKAERERMV
-1237 KDKDILDIVKHQE
+1237 KDKDILDIAKHQE
-1250 AGYFTH
+1250 AGHFVH

-1271 RLNTTVIATNG
+1271 RLGNAAVEANG
-1282 DYQASRAAF
+1282 DYKASRAAF

-1302 VARAAAQAKALDDM
+1302 VVRAAAQAKALNDM

-1330 SKEERERL
+1330 NPEERKRL
-1338 AKLPKFHNPMITG
+1338 ANLPKFHNPKITG

-1362 AALLDKTTLN
+1362 AALLDKATLN

-1380 PWPKEATKVYRDA
+1380 PWPKEATTVYRDA

-1446 DAYGKLETYVNQLIR
+1446 DAYGKLEAYVNQLIR
-1461 DGRTPDGST
+1461 DGRAPDGRT
-1470 SSFEGDPSFEEK
+1470 SSFEDDPSFEEQ

-1530 QGKAASKTQGKTA
+1530 RNKTA
-1543 PAKPNFELS
+1543 PAKPSHVPS
-1552 TEYEGDATTAVGQIR
+1552 TEYSEDATTTVDRIR
-1567 HLVKTM
+1567 ELAKTLS
-1573 TPEQKKVAMAA
+1573 PEQKKAAMAT

-1591 VVKRAY
+1591 AVKQAY
-1597 GRILAPMTPEQKQ
+1597 GQILSKLKPEQKQ

-1625 EQLKSAKTPAEKAL
+1625 EKLAAAKTPAEKAK
-1639 VFNQIAEGIDG
+1639 VFNALADDIRAMTDEQLEELVKANPKDKEIQNSVADEASRRAAES
-1650 FDAEDLRGL
+1650 R
-1659 SDQELEDLLMGNL
+1659 
-1672 DNKDLGRKIYTEARR
+1672 
-1687 RIDERKARAE
+1687 ERVAQADK
-1697 GKAEEP
+1697 KP
-1703 AAQPADGV
+1703 A
-1711 KLLPAPKVEADPKA
+1711 EADPKA
-1725 YKKAVKRM
+1725 RRKAEK
-1733 EALVAKLRGSGVI
+1733 EIKALVAKLRGTSVI
-1746 ARTFTPEEIKR
+1746 AKAVDPEGGVKGTARFADVLNRTIEINV
-1757 IGGRIAGQMRFKA
+1757 GA
-1770 DGTREMSINIQPDG
+1770 DGSYDT
-1784 KFKEST
+1784 ST

-1798 FFQMLTV
+1798 FFEMLRQ
-1805 GVHKDRP
+1805 GEHRYRP
-1812 EVVKLR
+1812 EVAKVR
-1818 RALRAW
+1818 RALQAW
-1824 AESDRVKAT
+1824 AHDDQVMR
-1833 LNKALKH
+1833 ALAKH
-1840 NAFIIKEMSGDGVKG
+1840 YRGTPVWSQISRTDEVGM
-1855 IHERITYGYQLW
+1855 HERIAYGYQLW
-1867 VEGKLELEP
+1867 VEGKLNLEP
-1876 KDDHGLVGNFFRD
+1876 KADLGVVGNFFRD
-1889 VFRWFLEMVGLYQ
+1889 LFRWFTSLFGVHFGP
-1902 GEERALAIFKDFA
+1902 ERAQEVFAAFA
-1915 EGRFADDQKDAGKSV
+1915 EGRFADETANGGLKMT
-1930 AEWVRENPAFAPTAA
+1930 EWVRANPQFVPTAA
-1945 EKVGETMSGLMNKLV
+1945 EKAGKAMGEMAEKLV
-1960 SSASNR
+1960 SSASTR
-1966 MRSTGLPAAVKLAD
+1966 MRATGLPAAVKLAD
-1980 MFHQDVGREGEGLGF
+1980 LFHQDVGREGQGLGF

-2011 DILKGTSATQRA
+2011 DILKDTTAQQRA
-2023 QALRNLQSMRQP
+2023 VALRNLQSMRHP
-2035 SNALETNIRKLLD
+2035 KSTLEHNIRALLE

-2053 MREAGVKRQTGTD
+2053 LQEAGVKRQIGTD
-2066 EYGKPTWGDMG
+2066 EYGKPVWGDMG
-2077 FVKNYF
+2077 KVVNYF
-2083 PRYWDSAKIR
+2083 PRYWDSAAIR
-2093 ENPEKFAEALEP
+2093 ANPEKFAKALEP
-2105 FMGDIAARK
+2105 FMGEIAART
-2114 AADKIGLSDGMTE
+2114 AADKIGLSDGMTD
-2127 LADDDRQVGF
+2127 LADNDQQIGF

-2146 RVFDFINVGNAH
+2146 RVFDFINVSNAH
-2158 QFVEFQVQ
+2158 QFVDFQIQ
-2166 DLTSVMTSYI
+2166 DLTAVLTSYV

-2182 AEYARRFG
+2182 AEYSRRFG
-2190 NAGEKLTEI
+2190 NGGEKLQD
-2199 MGEILEQGA
+2199 ILKELFEQGA
-2208 TDQDLE
+2208 TQEDLE
-2214 MIMKATGAMT
+2214 TIMKGTAAMT

-2240 GNIITIENL
+2240 GNIIAIENL

-2259 LIDPLGIAVRTGN
+2259 LIDPLGIAVRTGS

-2278 GFKRGMDQLRKDVL
+2278 GFKRGMDQLRKDLTSKV
-2292 SNATGNKQE
+2292 TGAKQE
-2301 ESELELL
+2301 ETELELL

-2341 ETFFRLNGMEGWNKA
+2341 ETFFRWNGMEGWNKA

-2369 LKHLRRAN
+2369 LKHLRTVNDEKADPKAKK
-2377 YERTSKEDMAES
+2377 ESK
-2389 LRYLKEMGLK
+2389 RYLDEMGLK
-2399 PEDLKKVDVKAVSLK
+2399 AEDLKKVETKAVSLT
-2414 NRQLISGDPSVEVI
+2414 RRMLHAGDPAVEVI
-2428 WATQNWEETTKN
+2428 WATNNREELLKSK
-2440 RDEDDTT
+2440 EDDTT

-2496 MKRVWHEWKHGN
+2496 MKRVWHEWKQGN

-2518 IPFMAAVDAA
+2518 IPFMAAADAA
-2528 KAMLLGKGF
+2528 KAMLLGKGL
-2537 DMSLSQFFGKEVER
+2537 DMSLGQFFGKEVER

-2594 GSASTRDLVDRSVP
+2594 GDASTRDLVDRSVP

>member
-1 MATSPLRT
+1 MATSPLRN

-19 EVIDQAFV
+19 EVIDQAFA

-90 VQTKGDALD
+90 VQTKGDAFD

-159 PALSQASVAERGRAA
+159 PTLSQASVAERGRAA

-229 EQMLDPTRQ
+229 EQMIDPSRQ

-285 WTQDKLAELRQPAES
+285 WTQDKLAELRQPAEP
-300 EYSVPSTTPQMPTM
+300 EYSVPSTTPQMPSLT
-314 AGALY
+314 GALY

-335 RVSPDMADKL
+335 QVAPEVADKL
-345 ARAVESPVK
+345 SRAIEAPVQ

-363 FAIRDRAAVG
+363 YAIRDRAAVG

-444 PEVKSRIMQMNGNFT
+444 PEVKSRITQMNGNFT

-483 RGNEAAEAAQKSKDL
+483 RGNEAAEAEHKSKTL

-514 LALMNQHVKPEAFGG
+514 LSLMNQHVKPEAFGG

-570 QFFNDPEAMVQA
+570 QFFNEPEAMVQA

-592 QAGSLVDRVRAFSNA
+592 QPGSLVDRVRAFTNA

-751 GKGKRDLIGRMDPGT
+751 GKGKRDLIGRMDPGA

-775 YLEQNGVSP
+775 YLEQNGISP

-800 EHRRKLQDDKE
+800 EHHRKLQEGKE

-819 HERIKDLDGKLKQL
+819 HERVKDLEGKLKQL
-833 TVYRSDNEE
+833 SVYRSDNEE

-958 KGADGDMI
+958 KGADGEMI

-973 TAKLSPEERK
+973 TAELSPEERK
-983 ALGNWDVNKN
+983 ALGNWDVNTN
-993 KFVKKAAGTAQGA
+993 QFVKKAASVAEAA
-1006 LAYAEHFASI
+1006 LAKAERVAAL
-1016 PLDTKEYR
+1016 PLDTKEFR

-1034 RFEAEMEKKLRDI
+1034 QFEADMERMLRDI
-1047 RIEGA
+1047 RVEGS

-1063 KVAHAEI
+1063 KVVHAEI
-1070 SRLAANV
+1070 SRQAANV

-1146 TPRAPSVVG
+1146 APRAPSVVG

-1166 VPGKNPLADDLQ
+1166 VPGKNPLADDLK
-1178 HMTAEQRKA
+1178 HMSQEQRKA

-1193 AAMEAYKADGA
+1193 AAMKAYQEDGA

-1215 TSTTPDRL
+1215 ASTTPDRI
-1223 GILTRQKEERERLV
+1223 GILTRQKEERERVV
-1237 KDKDILDIVKHQE
+1237 KDKDILDIAKHQE
-1250 AGYFTH
+1250 AGHFVH

-1271 RLNTTVIATNG
+1271 RLNTAAIEANG

-1330 SKEERERL
+1330 SKEERARL
-1338 AKLPKFHNPMITG
+1338 ANLPKFHNPKITG
-1351 ETPSLDTLVQT
+1351 ETPNLDTLVQT
-1362 AALLDKTTLN
+1362 AALLDKATLN

-1446 DAYGKLETYVNQLIR
+1446 DAYGRLETYVNQLIA
-1461 DGRTPDGST
+1461 DGRAPDGRP
-1470 SSFEGDPSFEEK
+1470 SSFEGDPSFEEQ

-1530 QGKAASKTQGKTA
+1530 RGEAQAKAAS
-1543 PAKPNFELS
+1543 AKPSHVPS
-1552 TEYEGDATTAVGQIR
+1552 TEYSEDAATTVDRIR
-1567 HLVKTM
+1567 ELVRVLS
-1573 TPEQKKVAMAA
+1573 PEQKKAAMAT

-1591 VVKRAY
+1591 AVKQAY
-1597 GRILAPMTPEQKQ
+1597 GQILSKMKPEQKQ

-1625 EQLKSAKTPAEKAL
+1625 ERLATAKTPDAKAK
-1639 VFNQIAEGIDG
+1639 VF
-1650 FDAEDLRGL
+1650 R
-1659 SDQELEDLLMGNL
+1659 ELADDIRVMTDEQLEQLLETNPESAQAVL
-1672 DNKDLGRKIYTEARR
+1672 DEARR
-1687 RIDERKARAE
+1687 RRAE
-1697 GKAEEP
+1697 IEAGTKPVETKP
-1703 AAQPADGV
+1703 
-1711 KLLPAPKVEADPKA
+1711 VEADPKA
-1725 YKKAVKRM
+1725 RRKAEK
-1733 EALVAKLRGSGVI
+1733 EIKALVAKLRGTSVI
-1746 ARTFTPEEIKR
+1746 AKAVDPE
-1757 IGGRIAGQMRFKA
+1757 GGVKGTMRFADVLNRTIEIHVGA
-1770 DGTREMSINIQPDG
+1770 DGSYDT
-1784 KFKEST
+1784 ST

-1798 FFQMLTV
+1798 FFEMLRQ
-1805 GVHKDRP
+1805 GEHRHRP
-1812 EVVKLR
+1812 EVAKVR
-1818 RALRAW
+1818 RALQAW
-1824 AESDRVKAT
+1824 AHDDQVMRT
-1833 LNKALKH
+1833 LAKH
-1840 NAFIIKEMSGDGVKG
+1840 YQGTPAWAHISRTDEVGM
-1855 IHERITYGYQLW
+1855 HERIAYGYQLW
-1867 VEGKLELEP
+1867 VEGKLNLEP
-1876 KDDHGLVGNFFRD
+1876 KADLGAVGNFFRD
-1889 VFRWFLEMVGLYQ
+1889 LFRWFASLIGIHF
-1902 GEERALAIFKDFA
+1902 GPERAQEVFAAFA
-1915 EGRFADDQKDAGKSV
+1915 EGRFADETANGGLKM
-1930 AEWVRENPAFAPTAA
+1930 AEWVRANPQFVPTAA
-1945 EKVGETMSGLMNKLV
+1945 EKAGKVMGEMAEKLV
-1960 SSASNR
+1960 SSASTR
-1966 MRSTGLPAAVKLAD
+1966 MRATGLPAAIKLAD
-1980 MFHQDVGREGEGLGF
+1980 LFHQDVGHEGQGLGF

-2011 DILKGTSATQRA
+2011 DILKDTTAQQRA
-2023 QALRNLQSMRQP
+2023 VALRNLQSMRHP
-2035 SNALETNIRKLLD
+2035 KSALEHNIRALLE

-2053 MREAGVKRQTGTD
+2053 LQEAGVKRQIGTD
-2066 EYGKPTWGDMG
+2066 EYGKPVWGDMG
-2077 FVKNYF
+2077 KVTNYF
-2083 PRYWDSAKIR
+2083 PRYWDSAAIR
-2093 ENPEKFAEALEP
+2093 ANPEKFAKALEP
-2105 FMGDIAARK
+2105 FMGEIAART
-2114 AADKIGLSDGMTE
+2114 AADKIGLSDGMTD
-2127 LADDDRQVGF
+2127 LADNDQQIGF

-2158 QFVEFQVQ
+2158 EFVEFQIP
-2166 DLTSVMTSYI
+2166 DLTAVLTSYV

-2182 AEYARRFG
+2182 AEYSRRFG
-2190 NAGEKLTEI
+2190 NGGEKLQD
-2199 MGEILEQGA
+2199 ILKELFEQGA
-2208 TDQDLE
+2208 TQEDLDT
-2214 MIMKATGAMT
+2214 IMKGTAAMT

-2240 GNIITIENL
+2240 GNIIAIENL

-2259 LIDPLGIAVRTGN
+2259 LIDPLGIAVRTGS

-2278 GFKRGMDQLRKDVL
+2278 GFKRGMGQLRKDLTSKV
-2292 SNATGNKQE
+2292 TGAKQE
-2301 ESELELL
+2301 ETELELL

-2341 ETFFRLNGMEGWNKA
+2341 ETFFRWNGMEGWNKA

-2369 LKHLRRAN
+2369 LKHLRTVNDEKADP
-2377 YERTSKEDMAES
+2377 KVKAES
-2389 LRYLKEMGLK
+2389 KRYLDEMGLK
-2399 PEDLKKVDVKAVSLK
+2399 ADDLKKVETKAVSLTR
-2414 NRQLISGDPSVEVI
+2414 RQLHAGDPAVEVI
-2428 WATQNWEETTKN
+2428 WATNNREELLRSK
-2440 RDEDDTT
+2440 EDDTT

-2496 MKRVWHEWKHGN
+2496 MKRVWHEWKQGN

-2518 IPFMAAVDAA
+2518 IPFMAAADAA

-2537 DMSLSQFFGKEVER
+2537 DMSLGQFFGKEVER

-2608 LAKYAPK
+2608 VAKYLPK

>member
-19 EVIDQAFV
+19 EVIDQAFA

-90 VQTKGDALD
+90 VQTKGDAFD

-159 PALSQASVAERGRAA
+159 PTLSQASVAERGRAA

-300 EYSVPSTTPQMPTM
+300 EYSVPSTTPQMPSLT
-314 AGALY
+314 GALY

-335 RVSPDMADKL
+335 QVAPEMAEKL
-345 ARAVESPVK
+345 SRAVEAPVQ

-363 FAIRDRAAVG
+363 YAIRDRAAVG

-436 LVNDPNVD
+436 LINDPNVD
-444 PEVKSRIMQMNGNFT
+444 PEVKSRITQMNGNFT

-483 RGNEAAEAAQKSKDL
+483 RGNEAAEAEQKSKTL

-505 MSVPEEYRM
+505 MSVPEQASM
-514 LALMNQHVKPEAFGG
+514 LALLTQHVRPEAFGG
-529 DLSKVAPHFPQMSKM
+529 DLSRVAPHFNQMSRM
-544 MLGLAAKTG
+544 MLGLAGKTG

-559 VESMFRLTDAL
+559 MESMFRLTDAL
-570 QFFNDPEAMVQA
+570 QFFNDPERLVQE
-582 VEQMAAETGG
+582 VSLMASQTGG
-592 QAGSLVDRVRAFSNA
+592 QEGSLVDRVRAFSKA
-607 RIDMQTGPQSFLANM
+607 RADLAAGPQSFLANM
-622 LPKAGEITEQQ
+622 IPKNGEITEQQ
-633 RLQIARA
+633 RQQIARA

-649 HHGRSKKA
+649 AHGRSKKA

-665 SVFGSPEATR
+665 SIFGSPEATR
-675 TVLDYYAANNVELK
+675 TVLDYYAANNAEIKPLLNEEL
-689 QLMDEEQVYDP
+689 VYDA

-712 DQVVEQGAADRSINE
+712 DQVVEQGAADRSVNE

-751 GKGKRDLIGRMDPGT
+751 GKGKRDLIGRMDPGA

-775 YLEQNGVSP
+775 YLEQNGISP
-784 RQAKINLE
+784 RSAKLNLE

-800 EHRRKLQDDKE
+800 EHRRKLQEGKE

-819 HERIKDLDGKLKQL
+819 HERVKDLEGKLKQL
-833 TVYRSDNEE
+833 SVYRSDNEE

-886 TAITFEMTNGKPL
+886 TAITFEMANGKPL

-928 LADAVAGMLARDD
+928 LADAVAGVLARDD

-958 KGADGDMI
+958 KGADGEMM

-983 ALGNWDVNKN
+983 ALGNWDVNTN
-993 KFVKKAAGTAQGA
+993 QFVKKAAGTAEAA
-1006 LAYAEHFASI
+1006 LAKADRIAAL
-1016 PLDTKEYR
+1016 PLDTKEFR

-1034 RFEAEMEKKLRDI
+1034 QFEADMERMLRDI
-1047 RIEGA
+1047 RVEGS

-1114 AKEEARRQKM
+1114 AKEEVRRQKM

-1146 TPRAPSVVG
+1146 AARAPSVVG

-1166 VPGKNPLADDLQ
+1166 VPGKNPMADDKYA
-1178 HMTAEQRKA
+1178 TAEQRKA
-1187 ANEAYK
+1187 AKEAYD
-1193 AAMEAYKADGA
+1193 AAMKAYKDDGA
-1204 LVAEM
+1204 LVAGM

-1215 TSTTPDRL
+1215 TSTAPDRID
-1223 GILTRQKEERERLV
+1223 ILTRQKEERERMA
-1237 KDKDILDIVKHQE
+1237 KDKDILDIAKHQE
-1250 AGYFTH
+1250 AGHFVH

-1271 RLNTTVIATNG
+1271 RLNTAAIEANG
-1282 DYQASRAAF
+1282 DYKASRAAF

-1330 SKEERERL
+1330 NKEERKRL
-1338 AKLPKFHNPMITG
+1338 AELPKFNNPKITIVSQISK
-1351 ETPSLDTLVQT
+1351 ED
-1362 AALLDKTTLN
+1362 LLQVAPLLTKAQID
-1372 RGFKIETG
+1372 RGFKIDTG
-1380 PWPKEATKVYRDA
+1380 VWPKEATSAYRAA
-1393 VEAHPELKGRIFSA
+1393 VEAEPSQKGRIFA
-1407 IKLMLTGEESSS
+1407 AVKMLLTGESSTD
-1419 LIGASVRTDGTFA
+1419 LIAGGVAGWRSFPRALSEKLVASEKDMAAFGRLEAFVAQRLQEIEFGSEDD
-1432 RSADEKVVADQKHL
+1432 AD
-1446 DAYGKLETYVNQLIR
+1446 
-1461 DGRTPDGST
+1461 
-1470 SSFEGDPSFEEK
+1470 
-1482 FFAWWNSPA
+1482 FFYSWWNSPETL
-1491 VMNST
+1491 SRT
-1496 IAEVADR
+1496 IEETVKGLSDR
-1503 LQGFFVG
+1503 LHMQSGSG
-1510 RPNAEFFA
+1510 RETLA
-1518 NMLGASLDPKKV
+1518 NILGATYDASKRQSGAQP
-1530 QGKAASKTQGKTA
+1530 KAAS
-1543 PAKPNFELS
+1543 AKPSHVPS
-1552 TEYEGDATTAVGQIR
+1552 TEYSEDASTTVDRIR
-1567 HLVKTM
+1567 ELVKTLS
-1573 TPEQKKVAMAA
+1573 PEQKKAAMAT

-1591 VVKRAY
+1591 AVKQAY
-1597 GRILAPMTPEQKQ
+1597 GQILSKLKPEQKQ

-1625 EQLKSAKTPAEKAL
+1625 ERLQTAKTPDAKAKVFRELADDIRAMTDEQLEQLVRENPKDKEIQNRVADEASRRVAESRERVKKA
-1639 VFNQIAEGIDG
+1639 
-1650 FDAEDLRGL
+1650 
-1659 SDQELEDLLMGNL
+1659 
-1672 DNKDLGRKIYTEARR
+1672 
-1687 RIDERKARAE
+1687 DEK
-1697 GKAEEP
+1697 P
-1703 AAQPADGV
+1703 
-1711 KLLPAPKVEADPKA
+1711 VEADPKA
-1725 YKKAVKRM
+1725 RRKAEM
-1733 EALVAKLRGSGVI
+1733 EIKALVAKLRGTSVI
-1746 ARTFTPEEIKR
+1746 AKAVDPE
-1757 IGGRIAGQMRFKA
+1757 GGVKGTMRFADVLNRTIEVNVGA
-1770 DGTREMSINIQPDG
+1770 DGSYDT
-1784 KFKEST
+1784 ST

-1798 FFQMLTV
+1798 FFEMLRQ
-1805 GVHKDRP
+1805 GEHRYRP
-1812 EVVKLR
+1812 EVAKVR
-1818 RALRAW
+1818 RALQAW
-1824 AESDRVKAT
+1824 AHDDQVMRT
-1833 LNKALKH
+1833 LSKH
-1840 NAFIIKEMSGDGVKG
+1840 YQGTPAWAHISRTDEVGM
-1855 IHERITYGYQLW
+1855 HERIAYGYQLW
-1867 VEGKLELEP
+1867 VEGKLNLEP
-1876 KDDHGLVGNFFRD
+1876 KADLGVVGNFFRD
-1889 VFRWFLEMVGLYQ
+1889 LFRWFASLIGVHFGP
-1902 GEERALAIFKDFA
+1902 ERAQEVFAAFA
-1915 EGRFADDQKDAGKSV
+1915 EGRFADETANGGLKMT
-1930 AEWVRENPAFAPTAA
+1930 EWVRANPQFVPTAA
-1945 EKVGETMSGLMNKLV
+1945 EKAGKAMGEMAEKLV
-1960 SSASNR
+1960 SSASTR
-1966 MRSTGLPAAVKLAD
+1966 MRATGLPAAIKLAD
-1980 MFHQDVGREGEGLGF
+1980 LFHQDVGREGQGLGF

-2011 DILKGTSATQRA
+2011 DILKDTTAQQRA
-2023 QALRNLQSMRQP
+2023 VALRNLQSMRHP
-2035 SNALETNIRKLLD
+2035 KSTLEHNIRALLE

-2053 MREAGVKRQTGTD
+2053 MQEAGVKRQIGTD
-2066 EYGKPTWGDMG
+2066 EYGKPVWGDMG
-2077 FVKNYF
+2077 KVTNYF
-2083 PRYWDSAKIR
+2083 PRYWDSAAIR
-2093 ENPEKFAEALEP
+2093 ANPEKFAEVLEP
-2105 FMGDIAARK
+2105 FMGEIAART
-2114 AADKIGLSDGMTE
+2114 AADKIALSDGLTD
-2127 LADDDRQVGF
+2127 LADNDQQIGF

-2146 RVFDFINVGNAH
+2146 RVFDFINVSNAH
-2158 QFVEFQVQ
+2158 QFVDFQIQ
-2166 DLTSVMTSYI
+2166 DLTAVLTSYV

-2182 AEYARRFG
+2182 AEYSRRFG
-2190 NAGEKLTEI
+2190 NGGEKLQD
-2199 MGEILEQGA
+2199 ILKELFEQGA
-2208 TDQDLE
+2208 TQEDLE
-2214 MIMKATGAMT
+2214 TIMKGTAAMT

-2240 GNIITIENL
+2240 GNIIAIENL

-2259 LIDPLGIAVRTGN
+2259 LIDPLGIAIRTGS

-2278 GFKRGMDQLRKDVL
+2278 GFKRGMEQLRKDLTSKV
-2292 SNATGNKQE
+2292 TGAKQE
-2301 ESELELL
+2301 ETELELL

-2326 AYSGNYMSRGLKKLN
+2326 AYSGNYMSRSLKKLN
-2341 ETFFRLNGMEGWNKA
+2341 ETFFRWNGMEGWNKA

-2369 LKHLRRAN
+2369 LKHLRTVNDEKADA
-2377 YERTSKEDMAES
+2377 KAKAES
-2389 LRYLKEMGLK
+2389 KRYLDEMGLK
-2399 PEDLKKVDVKAVSLK
+2399 AEDLKKVETKAVSLTR
-2414 NRQLISGDPSVEVI
+2414 RQLHAGDPAVEVI
-2428 WATQNWEETTKN
+2428 WATNNREELLKSK
-2440 RDEDDTT
+2440 EDDTT

-2496 MKRVWHEWKHGN
+2496 MKRVWHEWKQGN

-2518 IPFMAAVDAA
+2518 IPFMAAADAA

-2537 DMSLSQFFGKEVER
+2537 GMSLGQFFGKEVER

>member
-19 EVIDQAFV
+19 EVIDQAFA

-35 LEQAIAQGEANA
+35 LEQAFAQGEANA

-71 AQFEQT
+71 SQFEQT

-90 VQTKGDALD
+90 VQTKGDAFD

-159 PALSQASVAERGRAA
+159 PTLSQASVAERGRAA

-229 EQMLDPTRQ
+229 EQMIDPSRQ

-285 WTQDKLAELRQPAES
+285 WTQDKLAELRQPAEP
-300 EYSVPSTTPQMPTM
+300 EYSVPSTTPQMPTLS
-314 AGALY
+314 GALY

-335 RVSPDMADKL
+335 QVAPEMAEKL
-345 ARAVESPVK
+345 SRAIEAPVQ

-363 FAIRDRAAVG
+363 YAIRDRAAVG

-384 DFAMGVSLGEY
+384 DFAMGVSLGDY
-395 AMSDLAGDASIQ
+395 AMTDLAGDAAIQ

-423 QERAQRSQLYAQS
+423 QERAQRSQIYAQS

-444 PEVKSRIMQMNGNFT
+444 PEVKTRIMQMKGQFT

-469 VASRDNAQQFADWV
+469 IASRDNAERFADWV
-483 RGNEAAEAAQKSKDL
+483 RGNEAAEAERKSKTL

-505 MSVPEEYRM
+505 MSVPEQASM
-514 LALMNQHVKPEAFGG
+514 LALLTQHVRPEAFGG
-529 DLSKVAPHFPQMSKM
+529 DLSRVAPHFNQMSRM
-544 MLGLAAKTG
+544 MLGLAGKTG

-559 VESMFRLTDAL
+559 VEAMFRLTDVL
-570 QFFNDPEAMVQA
+570 QFFNDPERLVQE
-582 VEQMAAETGG
+582 VSLMASQTGG
-592 QAGSLVDRVRAFSNA
+592 QEGSLVDRVRAFSKA
-607 RIDMQTGPQSFLANM
+607 RADLAAGPQSFLANM
-622 LPKAGEITEQQ
+622 IPKNGEITEEQ
-633 RLQIARA
+633 RQQIARA

-649 HHGRSKKA
+649 AHGRSKKA
-657 KAIEEGLT
+657 QAIEEGLT
-665 SVFGSPEATR
+665 SIFGTPEATR
-675 TVLDYYAANNVELK
+675 TVLDYYAANNAEIKPL
-689 QLMDEEQVYDP
+689 LNEEQVYDP

-739 VRMQPFFNKRDL
+739 VRMQPFFNARDL
-751 GKGKRDLIGRMDPGT
+751 GKGKRDLIGRLDPGA
-766 NIEERSYLE
+766 NIEERPYLE
-775 YLEQNGVSP
+775 YLEQNGISP
-784 RQAKINLE
+784 RQAKLNLE
-792 AGLKEQIE
+792 SGLKEQIE
-800 EHRRKLQDDKE
+800 EHRRKLQEGKE

-819 HERIKDLDGKLKQL
+819 HERVKDLEGKLKQL
-833 TVYRSDNEE
+833 SVYRSDNEE

-899 RLSAESMIRHWARE
+899 RLSAESMIRHWARK

-958 KGADGDMI
+958 KGTDGAMM

-983 ALGNWDVNKN
+983 ALGNWDVNTN
-993 KFVKKAAGTAQGA
+993 QFVKKAAGTAEAA
-1006 LAYAEHFASI
+1006 LAKADRIAAL
-1016 PLDTKEYR
+1016 PLDTKEFR

-1034 RFEAEMEKKLRDI
+1034 QFEVDMERMLRDI
-1047 RIEGA
+1047 RVEGS

-1146 TPRAPSVVG
+1146 AARAPSVVG

-1166 VPGKNPLADDLQ
+1166 VPGKNPMADDKYA
-1178 HMTAEQRKA
+1178 TAEQRKA
-1187 ANEAYK
+1187 AKEAYD
-1193 AAMEAYKADGA
+1193 AAMKAYKDDGA

-1215 TSTTPDRL
+1215 TSTAPDRID
-1223 GILTRQKEERERLV
+1223 ILTRQKEERERMV
-1237 KDKDILDIVKHQE
+1237 KDKDILDIAKHQE
-1250 AGYFTH
+1250 AGHFVH

-1271 RLNTTVIATNG
+1271 RLNTAAIEVNG
-1282 DYQASRAAF
+1282 DYKASRAAF
-1291 DAAIEA
+1291 DAAIEV

-1302 VARAAAQAKALDDM
+1302 VARAAAQAKALNDM
-1316 EAFMEAQVS
+1316 EAFMDAQVT
-1325 GERYK
+1325 GQRYK
-1330 SKEERERL
+1330 NKEERERL
-1338 AKLPKFHNPMITG
+1338 AKLPKFHNPKITG
-1351 ETPSLDTLVQT
+1351 EIPGLDELVQV
-1362 AALLDKTTLN
+1362 ARLLDKTELDK
-1372 RGFKIETG
+1372 GFKIETG
-1380 PWPKEATKVYRDA
+1380 PWPKEATQVYRNA
-1393 VEAHPELKGRIFSA
+1393 VESHPELKGRLFAA
-1407 IKLMLTGEESSS
+1407 IKQILTGG
-1419 LIGASVRTDGTFA
+1419 ID
-1432 RSADEKVVADQKHL
+1432 
-1446 DAYGKLETYVNQLIR
+1446 
-1461 DGRTPDGST
+1461 PDL
-1470 SSFEGDPSFEEK
+1470 
-1482 FFAWWNSPA
+1482 
-1491 VMNST
+1491 
-1496 IAEVADR
+1496 IAENLEDVND
-1503 LQGFFVG
+1503 
-1510 RPNAEFFA
+1510 
-1518 NMLGASLDPKKV
+1518 
-1530 QGKAASKTQGKTA
+1530 TA
-1543 PAKPNFELS
+1543 PTAQPKVASAKPSHVPS
-1552 TEYEGDATTAVGQIR
+1552 TEYSEDASTTVGRIR
-1567 HLVKTM
+1567 ELVKTL
-1573 TPEQKKVAMAA
+1573 TPEQKKAAMAT

-1591 VVKRAY
+1591 AVKQAY
-1597 GRILAPMTPEQKQ
+1597 GQILSKLKPEQKQ

-1618 AIRHMLH
+1618 AIRHLLH
-1625 EQLKSAKTPAEKAL
+1625 ERLQTAKTPDAKAK
-1639 VFNQIAEGIDG
+1639 VF
-1650 FDAEDLRGL
+1650 R
-1659 SDQELEDLLMGNL
+1659 ELADDIRAMTDEQLEQLLETNPESAQAVL
-1672 DNKDLGRKIYTEARR
+1672 NEARR
-1687 RIDERKARAE
+1687 RREEIEAGAKPAE
-1697 GKAEEP
+1697 AKP
-1703 AAQPADGV
+1703 A
-1711 KLLPAPKVEADPKA
+1711 EADPKA
-1725 YKKAVKRM
+1725 RRKAEK
-1733 EALVAKLRGSGVI
+1733 EIKALVAKLRGTSVI
-1746 ARTFTPEEIKR
+1746 AKAVDPE
-1757 IGGRIAGQMRFKA
+1757 GGVKGTMRFADVLNRTIEINVGA
-1770 DGTREMSINIQPDG
+1770 DGSYDT
-1784 KFKEST
+1784 ST

-1798 FFQMLTV
+1798 FFEMLRQ
-1805 GVHKDRP
+1805 GEHRHRP
-1812 EVVKLR
+1812 EVAKVR
-1818 RALRAW
+1818 RALQAW
-1824 AESDRVKAT
+1824 AHDDQVMRT
-1833 LNKALKH
+1833 LAKH
-1840 NAFIIKEMSGDGVKG
+1840 FQGTPAWAHISRTDEVGM
-1855 IHERITYGYQLW
+1855 HERIAYGYQLW
-1867 VEGKLELEP
+1867 VEGKLNLEP
-1876 KDDHGLVGNFFRD
+1876 KADLGIVGNFFRD
-1889 VFRWFLEMVGLYQ
+1889 LFRWFASLIGVHFGP
-1902 GEERALAIFKDFA
+1902 ERAQEVFAAFA
-1915 EGRFADDQKDAGKSV
+1915 EGRFADETANGGLKM
-1930 AEWVRENPAFAPTAA
+1930 AEWVRANPQFVPTAA
-1945 EKVGETMSGLMNKLV
+1945 EKAGKAMGEMAEKLV
-1960 SSASNR
+1960 SSASTR
-1966 MRSTGLPAAVKLAD
+1966 MRATGLPAAIKLAD
-1980 MFHQDVGREGEGLGF
+1980 LFHQDVGREGQGLGF

-2011 DILKGTSATQRA
+2011 DILKDTSAQQRA
-2023 QALRNLQSMRQP
+2023 QALRNLQSMRHP
-2035 SNALETNIRKLLD
+2035 SSPLEHNIRALLE

-2053 MREAGVKRQTGTD
+2053 LQEAGVKRQIGTD
-2066 EYGKPTWGDMG
+2066 EYGKPIWGDMG
-2077 FVKNYF
+2077 KVSNYF
-2083 PRYWDSAKIR
+2083 PRYWDSAAIR
-2093 ENPEKFAEALEP
+2093 ANPEKFAEALEP
-2105 FMGDIAARK
+2105 YMGDIAARK
-2114 AADKIGLSDGMTE
+2114 AADKIGLSDGMTD
-2127 LADDDRQVGF
+2127 LADNDQQIGF

-2146 RVFDFINVGNAH
+2146 RVFDFINVKNAH
-2158 QFVEFQVQ
+2158 EFVEFQNQ
-2166 DLTSVMTSYI
+2166 DLTAVLTSYV

-2182 AEYARRFG
+2182 AEYTRRFG

-2199 MGEILEQGA
+2199 LGDLLREGA
-2208 TDQDLE
+2208 TEQDLE
-2214 MIMKATGAMT
+2214 TIMKGTAAMT

-2240 GNIITIENL
+2240 GNIIAIENL

-2259 LIDPLGIAVRTGN
+2259 LIDPLGIAIRTGS

-2278 GFKRGMDQLRKDVL
+2278 GFKRGMGQLRKDLTSKV
-2292 SNATGNKQE
+2292 TGAKQDE
-2301 ESELELL
+2301 TELELL

-2341 ETFFRLNGMEGWNKA
+2341 ETFFRWNGMEGWNKA

-2369 LKHLRRAN
+2369 LKHLRTVNDEKADP
-2377 YERTSKEDMAES
+2377 KVKAES
-2389 LRYLKEMGLK
+2389 KRYLDEMGLK
-2399 PEDLKKVDVKAVSLK
+2399 ADDLKKVETKAVSLTH
-2414 NRQLISGDPSVEVI
+2414 RQLHAGDPAVEVI
-2428 WATQNWEETTKN
+2428 WATNNREELLKSK
-2440 RDEDDTT
+2440 EDDTT

-2496 MKRVWHEWKHGN
+2496 MKRVWHEWKQGN

-2518 IPFMAAVDAA
+2518 IPFMAAADAA
-2528 KAMLLGKGF
+2528 KTMLLGKGF
-2537 DMSLSQFFGKEVER
+2537 DMSLGQFFGKEVER